1 MASFDNL
8 VNSLSNNPSNST
20 TPTPIQGP
28 LISDLARAQIANAN
42 PSTQQAINAVQQA
55 QDMQRYI
62 GMDNHVQDYA
72 LNGIAAAVDAVG
84 SLGALGGEAGERA
97 ADVTLGNVARGLRSL
112 TSSDSQ
118 HRQELKANTG
128 AWLQAKS
135 QAQYQK
141 DIANGKSQTEASLAK
156 IGRDA
161 VNFFNSNDLGMVTA
175 ESAGSLAGSFVG
187 GGLLGKAASLGAKGV
202 MAANAA
208 KTIAGKAA
216 AYEKTIAGLQQVKA
230 EAQAAAQA
238 GKISMD
244 EAATTI
250 QKIDADLKNLYAQQN
265 EAMLKQ
271 ADLFKQKADIE
282 LAKQDNLVK
291 QNYIENN
298 VNNDAMAVPSKEV
311 LETEARGLNNQYNAL
326 TKADI
331 ENATAWNKL
340 KDETIASEVK
350 KRPQELKY
358 NIAQKQYADAVT
370 KANETEG
377 KLTKTESDFDKF
389 KQNRPEI
396 EAKLNKQVEAKA
408 NKIGEEVG
416 GVGINFAYGA
426 DAGADAVKDMHL
438 ENLSE
443 ADLQNSKEYKAKKQE
458 YLNKGLSPED
468 ASAKAIA
475 DIRGS
480 IERTTRL
487 GVGAWEAAVSKIMGT
502 TKLEGKGIQGLLRTK
517 PAHIAADT
525 FKETAEEIGQGIGET
540 VGGNISEKRI
550 DNDKD
555 LTEGLGESIAENAF
569 GIPAGMAAT
578 KAGAVGIKGV
588 NSARKLATWG
598 AAASVAAGQGIGKVA
613 DAFKSSHSEKAVNKV
628 VNPTGNVEKENKI
641 FNKLDDSI
649 KEVLKRDN
657 VADKDVKDILSGID
671 DKELKEQVLGKDT
684 TNQHQQLYALHE
696 SVKKDAS
703 ILNAED
709 SSEKA
714 KESAYQNMTFKL
726 AALHEIATSLNT
738 KAYQNPNNE
747 NKALQYAFNKK
758 ARELIDSSPEYR
770 KRVINEI
777 KNANLSQEEEQNTLK
792 NLTFTDLVID
802 SQIEENIK
810 NNKDI
815 SNEVEALKKV
825 VSHISDTPSFA
836 NDPRTEEIKAKA
848 KIYETVNEILKNNSE
863 YIEAWVD
870 KNKQYYSDNAKNE
883 EGKSEKDYMFSKLIE
898 DKMTMTGQQLSLNG
912 YVRNTAKIMSSNAD
926 IEAKSRGITSN
937 LANLLRFVENQ
948 DKKVAEMQQAAKA
961 WEEAGQDPENPI
973 PFNDGKNYFNRS
985 TYGMLAR
992 NLAEQELMHT
1002 TYNSLQQV
1010 ASAVLG
1016 ISATKLENKGKGKGN
1031 KPNPTPKPNVTGS
1044 GNKGNKSIKHKP
1056 RKSISKQNK
1065 DSITKNIEAFS
1076 SGGSEGAVLEDND
1089 NNEYSHVHTESVPI
1103 TISYNGTIRQIT
1115 PHKNWT
1121 DSNRQGL
1128 KNSTNAY
1135 GILKSIF
1142 NLLGANLTTSESKKA
1157 LNELGLRLK
1166 LGNSYIY
1173 RLKDLFQLEDTDPLA
1188 NVPLFSANYNYN
1200 GDYYQKNEDKKDEPN
1215 PINVQRGYEALALI
1229 RALTANSIEDTEVSE
1244 QSKQALRQ
1252 ALGIKDNRKISY
1264 AVTGMPRLDFGGRQD
1279 TGGYLAQSFM
1289 TMGKA
1294 LHSVGANLRAP
1305 TQAGAARAFALGH
1318 EYSGVYQYAP
1328 VDNDKN
1334 SIAEAR
1340 QAQGKDLVTKDNQH
1354 PLDLVFLFHNPKDL
1368 DPTAKAAVEQL
1379 TNSDNTGKD
1388 VKVIN
1393 LYNHPDLAHLTGD
1406 EFIQAITDII
1416 KEQTHENV
1424 QNELTPLDT
1433 SKFNFVKKFYEGL
1446 GASDTEDT
1454 GDGNNGNKGDKGTGD
1469 NKGQDKN
1476 SNKGNG
1482 KDKGDNKGNAGLTP
1496 EQKLHDKLLVL
1507 IVDNRDKDLSTLS
1520 NRALNTLINQI
1531 LNLTNKVSDLDDK
1544 SNKELKDITVKALY
1558 HYLSSIKSFTGKSKS
1573 QAEIKKFLDET
1584 LIPQIVGLIANGNLT
1599 VSPEAFELVK
1609 LYKPEA
1615 LKSSEGQA
1623 AEDIVEQDAEDAE
1636 GQFSNPELEKAIQQA
1651 KKEQVEAYTKDGKP
1665 ALFDG
1670 FELAKTLKDAA
1681 NKAANNKDW
1690 NQVNKLNKGRVT
1702 FLQSAKVD
1710 NLADIKGDS
1719 YKTVSKLKDKAK
1731 SLTADILKDTQ
1742 EKFNKFNSSDKT
1754 IEDQSNFLNFIVSPI
1769 STYFIFN
1776 NDGSVEWAKDINGN
1790 SIEESLQQA
1799 YVYAML
1805 KAGTRTYNSVTSLY
1819 LDNTDIESLSFDNI
1833 RQDENGII
1841 HDKQL
1846 LLDSGYDSTHL
1857 ITTNVLGQTIGNA
1870 LKSFLPALY
1879 NGKLPSN
1886 SAFGA
1891 INAMSSSLMSSS
1903 RATEADK
1910 DNDSFALNK
1919 FNLSNRN
1926 DIVAGANGFSITL
1939 HMQDGTTNE
1948 SLAVNLPIRTNK
1960 YKDVINNIEKTLYK
1974 NNSDAFDSLV
1984 LTDEE
1989 AKDIDSLPVS
1999 NHLNH
2004 HNEANLTSLQ
2014 KKAIKA
2020 DRSQK
2025 HVMTSFG
2032 KVIAAIKKEVY
2043 VRCCSIDNN
2052 EYVNQHANESVT
2064 ARREALGREFEYV
2077 VDRNQQLDTD
2087 KKGLYYNHEMT
2098 SVSRMNSRDYLSPRN
2113 SKTVR
2118 ESISPI
2124 SYKVPTDTPIL
2135 NLWKRMVV
2143 QGFGGK
2149 VQNTDDA
2156 QIQEQLKPLKDLY
2169 DKHHNV
2175 YRYAELCSQ
2184 KKLSAAEADEVS
2196 DLFQE
2201 VQDLVEQKLNS
2212 AKEDSRTPLYIHA
2225 YTDYFR
2231 FLYNPNMTS
2240 SLYGEADGI
2249 ANGIFFSK
2257 IMDGSLSFII
2267 NGKEMTQKDI
2277 DKAKA
2282 EIDNLARVGMF
2293 IGISSSSFYRE
2304 AAAKINDALIQNG
2317 KVIDTYTQI
2326 ANEFSNELNSKEGPL
2341 SYTGLQ
2347 KNFGLGDNPN
2357 KIPTYYDRT
2366 KPEKERVVQGEFTND
2381 TIHKNVVDAFN
2392 AVLQAL
2398 GVKYINGIYEALRI
2412 FAKQPTTKANYQAQ
2426 EHSIAVE
2433 LSKQVAILMEQK
2445 LNGYPATVTIDGK
2458 ASTMQISWFTYAIN
2472 PNLDL
2477 DKIPFDYAE
2486 DKDRLKQDIK
2496 LYKAVETL
2504 NCFQQSVD
2512 VPVKNRDDKPKH
2524 YDASYNPNAF
2534 VLPVIGD
2541 KPKDERTLNVYND
2554 LMQQNNGRFVKNLQ
2568 LGLINDFK
2576 KVIDSS
2582 LGQEVQDATGDMAL
2596 ASGYICAVFKSKIAK
2611 QLAKR
2616 FEDLGILD
2624 KLKLNDDPN
2633 KAVVQ
2638 LLQNANRY
2646 LPKAEVIKIVKEV
2659 LISSGAI
2666 TTNKAGTKIFNYKQT
2681 LSSENTTNPYVINT
2695 TKHKNMYSVEKTRDY
2710 QDPGVAVAPTS
2721 TISIGDGETMNRFIV
2736 EVLNPLGI
2744 SYNDVFDGLNM
2755 DPDNHYRVGS
2765 QLNKIAAEQAL
2776 NNSPVELIYHAYKN
2790 IRHNLKAEDLYF
2802 TDPIHLTPNSESHWD
2817 SLGKSRPTDLLGQ
2830 KDGIPDPNSAYAELE
2845 HRLEAR
2851 AERTRKLNQ
2860 ALKSHYVPYS
2870 CCQYAFSPESGYTKK
2885 AWIKFNNEVHQIKD
2899 ITDAQ
2904 ILSEYINLV
2913 ANYLNAPR
2921 DSKQRYKNLIKDFL
2935 IKNDLLEN
2943 FYNYENMAEDTVDAA
2958 LEREIARQ
2966 TNQHAVETYIWD
2978 GISNSNY
2985 LIKNW
2990 LKKMCRTLGVTGRT
3004 VLINDPDLANKLAA
3018 RYGKKYNYAIDLTK
3032 TAVTIPDNINGK
3044 DVMII
3049 LNPFNIEYTAHEVT
3063 HAMADKLIREK
3074 IEKLDPDT
3082 QEKIRTWLLD
3092 LNDSS
3097 FKNEP
3102 NLPKNSFGDLLRV
3115 LKRYIYDFKMDGNGI
3130 TRYDEAPNLYE
3141 VVKEA
3146 FAQTVASTSED
3157 QNKIANYKLQTDKT
3171 KIDKN
3176 GKEYTVPG
3184 RDQSIANKVSRVL
3197 YKLKQAFL
3205 KFFNLSTEEQY
3216 TKIFGSNYT
3225 YRNAAMVFFSQM
3237 SLEKAHTDKKN
3248 QQKNQGKVNT
3258 ITDTAS
3264 FANMPESLTLYRL
3277 NAFIKQKQ
3285 QDPKFANLVHA
3296 YSFSKPN
3303 TGDIATDYATSGIN
3317 AIADIPLITTLDTIV
3332 KGNYLPPKVRLK
3344 INNLYSDFIKSDK
3357 LKDLPANK
3365 AALITGNILDMFE
3378 NHKSTTSGLTNFIYL
3393 GLTDPDV
3400 KSVLKT
3406 IKESKLGKFNSNYA
3420 VDNWISDKIIETYNK
3435 LFLDSNNISE
3445 ALEASLA
3452 KGIASK
3458 AVIETLDKVSDA
3470 ESFVTSK
3477 ANTVLTTLANK
3488 AIDVS
3493 GKVIDKASKAI
3504 NAPKGMQVA
3513 ATIRTLA
3520 DVTAAHDV
3528 DEMAPRAKVLND
3540 INAFLGAGTPHVVQE
3555 LVRDMVGMDFHNFP
3569 VYAMLKKVTAT
3580 LDRESLQRSKGI
3592 PDLLRKKFNNITKE
3606 DEAMLAKHYLKLDL
3620 TTLLDGSNIY
3630 ELANTIKDP
3639 SNEIAQYEQGLTQYQ
3654 IRKAKQLANY
3664 MVTGKSRG
3672 MMLRNAHAIA
3682 ASLHKPLDNTSYK
3695 KAMVPQIDKLVSCYA
3710 IQQLKPEERDKL
3722 AKFIQNNIEGMSA
3735 LADIHDS
3742 IKRSELKKLS
3752 NKFNYYKGYIPTS
3765 FKNQVNYKAVGSLD
3779 AVHEARLQGWEFVT
3793 KLPKV
3798 GLAGETYILRS
3809 ALPDVNFHKGIIQTN
3824 STKIYGTNE
3833 RGNSIATLLKPLSR
3847 NQYIYNPD
3855 NGISDYEPIPT
3866 FKPNGAID
3874 SYDRPTPLSD
3884 DLFDWSGLDAL
3895 GKWSANEFIESASK
3909 SFNLE
3914 AIALT
3919 KKVFDEDVK
3928 MYGKEADKLY
3938 VDINEKAKKDRV
3950 VKDAWDRVD
3959 PAIKTAIANNFD
3971 GKALVRRDMLDLFIG
3986 YRSASIT
3993 DIWTGTSRLPARALN
4008 IAARAANMM
4017 LGKNAYKYLG
4027 HAERA
4032 IQHTTA
4038 SARNFI
4044 VVRSVWI
4051 PFINATTN
4059 IVQLRMRGLTYSEIV
4074 KGISNKT
4081 AELEH
4086 YKVIEKQNIQLKSK
4100 LITAKSRQERQKLEN
4115 RLENN
4120 LQRVKT
4126 MSIYPM
4132 IEAGELSSLADIGD
4146 EYNDSIFTGK
4156 WADKINEEVAKIP
4169 EPIVKAGKWLSV
4181 SKDTGLYKL
4190 MEKATIY
4197 GDFIAKSIYFDK
4209 LLGDGVK
4216 LENAQRMAM
4225 EEFVNY
4231 DMMAGRSREYLE
4243 NMGVIW
4249 FYNYKLRTA
4258 KIFLDI
4264 MLHNPAS
4271 AIFTQLLIPNAI
4283 LDQGTIVQDNIIGKM
4298 ASGSLGGTFL
4308 PMHFFFSAWNRNPFV
4323 ELINKII

>member
-1 MASFDNL
+1 MYYHFYYEDTMASFDNL
-8 VNSLSNNPSNST
+8 VNSLFNNTSNST
-20 TPTPIQGP
+20 TSTPIQGP

-42 PSTQQAINAVQQA
+42 PNTQQAIDTVQQA

-72 LNGIAAAVDAVG
+72 LNGIAAAADAVG
-84 SLGALGGEAGERA
+84 SLGALGGEVGERA
-97 ADVTLGNVARGLRSL
+97 ADATLGNVARGLRSL

-175 ESAGSLAGSFVG
+175 ESAGSLVGSFVG
-187 GGLLGKAASLGAKGV
+187 GGLLGKVASLGAKGI

-216 AYEKTIAGLQQVKA
+216 TYEKTIAELTQVRA

-244 EAATTI
+244 EAAATI
-250 QKIDADLKNLYAQQN
+250 QKIDSDVAKLSAQKEGILADQAALAEQQQAVMQAQ
-265 EAMLKQ
+265 
-271 ADLFKQKADIE
+271 DLNKAR
-282 LAKQDNLVK
+282 QG
-291 QNYIENN
+291 YIENQVDN
-298 VNNDAMAVPSKEV
+298 EALSIPSKEV
-311 LETEARGLNNQYNAL
+311 LDTEIKTLNNNFDRLVNYKNTNNKRLADTNYNI
-326 TKADI
+326 TT
-331 ENATAWNKL
+331 TASQKP
-340 KDETIASEVK
+340 I
-350 KRPQELKY
+350 QEAKY
-358 NIAQKQYADAVT
+358 NTAQKQYAEAIT
-370 KANETEG
+370 KANEAEG

-389 KQNRPEI
+389 KQNIPEI

-408 NKIGEEVG
+408 TKVGEEVG

-426 DAGADAVKDMHL
+426 DAGADAVKSMHL

-502 TKLEGKGIQGLLRTK
+502 AKLEGKGIQGLLRTK
-517 PAHIAADT
+517 PIHMAADT

-578 KAGAVGIKGV
+578 KAGAVGIKGI

-598 AAASVAAGQGIGKVA
+598 AAASVAAGQGIDKVA
-613 DAFKSSHSEKAVNKV
+613 DAFKSSHSEKAVNKI

-649 KEVLKRDN
+649 KEVLKRDDTTDTN
-657 VADKDVKDILSGID
+657 VKDILSDID
-671 DKELKEQVLGKDT
+671 DKELQEQVLGKDT

-696 SVKKDAS
+696 SAKKDAS

-709 SSEKA
+709 SSEEA
-714 KESAYQNMTFKL
+714 KQAAYQRMTTKL
-726 AALHEIATSLNT
+726 AALHEVAIALNNKT
-738 KAYQNPNNE
+738 AKSDLKYNE
-747 NKALQYAFNKK
+747 LNYAFKKK
-758 ARELIDSSPEYR
+758 AREIIDTSPEYR
-770 KRVINEI
+770 KRLINEI
-777 KNANLSQEEEQNTLK
+777 NNADLSEEDKQAVLKENTFAD
-792 NLTFTDLVID
+792 LTID
-802 SQIEENIK
+802 SQIEDNIK

-836 NDPRTEEIKAKA
+836 NDPRAEEIKKKA
-848 KIYETVNEILKNNSE
+848 KVYEAVKDILQNNIE
-863 YIEAWVD
+863 YIEAWVN
-870 KNKQYYSDNAKNE
+870 KNKQYYSDVITGT
-883 EGKSEKDYMFSKLIE
+883 EGKSEKDYLISKLLKDE
-898 DKMTMTGQQLSLNG
+898 LTMTGKQTSLNG
-912 YVRNTAKIMSSNAD
+912 YVLNMAKIMASKDDMTAKVHG
-926 IEAKSRGITSN
+926 IESN
-937 LANLLRFVENQ
+937 LANLLRFVQNQ
-948 DKKVAEMQQAAKA
+948 DNKLEDMQQAAKA
-961 WEEAGQDPENPI
+961 WEESAKDPNKPI
-973 PFNDGKNYFNRS
+973 PFNNNKNYFSDS
-985 TYGMLAR
+985 TYGMLYR
-992 NLAEQELMHT
+992 TQAEQELMHT

-1016 ISATKLENKGKGKGN
+1016 ISASELGDKGGKPTG
-1031 KPNPTPKPNVTGS
+1031 TPKPNVTGS
-1044 GNKGNKSIKHKP
+1044 GNKGGKGKKGTGHKP
-1056 RKSISKQNK
+1056 RTAVYSKNK
-1065 DSITKNIEAFS
+1065 EVIKKNIEAFKDADIKS
-1076 SGGSEGAVLEDND
+1076 NE
-1089 NNEYSHVHTESVPI
+1089 NNIYDHYETDSQPI

-1115 PHKNWT
+1115 PHKVWT
-1121 DSNRQGL
+1121 NTDRQNNIQ
-1128 KNSTNAY
+1128 NSTNAY
-1135 GILKSIF
+1135 NILKNIF
-1142 NLLGANLTTSESKKA
+1142 NLIGTDLSTNKGKEALQTLGVL
-1157 LNELGLRLK
+1157 LK
-1166 LGNSYIY
+1166 QGSGRIY
-1173 RLKDLFQLEDTDPLA
+1173 TLKDLFQLDASDPLA
-1188 NVPLFSANYNYN
+1188 NVQLFSQNSNLNGVEDENTGFNYTS
-1200 GDYYQKNEDKKDEPN
+1200 
-1215 PINVQRGYEALALI
+1215 IQRGYEALALV
-1229 RALTANSIEDTEVSE
+1229 RALITNSIEDTEVST

-1289 TMGKA
+1289 AMGKA
-1294 LHSVGANLRAP
+1294 LHSVGANLRIP

-1318 EYSGVYQYAP
+1318 EYRDKEVYNYEP
-1328 VDNDKN
+1328 VYKDENGNVNKGKA
-1334 SIAEAR
+1334 SR
-1340 QAQGKDLVTKDNQH
+1340 QLQGKNLVTKDDKH
-1354 PLDLVFLFHNPKDL
+1354 KLDLVILFHNPRDF

-1379 TNSDNTGKD
+1379 TNSESTGND
-1388 VKVIN
+1388 VKVVN
-1393 LYNHPDLAHLTGD
+1393 LYNHPELAHLTGD
-1406 EFIQAITDII
+1406 EFIQAIADIVS
-1416 KEQTHENV
+1416 KQTHENV
-1424 QNELTPLDT
+1424 QNELTPSAT
-1433 SKFNFVKKFYEGL
+1433 NFVNEFYKGL
-1446 GASDTEDT
+1446 GASDT
-1454 GDGNNGNKGDKGTGD
+1454 GDDNNDNNGDKGTG
-1469 NKGQDKN
+1469 
-1476 SNKGNG
+1476 GNG
-1482 KDKGDNKGNAGLTP
+1482 DGKGSNKGDNKGGKPKTPKLTAL
-1496 EQKLHDKLLVL
+1496 EELNKLINDYK
-1507 IVDNRDKDLSTLS
+1507 DKDLSAIPTGTL
-1520 NRALNTLINQI
+1520 NRLIKKILKLIENTTGLEGFPD
-1531 LNLTNKVSDLDDK
+1531 TES
-1544 SNKELKDITVKALY
+1544 KALTIKVLY
-1558 HYLSSIKSFTGKSKS
+1558 AYLSKSTNFTGKTAAQSS
-1573 QAEIKKFLDET
+1573 IYDYLHNQ
-1584 LIPQIVGLIANGNLT
+1584 LIPFLITKGAEGALAIA
-1599 VSPEAFELVK
+1599 PEAVDLVK
-1609 LYKPEA
+1609 LIEPNAFNSTK
-1615 LKSSEGQA
+1615 GQQ
-1623 AEDIVEQDAEDAE
+1623 AEEIIQQDAEDAA
-1636 GQFSNPELEKAIQQA
+1636 GQISNPALTDAIQQA
-1651 KKEQVEAYTKDGKP
+1651 KQEQVNAFTNNKGEP
-1665 ALFDG
+1665 IALNP
-1670 FELAKTLKDAA
+1670 FELSDKIKEAVK
-1681 NKAANNKDW
+1681 NKDW
-1690 NQVNKLNKGRVT
+1690 NQVNKYIRGRVT
-1702 FLQSAKVD
+1702 FLQAAKVD
-1710 NLADIKGDS
+1710 KLEDIYNDEDKV
-1719 YKTVSKLKDKAK
+1719 VSKLKDKAK
-1731 SLTADILKDTQ
+1731 ALTADMLRAQQKEI
-1742 EKFNKFNSSDKT
+1742 NKGPM
-1754 IEDQSNFLNFIVSPI
+1754 ELNRFVTSPI
-1769 STYFIFN
+1769 SAYFAFTS
-1776 NDGSVEWAKDINGN
+1776 DGSLEWAKDINGN

-1805 KAGTRTYNSVTSLY
+1805 KAGTRTYNSVTALY
-1819 LDNTDIESLSFDNI
+1819 IDNADIESLSFEHTTD
-1833 RQDENGII
+1833 D
-1841 HDKQL
+1841 DVKL
-1846 LLDSGYDSTHL
+1846 LQGADYGSTHL

-1870 LKSFLPALY
+1870 LKSFLPAIY
-1879 NGKLPSN
+1879 NKNLPDESTN
-1886 SAFGA
+1886 GA
-1891 INAMSSSLMSSS
+1891 IGEMSSSLMSSS
-1903 RATEADK
+1903 RATKKDK

-1919 FNLSNRN
+1919 FNFARGN
-1926 DIVAGANGFSITL
+1926 DIAMGNQGFSITL
-1939 HMQDGTTNE
+1939 KMQDGTTNE
-1948 SLAVNLPIRTNK
+1948 SVAVNLPIKTNK
-1960 YKDVINNIEKTLYK
+1960 YKDVINDVEKALYL

-2014 KKAIKA
+2014 KRAIRA

-2025 HVMTSFG
+2025 HVVTSFG
-2032 KVIAAIKKEVY
+2032 EVIAAVAKEVY
-2043 VRCCSIDNN
+2043 VKCCSIDNN
-2052 EYVNQHANESVT
+2052 VYVNQHANEAVT
-2064 ARREALGREFEYV
+2064 ARRKALGREYEYV
-2077 VDRNQQLDTD
+2077 LDRNQQLKNTD
-2087 KKGLYYNHEMT
+2087 KGLYYNHEMT

-2118 ESISPI
+2118 ESLSPI
-2124 SYKVPTDTPIL
+2124 SYKVPTDDIPRL

-2143 QGFGGK
+2143 QGLGGK
-2149 VQNTDDA
+2149 VQNQEDDQILA
-2156 QIQEQLKPLKDLY
+2156 QLAVLDKAYTKNKDIQAYAKLCNKAALKKGLTPDEEQDLS
-2169 DKHHNV
+2169 
-2175 YRYAELCSQ
+2175 R
-2184 KKLSAAEADEVS
+2184 
-2196 DLFQE
+2196 LFSK
-2201 VQDLVEQKLNS
+2201 VQQLVEQAISKGNFN
-2212 AKEDSRTPLYIHA
+2212 EDLHTPLGIHA

-2231 FLYNPNMTS
+2231 WKANSKDMIS

-2249 ANGIFFSK
+2249 TNGIFFSK

-2267 NGKEMTQKDI
+2267 RNGEITPDI
-2277 DKAKA
+2277 IDEAKT
-2282 EIDNLARVGMF
+2282 EIDNLARVGFF
-2293 IGISSSSFYRE
+2293 IGITSSSFYKT
-2304 AAAKINDALIQNG
+2304 AAEQINSALIQDG

-2341 SYTGLQ
+2341 SYTGLS
-2347 KNFGLGDNPN
+2347 KNFGLGKNPDDV
-2357 KIPTYYDRT
+2357 PTYYDRT
-2366 KPEKERVVQGEFTND
+2366 KPKEERVVQGIYSNK
-2381 TIHKNVVDAFN
+2381 TIHNEVTKAFN

-2398 GVKYINGIYEALRI
+2398 GVEYINNLYKASRI
-2412 FAKQPTTKANYQAQ
+2412 FAKKPTTKSNYQAQ

-2433 LSKQVAILMEQK
+2433 LSKQVANLMEQK
-2445 LNGYPATVTIDGK
+2445 LNGYPCYILGNEDV
-2458 ASTMQISWFTYAIN
+2458 ISWFDFVTN
-2472 PNLDL
+2472 PDLNLNN
-2477 DKIPFDYAE
+2477 IEFENAG
-2486 DKDRLKQDIK
+2486 DREKLEQDIN
-2496 LYKAVETL
+2496 LYKAVQTL
-2504 NCFQQSVD
+2504 NCFQKSVD
-2512 VPVKNRDDKPKH
+2512 IPITEDKKLH
-2524 YDASYNPNAF
+2524 INATYDPNAF
-2534 VLPVIGD
+2534 NPPVLGD
-2541 KPKDERTLNVYND
+2541 GAKNKTTLNVYND
-2554 LMQQNNGRFVKNLQ
+2554 FMQLNNGRFVTNIQ
-2568 LGLINDFK
+2568 VGLINDFK
-2576 KVIDSS
+2576 KVIDAS
-2582 LGQEVQDATGDMAL
+2582 LGQEVQSATGDMAL
-2596 ASGYICAVFKSKIAK
+2596 ASGYICAVYKSM
-2611 QLAKR
+2611 LAKR
-2616 FEDLGILD
+2616 FKD
-2624 KLKLNDDPN
+2624 KLKTLGVVDKLPLSDQPE

-2638 LLQNANRY
+2638 LMHYANKY
-2646 LPKAEVIKIVKEV
+2646 IPKKEVIQIIKEV
-2659 LISSGAI
+2659 LAKSGAI
-2666 TTNKAGTKIFNYKQT
+2666 TTNRAGTKIFNYKQT
-2681 LSSENTTNPYVINT
+2681 LNSQETSDPYVINT
-2695 TKHKNMYSVEKTRDY
+2695 TKGKNMFSTEKTREY

-2736 EVLNPLGI
+2736 EVLKPLGI

-2776 NNSPVELIYHAYKN
+2776 NNSPVELLYHAYKN
-2790 IRHNLKAEDLYF
+2790 LRDNIKAEDLDF

-2817 SLGKSRPTDLLGQ
+2817 SLNKPRPTDLLGQ
-2830 KDGIPDPNSAYAELE
+2830 KDGISDPNSAYTELVK
-2845 HRLEAR
+2845 RLGAR
-2851 AERTRKLNQ
+2851 ANRIHKLNQ

-2885 AWIKFNNEVHQIKD
+2885 AWIKLTEGKETRIHQIKD
-2899 ITDAQ
+2899 ITDPK
-2904 ILSEYINLV
+2904 LLVEYLNLV
-2913 ANYLNAPR
+2913 GNYVTAEKSE
-2921 DSKQRYKNLIKDFL
+2921 DKQSYKAEIESFLKD
-2935 IKNDLLEN
+2935 NNLLED
-2943 FYNYENMAEDTVDAA
+2943 YYKYESTADAELA
-2958 LEREIARQ
+2958 LKKEFVRQ
-2966 TNQHAVETYIWD
+2966 SNQHESETYIWD
-2978 GISNSNY
+2978 GIKNSNY
-2985 LIKNW
+2985 LVKNW
-2990 LKKMCRTLGVTGRT
+2990 LKKMCHKLGVTGKT
-3004 VLINDPDLANKLAA
+3004 VLINDPDLANQLVGFFRNK
-3018 RYGKKYNYAIDLTK
+3018 GINMGGIDFTNN
-3032 TAVTIPDNINGK
+3032 AVTVPYNLDGQDIM
-3044 DVMII
+3044 VI
-3049 LNPFNIEYTAHEVT
+3049 LNPYNINFTAHEVT
-3063 HAMADKLIREK
+3063 HAMADRIIKDRLEKIDDDTREK
-3074 IEKLDPDT
+3074 IKD
-3082 QEKIRTWLLD
+3082 WLLD
-3092 LNDSS
+3092 TDESS
-3097 FKNEP
+3097 FKKEP
-3102 NLPKNSFGDLLRV
+3102 NLPNDSFGDLLRV
-3115 LKRYIYDFKMDGNGI
+3115 LKRFI
-3130 TRYDEAPNLYE
+3130 TDNRRLYQTDSRYGYTSNLYSI
-3141 VVKEA
+3141 VKEA
-3146 FAQTVASTSED
+3146 FAQTVASTTKD
-3157 QNKIANYKLQTDKT
+3157 QMDIAMHSLKINKDNPRDKSLAE
-3171 KIDKN
+3171 KMSNIL
-3176 GKEYTVPG
+3176 
-3184 RDQSIANKVSRVL
+3184 S
-3197 YKLKQAFL
+3197 KLKDAFI
-3205 KFFNLSTEEQY
+3205 KFFGLSSDDQY
-3216 TKIFGSNYT
+3216 SKIFGNENYS
-3225 YRNAAMVFFSQM
+3225 YRKAAMIFFSQM
-3237 SLEKAHTDKKN
+3237 SIENIEAAKN
-3248 QQKNQGKVNT
+3248 NQENQGKVAT
-3258 ITDTAS
+3258 ISDSVS
-3264 FANMPESLTLYRL
+3264 FANMPESLTLHRL

-3303 TGDIATDYATSGIN
+3303 LGDIATDYATSGITVTE
-3317 AIADIPLITTLDTIV
+3317 DIPLITTLDTIV

-3420 VDNWISDKIIETYNK
+3420 VDNWISDRIIETYNK
-3435 LFLDSNNISE
+3435 LFLDSNNISK
-3445 ALEASLA
+3445 ALEAALA

-3493 GKVIDKASKAI
+3493 GKVIDKASKTI

-3520 DVTAAHDV
+3520 DVTATHDV
-3528 DEMAPRAKVLND
+3528 DEFAPRAKVLND
-3540 INAFLGAGTPHVVQE
+3540 INAFLGTGTPHVVQE

-3639 SNEIAQYEQGLTQYQ
+3639 SNEIAQYEQSLTQYQ

-3664 MVTGKSRG
+3664 MVTGKSRE

-3682 ASLHKPLDNTSYK
+3682 ASLHKPLDNTAYK

-3710 IQQLKPEERDKL
+3710 IQQLKPEERNKL

-3779 AVHEARLQGWEFVT
+3779 AVREARLQGWEFVT

-3833 RGNSIATLLKPLSR
+3833 RGNSIATLLKPLSK

-3866 FKPNGAID
+3866 FKSNGAID

-3914 AIALT
+3914 VIALT

-3938 VDINEKAKKDRV
+3938 VDINEEAKKDRV

-4059 IVQLRMRGLTYSEIV
+4059 IVQLRMRGLTYSEII

-4086 YKVIEKQNIQLKSK
+4086 YKIIEKQNIQLKSK

-4132 IEAGELSSLADIGD
+4132 IEAGELSSLADVGD
-4146 EYNDSIFTGK
+4146 EYNASIFTGK

-4323 ELINKII
+4323 ALIDKLI

>member
-1 MASFDNL
+1 MASYDDL
-8 VNSLSNNPSNST
+8 ISTIVNNPNNAQN
-20 TPTPIQGP
+20 TPTQPNTFENQ
-28 LISDLARAQIANAN
+28 LNQLKQTDDFLAGSRAQNNLI
-42 PSTQQAINAVQQA
+42 
-55 QDMQRYI
+55 
-62 GMDNHVQDYA
+62 DYA
-72 LNGIAAAVDAVG
+72 LGAGSTLASAVG
-84 SLGALGGEAGERA
+84 SLGYLGGSAGEAVVTKPLEAIAEGLQSLKSNGAKLRANTVARRA
-97 ADVTLGNVARGLRSL
+97 ANLA
-112 TSSDSQ
+112 
-118 HRQELKANTG
+118 
-128 AWLQAKS
+128 AKN
-135 QAQYQK
+135 QAQYTE
-141 DIANGKSQTEASLAK
+141 DIASGKSTTQANLAK
-156 IGRDA
+156 VGRDFT
-161 VNFFNSNDLGMVTA
+161 NFFTARSSGDLGMVAA

-238 GKISMD
+238 GKISMN
-244 EAATTI
+244 EAAATI
-250 QKIDADLKNLYAQQN
+250 QKIDADVVKLGAQREGILANQAALTEQQQAVMQAQDLNKARQGYMESQVGN
-265 EAMLKQ
+265 EARMTNEALATPSREVLDTESRALNNKLDDLVKNKEANTNQ
-271 ADLFKQKADIE
+271 LADIDYSLTNAADQKALTQAKLSSSQKDFDTAVANAKKYKDDIAKTEKE
-282 LAKQDNLVK
+282 LHDFKVQQPKL
-291 QNYIENN
+291 
-298 VNNDAMAVPSKEV
+298 
-311 LETEARGLNNQYNAL
+311 EARINKQ
-326 TKADI
+326 I
-331 ENATAWNKL
+331 E
-340 KDETIASEVK
+340 
-350 KRPQELKY
+350 
-358 NIAQKQYADAVT
+358 T
-370 KANETEG
+370 KAN
-377 KLTKTESDFDKF
+377 K
-389 KQNRPEI
+389 
-396 EAKLNKQVEAKA
+396 V
-408 NKIGEEVG
+408 GEETG
-416 GVGINFAYGA
+416 GLLTNLAYGMQ
-426 DAGADAVKDMHL
+426 AGSDAVKDL
-438 ENLSE
+438 DLDNLTE
-443 ADLQNSKEYKAKKQE
+443 EDLNNSPKYKKYKKQ
-458 YLNKGLSPED
+458 YLNKGLSEQE
-468 ASAKAIA
+468 ASAKAKEDLKSYITNTVKY
-475 DIRGS
+475 G
-480 IERTTRL
+480 T
-487 GVGAWEAAVSKIMGT
+487 GVWEALVSKVMGT
-502 TKLEGKGIQGLLRTK
+502 AKLEGKGLPGLLRTK
-517 PAHIAADT
+517 PIHMAADT
-525 FKETAEEIGQGIGET
+525 FKETAEEIGQGIGENT
-540 VGGNISEKRI
+540 GAQWGKKQI
-550 DNDKD
+550 DDNVS
-555 LTEGLGESIAENAF
+555 LTDNLGESIAENAF

-588 NSARKLATWG
+588 NSTRKLATWG

-649 KEVLKRDN
+649 KEVLKRDETT
-657 VADKDVKDILSGID
+657 DKDVKDVLSNID
-671 DKELKEQVLGKDT
+671 DKDLQEQVLGKDT

-696 SVKKDAS
+696 SAKKDAS

-709 SSEKA
+709 SSEEA
-714 KESAYQNMTFKL
+714 KQAAYQNMTVKL
-726 AALHEIATSLNT
+726 TALHDIAASLN
-738 KAYQNPNNE
+738 
-747 NKALQYAFNKK
+747 NKANQSPDDKNKLLSYAFSKK
-758 ARELIDSSPEYR
+758 AREIIDSSPEYR

-777 KNANLSQEEEQNTLK
+777 KSANLSKEEEQNALTTL
-792 NLTFTDLVID
+792 TYTDLVID
-802 SQIEENIK
+802 SQIEDNIK

-836 NDPRTEEIKAKA
+836 NDPRAEEIKKKA
-848 KIYETVNEILKNNSE
+848 KVYETVKDILQNNTE
-863 YIEAWVD
+863 YIEAWVN
-870 KNKQYYSDNAKNE
+870 KNKQYYSDVVTGT
-883 EGKSEKDYMFSKLIE
+883 EGKSEKDYLISKLLKDE
-898 DKMTMTGQQLSLNG
+898 LTMTGKQTSLNG
-912 YVRNTAKIMSSNAD
+912 YVLNMAKIMASKDDMTAKVHG
-926 IEAKSRGITSN
+926 IESN
-937 LANLLRFVENQ
+937 LANLLRFVQNQ
-948 DKKVAEMQQAAKA
+948 DNKLEDMQQAAKA
-961 WEEAGQDPENPI
+961 WEESAKDPNKPI
-973 PFNDGKNYFNRS
+973 PFNNNKNYFSDS
-985 TYGMLAR
+985 TYGMLYR
-992 NLAEQELMHT
+992 TQAEQELMHT

-1016 ISATKLENKGKGKGN
+1016 ISASELEDKGGKPTG
-1031 KPNPTPKPNVTGS
+1031 TPKPNVTGS
-1044 GNKGNKSIKHKP
+1044 GNKGGKGKKGTGHKP
-1056 RKSISKQNK
+1056 RTAVYSKNK
-1065 DSITKNIEAFS
+1065 EVIKKNIEAFKDADIKS
-1076 SGGSEGAVLEDND
+1076 NE
-1089 NNEYSHVHTESVPI
+1089 NNIYDHYETDSQPI

-1115 PHKNWT
+1115 PHKVWT
-1121 DSNRQGL
+1121 NTDRQNNIQ
-1128 KNSTNAY
+1128 NSTNAY
-1135 GILKSIF
+1135 NILKNIF
-1142 NLLGANLTTSESKKA
+1142 NLIGTDLSTNKGKEALQTLGVL
-1157 LNELGLRLK
+1157 LK
-1166 LGNSYIY
+1166 QGSGRIY
-1173 RLKDLFQLEDTDPLA
+1173 TLKDLFQLDASDPLA
-1188 NVPLFSANYNYN
+1188 NVQLFSQNSNLNGVEDENTGFNYTS
-1200 GDYYQKNEDKKDEPN
+1200 
-1215 PINVQRGYEALALI
+1215 IQRGYEALALV
-1229 RALTANSIEDTEVSE
+1229 RALITNSIEDTEVST

-1289 TMGKA
+1289 AMGKA
-1294 LHSVGANLRAP
+1294 LHSVGANLRIP

-1318 EYSGVYQYAP
+1318 EYRDKEVYTYEP
-1328 VDNDKN
+1328 VYKDENGNVNKGKT
-1334 SIAEAR
+1334 SR
-1340 QAQGKDLVTKDNQH
+1340 QLQGKNLVTKDDKH
-1354 PLDLVFLFHNPKDL
+1354 KLDLVILFHNPRDF
-1368 DPTAKAAVEQL
+1368 DSTAKAAVEQL
-1379 TNSDNTGKD
+1379 TNSESTGND
-1388 VKVIN
+1388 VKVVN
-1393 LYNHPDLAHLTGD
+1393 LYNHPELAHLTGD
-1406 EFIQAITDII
+1406 EFIQAIADIVS
-1416 KEQTHENV
+1416 KQTHENV
-1424 QNELTPLDT
+1424 QNELTPSAT
-1433 SKFNFVKKFYEGL
+1433 NFVDEFYKGL
-1446 GASDTEDT
+1446 GASDT
-1454 GDGNNGNKGDKGTGD
+1454 GDDNNGNNGDKGTG
-1469 NKGQDKN
+1469 
-1476 SNKGNG
+1476 GNG
-1482 KDKGDNKGNAGLTP
+1482 DGKGGNKGDNKGGKPKTPKLTAL
-1496 EQKLHDKLLVL
+1496 EELNKLINDYK
-1507 IVDNRDKDLSTLS
+1507 DKDLSTVPTGTL
-1520 NRALNTLINQI
+1520 NRLIKKI
-1531 LNLTNKVSDLDDK
+1531 LKLIEDTT
-1544 SNKELKDITVKALY
+1544 ELEGFPDTESKALTIKVLY
-1558 HYLSSIKSFTGKSKS
+1558 AYLSKSTNFTGKTAAQSS
-1573 QAEIKKFLDET
+1573 INEYLRGQ
-1584 LIPQIVGLIANGNLT
+1584 LIPFLIAKGAEGALAIA
-1599 VSPEAFELVK
+1599 PEAVDLVK
-1609 LYKPEA
+1609 LIEPNAFNSTK
-1615 LKSSEGQA
+1615 GQQ
-1623 AEDIVEQDAEDAE
+1623 AEEIIQQDAEDAE
-1636 GQFSNPELEKAIQQA
+1636 GQISNPALTDAIQQA
-1651 KKEQVEAYTKDGKP
+1651 KQEQINAFTNDKGEP
-1665 ALFDG
+1665 IALNP
-1670 FELAKTLKDAA
+1670 FELSDKIKEAVKNKD
-1681 NKAANNKDW
+1681 KDW
-1690 NQVNKLNKGRVT
+1690 NQVNKYIRGRVT
-1702 FLQSAKVD
+1702 FLQAAKVD
-1710 NLADIKGDS
+1710 KLEDIYNDEDKV
-1719 YKTVSKLKDKAK
+1719 VSKLKDKAK
-1731 SLTADILKDTQ
+1731 ALTADMLKTQ
-1742 EKFNKFNSSDKT
+1742 QKEINKGPM
-1754 IEDQSNFLNFIVSPI
+1754 ELNRFVTSPI
-1769 STYFIFN
+1769 SVYFAFTS
-1776 NDGSVEWAKDINGN
+1776 DGFLEWAKDINGN

-1805 KAGTRTYNSVTSLY
+1805 KAGTRTYNSVTALY
-1819 LDNTDIESLSFDNI
+1819 IDNADIESLSFEHTTD
-1833 RQDENGII
+1833 D
-1841 HDKQL
+1841 DVKL
-1846 LLDSGYDSTHL
+1846 LQGADYGSTHL

-1870 LKSFLPALY
+1870 LKSFLPAIY
-1879 NGKLPSN
+1879 NKNLPDESTN
-1886 SAFGA
+1886 GA
-1891 INAMSSSLMSSS
+1891 IGEMSSSLMSSS
-1903 RATEADK
+1903 RATKKDK

-1919 FNLSNRN
+1919 FNFARGN
-1926 DIVAGANGFSITL
+1926 DIAMGNQGFSITL
-1939 HMQDGTTNE
+1939 KMQDGTTNE
-1948 SLAVNLPIRTNK
+1948 SVAVNLPIKTNK
-1960 YKDVINNIEKTLYK
+1960 YKDVINDIEKALYQ

-2014 KKAIKA
+2014 KRAIRA

-2032 KVIAAIKKEVY
+2032 KVVAAVAKEVY
-2043 VRCCSIDNN
+2043 VKCCSIDNN
-2052 EYVNQHANESVT
+2052 VYVNQHANEAVT
-2064 ARREALGREFEYV
+2064 ARREALGREYEYV
-2077 VDRNQQLDTD
+2077 LDRNQQLKNTD
-2087 KKGLYYNHEMT
+2087 KGLYYNHEMT
-2098 SVSRMNSRDYLSPRN
+2098 SVSRMNSKDYLSPRN

-2118 ESISPI
+2118 ESLSPI
-2124 SYKVPTDTPIL
+2124 SYKVPTDTPRL

-2143 QGFGGK
+2143 QGLGGK
-2149 VQNTDDA
+2149 VQNQEDDQILA
-2156 QIQEQLKPLKDLY
+2156 QLVVLDEAYTKNEDIQT
-2169 DKHHNV
+2169 
-2175 YRYAELCSQ
+2175 YAKLCNKAAS
-2184 KKLSAAEADEVS
+2184 KKGLTPDE
-2196 DLFQE
+2196 E
-2201 VQDLVEQKLNS
+2201 QDLSRLFPKVQQLVQQAISNGNFN
-2212 AKEDSRTPLYIHA
+2212 EDLHTPLGIHA

-2231 FLYNPNMTS
+2231 WKANSKDMIS

-2249 ANGIFFSK
+2249 TNGIFFSK

-2267 NGKEMTQKDI
+2267 RNGEITPDI
-2277 DKAKA
+2277 IDEAKT
-2282 EIDNLARVGMF
+2282 EIENLARVGFF
-2293 IGISSSSFYRE
+2293 IGITSSSFYKT
-2304 AAAKINDALIQNG
+2304 AAEQINSALIQDG

-2326 ANEFSNELNSKEGPL
+2326 ANEFSNELNSNEGPL
-2341 SYTGLQ
+2341 SYTGLS
-2347 KNFGLGDNPN
+2347 KNFGLGKNPDD
-2357 KIPTYYDRT
+2357 IPTYYNRT
-2366 KPEKERVVQGEFTND
+2366 KPKEERVVQGIYSNK
-2381 TIHKNVVDAFN
+2381 TIHNEVTKAFN

-2398 GVKYINGIYEALRI
+2398 GVEYINNLYKASRI
-2412 FAKQPTTKANYQAQ
+2412 FAKKPTTKSNYQAQ

-2433 LSKQVAILMEQK
+2433 LSKQVANLMEQK
-2445 LNGYPATVTIDGK
+2445 LNGYPCYILGNEDV
-2458 ASTMQISWFTYAIN
+2458 ISWFDFVTN
-2472 PNLDL
+2472 PDLNLNN
-2477 DKIPFDYAE
+2477 IEFENAG
-2486 DKDRLKQDIK
+2486 DREKLEQDIN
-2496 LYKAVETL
+2496 LYKAVQTL
-2504 NCFQQSVD
+2504 NCFQKSVD
-2512 VPVKNRDDKPKH
+2512 IPITEDKKLH
-2524 YDASYNPNAF
+2524 INATYDPNAF
-2534 VLPVIGD
+2534 NPPVLGD
-2541 KPKDERTLNVYND
+2541 GAKNKTTLNVYND
-2554 LMQQNNGRFVKNLQ
+2554 FMQLNNSRFVTNIQ
-2568 LGLINDFK
+2568 VGLINDFK
-2576 KVIDSS
+2576 KVIDTS
-2582 LGQEVQDATGDMAL
+2582 LGQEVQSATGDMAL
-2596 ASGYICAVFKSKIAK
+2596 ASGYICAVYKSM
-2611 QLAKR
+2611 LAKR
-2616 FEDLGILD
+2616 FKD
-2624 KLKLNDDPN
+2624 KLKTLGVVDKLPLSDQSE

-2638 LLQNANRY
+2638 LMHYANKY
-2646 LPKAEVIKIVKEV
+2646 IPKKEVIQIIKEV
-2659 LISSGAI
+2659 LAKSGAI
-2666 TTNKAGTKIFNYKQT
+2666 TTNRAGTKIFNYKQT
-2681 LSSENTTNPYVINT
+2681 LNSQETSDPYVINT
-2695 TKHKNMYSVEKTRDY
+2695 TKGKNMFSTEKTREY

-2736 EVLNPLGI
+2736 EVLKPLGI

-2776 NNSPVELIYHAYKN
+2776 NNSPVELLYSAYKN
-2790 IRHNLKAEDLYF
+2790 LRDNIKAEDLDF

-2817 SLGKSRPTDLLGQ
+2817 SLNKPRPTDLLGQ
-2830 KDGIPDPNSAYAELE
+2830 KDGISDPNSAYAELGK
-2845 HRLEAR
+2845 RLGAR
-2851 AERTRKLNQ
+2851 ANRIHKLNQ

-2885 AWIKFNNEVHQIKD
+2885 AWIKLTEGKKSRIHQIKD
-2899 ITDAQ
+2899 ITDPKLL
-2904 ILSEYINLV
+2904 IEYLNLV
-2913 ANYLNAPR
+2913 GNYVTAEKAE
-2921 DSKQRYKNLIKDFL
+2921 DKQSYKAEIESFLKD
-2935 IKNDLLEN
+2935 NNLLED
-2943 FYNYENMAEDTVDAA
+2943 YYKYKSTADAELA
-2958 LEREIARQ
+2958 LKKEFVRQ
-2966 TNQHAVETYIWD
+2966 SNQHESETYIWD
-2978 GISNSNY
+2978 GIKNSNY
-2985 LIKNW
+2985 LVKNW
-2990 LKKMCRTLGVTGRT
+2990 LKKMCHKLGVTGKT
-3004 VLINDPDLANKLAA
+3004 VLINDPDLANQLVGFFRNK
-3018 RYGKKYNYAIDLTK
+3018 GINMGGIDFTNN
-3032 TAVTIPDNINGK
+3032 AVTVPYNLDGQDIM
-3044 DVMII
+3044 VI
-3049 LNPFNIEYTAHEVT
+3049 LNPYNINLTAHEVT
-3063 HAMADKLIREK
+3063 HATADRLIKDRLEKIDDDTREK
-3074 IEKLDPDT
+3074 IKD
-3082 QEKIRTWLLD
+3082 WLLD
-3092 LNDSS
+3092 KDESS
-3097 FKNEP
+3097 FKKEP
-3102 NLPKNSFGDLLRV
+3102 NLPNDSFGDLLRV
-3115 LKRYIYDFKMDGNGI
+3115 LKRFITDNRRLYGIYS
-3130 TRYDEAPNLYE
+3130 RYGYTSNLYSI
-3141 VVKEA
+3141 VKEA
-3146 FAQTVASTSED
+3146 FAQTVAPTTED
-3157 QNKIANYKLQTDKT
+3157 QMDIAMHPLKINKDNPRDKSLAE
-3171 KIDKN
+3171 KISN
-3176 GKEYTVPG
+3176 
-3184 RDQSIANKVSRVL
+3184 VL
-3197 YKLKQAFL
+3197 SKLKDAFI
-3205 KFFNLSTEEQY
+3205 KFFGLSSDDQY
-3216 TKIFGSNYT
+3216 SKIFGTENYS
-3225 YRNAAMVFFSQM
+3225 YRKAAMIFFSQM
-3237 SLEKAHTDKKN
+3237 SIENAEAAKN
-3248 QQKNQGKVNT
+3248 NQENQGKVTT
-3258 ITDTAS
+3258 ISDSVS
-3264 FANMPESLTLYRL
+3264 FANMPESLTLHRL

-3303 TGDIATDYATSGIN
+3303 MGDIATDYATSGITVTE
-3317 AIADIPLITTLDTIV
+3317 DIPLITTLDTIV

-3420 VDNWISDKIIETYNK
+3420 VDNWISDRIIETYNK

-3540 INAFLGAGTPHVVQE
+3540 INAFLGTGTPHVVQE

-3639 SNEIAQYEQGLTQYQ
+3639 SNEIAQYKQGLTQYQ
-3654 IRKAKQLANY
+3654 IRKAEQLANY
-3664 MVTGKSRG
+3664 MVTGKSRE

-3779 AVHEARLQGWEFVT
+3779 AVREARLQGWEFVT

-3938 VDINEKAKKDRV
+3938 VDINEEAKKDRV

-4132 IEAGELSSLADIGD
+4132 IEAGELSSLADVGD

-4216 LENAQRMAM
+4216 LENAQRIAM

>member
-1 MASFDNL
+1 MSDNFNNDLDTQFVNDFSARQQLENMSDLDKAAYFD
-8 VNSLSNNPSNST
+8 SLALQNRGLNASNSA
-20 TPTPIQGP
+20 
-28 LISDLARAQIANAN
+28 L
-42 PSTQQAINAVQQA
+42 
-55 QDMQRYI
+55 
-62 GMDNHVQDYA
+62 DYA
-72 LNGIAAAVDAVG
+72 LGAGSGFASAVG
-84 SLGALGGEAGERA
+84 SIGELGGSTGERLI
-97 ADVTLGNVARGLRSL
+97 TKPLNYVAEGLQNLKSGEA
-112 TSSDSQ
+112 Q
-118 HRQELKANTG
+118 ARQRIIASRANERE
-128 AWLQAKS
+128 QFN
-135 QAQYQK
+135 QAQYKQ
-141 DIANGKSQTEASLAK
+141 DLANGKSSTQANLAK
-156 IGRDA
+156 IGRSFT
-161 VNFFNSNDLGMVTA
+161 NFFSVRTADDLGMA
-175 ESAGSLAGSFVG
+175 AYESGGSLAGSFVG
-187 GGLLGKAASLGAKGV
+187 GGLLGKAVSLGAKGI
-202 MAANAA
+202 MAARATKALAPKVKAYEVSIQQLSNEKAVLEKSIQESPLLDSVSREKLLQQISEKDKLIQTA
-208 KTIAGKAA
+208 QVEAQQAQKALLEEDTFYNGLKAQQAENNMALAQAERTQLINKLQQSKAA
-216 AYEKTIAGLQQVKA
+216 ESYDAAVAKA
-230 EAQAAAQA
+230 
-238 GKISMD
+238 
-244 EAATTI
+244 
-250 QKIDADLKNLYAQQN
+250 
-265 EAMLKQ
+265 KQ
-271 ADLFKQKADIE
+271 ADAALKEEDTFYNGLKAQKADNE
-282 LAKQDNLVK
+282 LNDIINHLPEKKLEQVKTDLANTQAKKDKLIK
-291 QNYIENN
+291 DSTDK
-298 VNNDAMAVPSKEV
+298 VN
-311 LETEARGLNNQYNAL
+311 
-326 TKADI
+326 KA
-331 ENATAWNKL
+331 
-340 KDETIASEVK
+340 
-350 KRPQELKY
+350 
-358 NIAQKQYADAVT
+358 
-370 KANETEG
+370 
-377 KLTKTESDFDKF
+377 
-389 KQNRPEI
+389 
-396 EAKLNKQVEAKA
+396 A
-408 NKIGEEVG
+408 NKIGEETG
-416 GVGINFAYGA
+416 GLLTNLAFGMQ
-426 DAGADAVKDMHL
+426 AGSDAVKDL
-438 ENLSE
+438 DLDNLTE
-443 ADLQNSKEYKAKKQE
+443 EDLNNSSKYKEFKKQ
-458 YLNKGLSPED
+458 YLNKGLSEQEASDKAKED
-468 ASAKAIA
+468 LKSYI
-475 DIRGS
+475 S
-480 IERTTRL
+480 TTVKY
-487 GVGAWEAAVSKIMGT
+487 GTGIWEALVSKVMGT
-502 TKLEGKGIQGLLRTK
+502 AKLEGKGLPGLLRTK
-517 PAHIAADT
+517 PIHMAADT
-525 FKETAEEIGQGIGET
+525 FKETAEEIGQGIGENT
-540 VGGNISEKRI
+540 GAQWGKKQI
-550 DNDKD
+550 DNNVS
-555 LTEGLGESIAENAF
+555 LTDNLGESIAENAF

-578 KAGAVGIKGV
+578 KTGAVGIKGV
-588 NSARKLATWG
+588 TSASKLATWG
-598 AAASVAAGQGIGKVA
+598 AAAGVSAGSLAKQGIGKAV
-613 DAFKSSHSEKAVNKV
+613 DALKSSHSEKAVNKV

-649 KEVLKRDN
+649 KEVLKRDEN
-657 VADKDVKDILSGID
+657 TDKDIKDTLSDIN
-671 DKELKEQVLGKDT
+671 DKELQEQVLGKDT

-696 SVKKDAS
+696 SVKKDTS
-703 ILNAED
+703 ILNAQD
-709 SSEKA
+709 SSEEA
-714 KESAYQNMTFKL
+714 KEAAYQRMTTKL
-726 AALHEIATSLNT
+726 AALHHVAASLNN
-738 KAYQNPNNE
+738 KVNQNPDDK
-747 NKALQYAFNKK
+747 NKLLKYAFNQK
-758 ARELIDSSPEYR
+758 ARELIDASPEYR

-777 KNANLSQEEEQNTLK
+777 NNAHLSKEEEQIAK
-792 NLTFTDLVID
+792 DNLTFTDLVID

-836 NDPRTEEIKAKA
+836 NDPRAEEIKAKA

-961 WEEAGQDPENPI
+961 WEEAGQDPENLI

-1016 ISATKLENKGKGKGN
+1016 ISATKLENKGKGKGS

-1135 GILKSIF
+1135 GIFKSIF

-1229 RALTANSIEDTEVSE
+1229 RALMANSIEDTEVSE

-1328 VDNDKN
+1328 VDSDKN
-1334 SIAEAR
+1334 SITEAR
-1340 QAQGKDLVTKDNQH
+1340 QAQGKDLVTKDDQH
-1354 PLDLVFLFHNPKDL
+1354 PLDLVILFHNPKDS

-1388 VKVIN
+1388 VKVVN
-1393 LYNHPDLAHLTGD
+1393 LYNHPELAHLTGD
-1406 EFIQAITDII
+1406 EFIQAVTDII

-1433 SKFNFVKKFYEGL
+1433 SKFNFVKEFYEGL
-1446 GASDTEDT
+1446 GASDTENT
-1454 GDGNNGNKGDKGTGD
+1454 GDNNNNKGDKGTGD
-1469 NKGQDKN
+1469 NKGENKGSNNGDDKN
-1476 SNKGNG
+1476 
-1482 KDKGDNKGNAGLTP
+1482 KDDNKGNKGLTP
-1496 EQKLHDKLLVL
+1496 EQKAHDNLLLL
-1507 IVDNRDKDLSTLS
+1507 IVNNRDKDLSTLS
-1520 NRALNTLINQI
+1520 NQALNKLINQI
-1531 LNLTNKVSDLDDK
+1531 LDLTGKVSDLDDT

-1731 SLTADILKDTQ
+1731 SLTTDILKDTQ

-1833 RQDENGII
+1833 RQDEDGII

-2025 HVMTSFG
+2025 HTMTPFG

-2043 VRCCSIDNN
+2043 VRCCSVDNN

-2077 VDRNQQLDTD
+2077 VNRNQQLDTD

-2175 YRYAELCSQ
+2175 YRYAELCS
-2184 KKLSAAEADEVS
+2184 KEKLSAAEADEVS

-2212 AKEDSRTPLYIHA
+2212 AKEDSHTPLYIHA

-2326 ANEFSNELNSKEGPL
+2326 ANEFSNELNSDKGLL
-2341 SYTGLQ
+2341 SYEGLQ
-2347 KNFGLGDNPN
+2347 KNFGLGDDPN

-2398 GVKYINGIYEALRI
+2398 GVKYINGVYEALRI
-2412 FAKQPTTKANYQAQ
+2412 FAKKPTTKANYQAQ

-2433 LSKQVAILMEQK
+2433 LSKQVANLMEQK
-2445 LNGYPATVTIDGK
+2445 LNGYPATVTINGK
-2458 ASTMQISWFTYAIN
+2458 ASTRQLNWFTYAIN

-2736 EVLNPLGI
+2736 EVLKPLGI

-2755 DPDNHYRVGS
+2755 DPDNHHRVGS

-2790 IRHNLKAEDLYF
+2790 IRDNLKAEDLYF

-2921 DSKQRYKNLIKDFL
+2921 DSKQRYKDLIKDFL

-2943 FYNYENMAEDTVDAA
+2943 FYNYENMAEDTVDTA

-2978 GISNSNY
+2978 GIKNSNY

-2990 LKKMCRTLGVTGRT
+2990 LRKMCHTLGITGRT

-3032 TAVTIPDNINGK
+3032 TAVTIPDTINGK

-3063 HAMADKLIREK
+3063 HAMADKFIREK

-3082 QEKIRTWLLD
+3082 QEKIRIWLLD

-3115 LKRYIYDFKMDGNGI
+3115 LKRYIHDFKMDGNGI
-3130 TRYDEAPNLYE
+3130 TRYDTAPNLYE

-3237 SLEKAHTDKKN
+3237 SLEKAHADKKN

-3420 VDNWISDKIIETYNK
+3420 VDNWISDRIIETYNK

-3520 DVTAAHDV
+3520 DVTATHDV

-3722 AKFIQNNIEGMSA
+3722 AKFIQNNVEGMSA

-3779 AVHEARLQGWEFVT
+3779 AVREARLQGWEFVT

-3866 FKPNGAID
+3866 FKANGAID

-3938 VDINEKAKKDRV
+3938 VDINEEAKKDRV

-4132 IEAGELSSLADIGD
+4132 IEAGELSSLADVGD

-4156 WADKINEEVAKIP
+4156 WADKISEEVAKIP

-4197 GDFIAKSIYFDK
+4197 GDFIAKSIYFDR

>member
-1 MASFDNL
+1 MASYDDL
-8 VNSLSNNPSNST
+8 ISTIVNNPNNAQN
-20 TPTPIQGP
+20 TPTQPNTFENQ
-28 LISDLARAQIANAN
+28 LNQLKQTDDFLAGSRAQNN
-42 PSTQQAINAVQQA
+42 LS
-55 QDMQRYI
+55 
-62 GMDNHVQDYA
+62 DYA
-72 LNGIAAAVDAVG
+72 LGAGSTLASAVG
-84 SLGALGGEAGERA
+84 SLGYLGGPAGEAIVTKPLEAIAEGLQSLKSDGAKLRANTVARRA
-97 ADVTLGNVARGLRSL
+97 ANLA
-112 TSSDSQ
+112 
-118 HRQELKANTG
+118 
-128 AWLQAKS
+128 AKN
-135 QAQYQK
+135 QTQYTE
-141 DIANGKSQTEASLAK
+141 DIASGKSTTQANLAK
-156 IGRDA
+156 VGRDFT
-161 VNFFNSNDLGMVTA
+161 NFFTARSSGDLGMVAA
-175 ESAGSLAGSFVG
+175 ESAGSLVGSFVG
-187 GGLLGKAASLGAKGV
+187 GGLLGKAASLGAKGI

-216 AYEKTIAGLQQVKA
+216 AYEKTIASLQQVKA

-238 GKISMD
+238 GKISMN
-244 EAATTI
+244 EAAATI
-250 QKIDADLKNLYAQQN
+250 QKIDADVVKLGAQREGILANQAALTEQQQAVMQAQDLNKARQGYMESQVGN
-265 EAMLKQ
+265 EARMTNEALATPSREVLDTESRALNNKLDDLIKNKEANTNQ
-271 ADLFKQKADIE
+271 LADIDYSLTNAADQKALTQAKLSSSQKDFDTAVANAKKYKDDIAKTEKE
-282 LAKQDNLVK
+282 LHDFKIQQPKL
-291 QNYIENN
+291 
-298 VNNDAMAVPSKEV
+298 
-311 LETEARGLNNQYNAL
+311 EAR
-326 TKADI
+326 I
-331 ENATAWNKL
+331 
-340 KDETIASEVK
+340 
-350 KRPQELKY
+350 
-358 NIAQKQYADAVT
+358 
-370 KANETEG
+370 
-377 KLTKTESDFDKF
+377 
-389 KQNRPEI
+389 
-396 EAKLNKQVEAKA
+396 NKQIEAKA
-408 NKIGEEVG
+408 NKIGEETG
-416 GVGINFAYGA
+416 GLLTNLAYGMQ
-426 DAGADAVKDMHL
+426 AGSDAVKDL
-438 ENLSE
+438 DLDNLTE
-443 ADLQNSKEYKAKKQE
+443 KDLNNSPKYKEYKKQ
-458 YLNKGLSPED
+458 YLNKGLSEQE
-468 ASAKAIA
+468 ASAKAKEDLKSYITNTVKYGTG
-475 DIRGS
+475 I
-480 IERTTRL
+480 
-487 GVGAWEAAVSKIMGT
+487 WEAIVSKVMGT
-502 TKLEGKGIQGLLRTK
+502 AKLEGKGLPGLFRTK
-517 PAHIAADT
+517 PIHMAADT
-525 FKETAEEIGQGIGET
+525 FKETAEEIGQGIGENT
-540 VGGNISEKRI
+540 GAQWGKKQI
-550 DNDKD
+550 DDNVS
-555 LTEGLGESIAENAF
+555 LTDNLGESIAENAF

-613 DAFKSSHSEKAVNKV
+613 DALKNSHSEKAVNKV

-649 KEVLKRDN
+649 KEVLKRDDTTDTN
-657 VADKDVKDILSGID
+657 VKDILSNID
-671 DKELKEQVLGKDT
+671 DKKLQEQVLGKDT

-696 SVKKDAS
+696 SAKKDAS

-709 SSEKA
+709 SSEEA
-714 KESAYQNMTFKL
+714 KQAAYQRMSVKL
-726 AALHEIATSLNT
+726 FALHDIATSLS
-738 KAYQNPNNE
+738 
-747 NKALQYAFNKK
+747 NKTLNSTEHNQQLLNYAFKQK
-758 ARELIDSSPEYR
+758 AREIIDSSPEYR
-770 KRVINEI
+770 KRVIDEI
-777 KNANLSQEEEQNTLK
+777 NKTNLSDKDKQDYLK
-792 NLTFTDLVID
+792 TATFADLAID

-810 NNKDI
+810 NNQNI
-815 SNEVEALKKV
+815 ANEVEALKKV
-825 VSHISDTPSFA
+825 VTKISDTPSFA
-836 NDPRTEEIKAKA
+836 NDPRAEEIKAKA
-848 KIYETVNEILKNNSE
+848 KIYETVNDILQGNTE
-863 YIEAWVD
+863 YIEAWVN
-870 KNKQYYSDNAKNE
+870 KNKQYYSDVVTGT
-883 EGKSEKDYMFSKLIE
+883 EGKSEKDYLISKLLKDE
-898 DKMTMTGQQLSLNG
+898 LTMTGKQTSLNG
-912 YVRNTAKIMSSNAD
+912 YVLNMAKIMASKDDMTAKVHG
-926 IEAKSRGITSN
+926 IESN
-937 LANLLRFVENQ
+937 LANLLRFVQNQ
-948 DKKVAEMQQAAKA
+948 DNKLEDMQQAAKA
-961 WEEAGQDPENPI
+961 WEESAKDPNKPI
-973 PFNDGKNYFNRS
+973 PFNNNKNYFSDS
-985 TYGMLAR
+985 TYGMLYR
-992 NLAEQELMHT
+992 TQAEQELMHT

-1016 ISATKLENKGKGKGN
+1016 ISASELGDKGGKPTG
-1031 KPNPTPKPNVTGS
+1031 TPKPNVTGS
-1044 GNKGNKSIKHKP
+1044 GNKGGKGKKGTGHKP
-1056 RKSISKQNK
+1056 RTVVYSKNK
-1065 DSITKNIEAFS
+1065 EVIKKNIEAFKDADIKS
-1076 SGGSEGAVLEDND
+1076 NE
-1089 NNEYSHVHTESVPI
+1089 NNIYDHYETDSQPI

-1115 PHKNWT
+1115 PHKVWT
-1121 DSNRQGL
+1121 NTDRQNNIQ
-1128 KNSTNAY
+1128 NSTNAY
-1135 GILKSIF
+1135 NILKSIF
-1142 NLLGANLTTSESKKA
+1142 NLIGTDLSTNKGKEALQTLGVL
-1157 LNELGLRLK
+1157 LK
-1166 LGNSYIY
+1166 QGSGRIY
-1173 RLKDLFQLEDTDPLA
+1173 TLKDLFQLDASDPLA
-1188 NVPLFSANYNYN
+1188 NVQLFSQNSNLNGVEDENTGFNYTS
-1200 GDYYQKNEDKKDEPN
+1200 
-1215 PINVQRGYEALALI
+1215 IQRGYEALALV
-1229 RALTANSIEDTEVSE
+1229 RALITNSIEDTEVST

-1252 ALGIKDNRKISY
+1252 ALSIKYNRKISY

-1294 LHSVGANLRAP
+1294 LHSVGANLRIP

-1318 EYSGVYQYAP
+1318 EYRDKEVYTYEP
-1328 VDNDKN
+1328 VYKDENGNVNKGKT
-1334 SIAEAR
+1334 SR
-1340 QAQGKDLVTKDNQH
+1340 QLQGKNLVTKDDKH
-1354 PLDLVFLFHNPKDL
+1354 KLDLVILFHNPRDF
-1368 DPTAKAAVEQL
+1368 DSTAKAAVEQL
-1379 TNSDNTGKD
+1379 TNSESTGND
-1388 VKVIN
+1388 IKVVN
-1393 LYNHPDLAHLTGD
+1393 LYNHPELAHLTGD
-1406 EFIQAITDII
+1406 EFIQAIADIVS
-1416 KEQTHENV
+1416 KQTHENV
-1424 QNELTPLDT
+1424 QNELTPSAT
-1433 SKFNFVKKFYEGL
+1433 NFVDEFYKGL
-1446 GASDTEDT
+1446 VASDT
-1454 GDGNNGNKGDKGTGD
+1454 GDDNNGNNGDKGTG
-1469 NKGQDKN
+1469 
-1476 SNKGNG
+1476 GNG
-1482 KDKGDNKGNAGLTP
+1482 DGKGGKGDNKGGKSKTP
-1496 EQKLHDKLLVL
+1496 KLATLEELNKL
-1507 IVDNRDKDLSTLS
+1507 INDYKDKDLSAVPTGTL
-1520 NRALNTLINQI
+1520 NRLIKKI
-1531 LNLTNKVSDLDDK
+1531 LKLIEDTTGLEGFPDTES
-1544 SNKELKDITVKALY
+1544 KALTIKVLY
-1558 HYLSSIKSFTGKSKS
+1558 AYLSKSINFTGKTAAQSS
-1573 QAEIKKFLDET
+1573 INEYLRGQ
-1584 LIPQIVGLIANGNLT
+1584 LIPFLIAKGAEGALAIA
-1599 VSPEAFELVK
+1599 PEAVDLVK
-1609 LYKPEA
+1609 LIEPNAFNSTK
-1615 LKSSEGQA
+1615 GQQ
-1623 AEDIVEQDAEDAE
+1623 AEEIIQQDAEDAE
-1636 GQFSNPELEKAIQQA
+1636 GQISNPALTDAIQQA
-1651 KKEQVEAYTKDGKP
+1651 KQEQVNAFTNDKGEP
-1665 ALFDG
+1665 IALNP
-1670 FELAKTLKDAA
+1670 FELSDKIKEAVK
-1681 NKAANNKDW
+1681 NKDW
-1690 NQVNKLNKGRVT
+1690 NQVNKYIRGRVT
-1702 FLQSAKVD
+1702 FLQAAKVD
-1710 NLADIKGDS
+1710 KLEDIYNDEDKV
-1719 YKTVSKLKDKAK
+1719 VSKLKDKAK
-1731 SLTADILKDTQ
+1731 ALTADMLKTQ
-1742 EKFNKFNSSDKT
+1742 QKEINKGPMELNKFVT
-1754 IEDQSNFLNFIVSPI
+1754 SPI
-1769 STYFIFN
+1769 SAYFAFTS
-1776 NDGSVEWAKDINGN
+1776 DGSLEWAKDINGN

-1805 KAGTRTYNSVTSLY
+1805 KAGTRTYNSVTALY
-1819 LDNTDIESLSFDNI
+1819 IDNADIESLSFEHTTD
-1833 RQDENGII
+1833 D
-1841 HDKQL
+1841 DVKL
-1846 LLDSGYDSTHL
+1846 LQGADYGSTHL

-1870 LKSFLPALY
+1870 LKSFLPAIY
-1879 NGKLPSN
+1879 NKNLPEESTN
-1886 SAFGA
+1886 GA
-1891 INAMSSSLMSSS
+1891 IGEMSSSLMSSS
-1903 RATEADK
+1903 RATKKDK

-1919 FNLSNRN
+1919 FNFARGN
-1926 DIVAGANGFSITL
+1926 DIAMGNQGFSITL
-1939 HMQDGTTNE
+1939 KMQDGTTNE
-1948 SLAVNLPIRTNK
+1948 SVAVNLPVKTNK
-1960 YKDVINNIEKTLYK
+1960 YKDVINDIEKTLYQ

-2014 KKAIKA
+2014 KRAIRA

-2032 KVIAAIKKEVY
+2032 KVIAAVAKEVY
-2043 VRCCSIDNN
+2043 VKCCSIDNN
-2052 EYVNQHANESVT
+2052 VYVNQHANEAVT
-2064 ARREALGREFEYV
+2064 ARREALGREYEYV
-2077 VDRNQQLDTD
+2077 LDRNQQLKNTD
-2087 KKGLYYNHEMT
+2087 KGLYYNHEMT

-2118 ESISPI
+2118 ESLSPI
-2124 SYKVPTDTPIL
+2124 SYKVPTDAPRL

-2143 QGFGGK
+2143 QGLGGK
-2149 VQNTDDA
+2149 VQNQEDDQILA
-2156 QIQEQLKPLKDLY
+2156 QLAVLDEAYTKNKDIQT
-2169 DKHHNV
+2169 
-2175 YRYAELCSQ
+2175 YAKLCNKAAS
-2184 KKLSAAEADEVS
+2184 KKGLTPDE
-2196 DLFQE
+2196 E
-2201 VQDLVEQKLNS
+2201 QDLSRLFPKVQQLVQQAISNGNFN
-2212 AKEDSRTPLYIHA
+2212 EDLHTPLGIHA

-2231 FLYNPNMTS
+2231 WKANSKDMIS

-2249 ANGIFFSK
+2249 TNGIFFSK

-2267 NGKEMTQKDI
+2267 RNGEITPDI
-2277 DKAKA
+2277 IDEAKT
-2282 EIDNLARVGMF
+2282 EIENLARVGFF
-2293 IGISSSSFYRE
+2293 IGITSSSFYKT
-2304 AAAKINDALIQNG
+2304 AAEQINSALIQDG

-2326 ANEFSNELNSKEGPL
+2326 ANEFSTELNSNEGPL
-2341 SYTGLQ
+2341 SYTGLI
-2347 KNFGLGDNPN
+2347 KNFGLGKNPDDV
-2357 KIPTYYDRT
+2357 PTYYDRT
-2366 KPEKERVVQGEFTND
+2366 KPEKERVIQGNYSNK
-2381 TIHKNVVDAFN
+2381 TIHNEVTKAFN

-2398 GVKYINGIYEALRI
+2398 GVEYINNLYKASRI
-2412 FAKQPTTKANYQAQ
+2412 FAKKPTTKSNYQAQ

-2433 LSKQVAILMEQK
+2433 LSKQVANLMEQK
-2445 LNGYPATVTIDGK
+2445 LNGYPCYILGNKDI
-2458 ASTMQISWFTYAIN
+2458 ISWFDFVTN
-2472 PNLDL
+2472 PDLNLNN
-2477 DKIPFDYAE
+2477 IEFENAG
-2486 DKDRLKQDIK
+2486 DREKLEQDIN
-2496 LYKAVETL
+2496 LYKAVQTL
-2504 NCFQQSVD
+2504 NCFQKSVD
-2512 VPVKNRDDKPKH
+2512 IPVTEDKKLH
-2524 YDASYNPNAF
+2524 INATYDPNAF
-2534 VLPVIGD
+2534 NPPVLG
-2541 KPKDERTLNVYND
+2541 KGAKNKTTLNVYND
-2554 LMQQNNGRFVKNLQ
+2554 FMQLNNGRFVTNIQ
-2568 LGLINDFK
+2568 VGLINDFK
-2576 KVIDSS
+2576 KVIDTS
-2582 LGQEVQDATGDMAL
+2582 LGQEVQSATGDMAL
-2596 ASGYICAVFKSKIAK
+2596 ASGYICAVYKSM
-2611 QLAKR
+2611 LAKR
-2616 FEDLGILD
+2616 FKD
-2624 KLKLNDDPN
+2624 KLKTLGVVDKLPLSDQPE

-2638 LLQNANRY
+2638 LMHYANKY
-2646 LPKAEVIKIVKEV
+2646 IPKKEVIQIIKEV
-2659 LISSGAI
+2659 LAKSGAI
-2666 TTNKAGTKIFNYKQT
+2666 TTNRAGTKIFNYKQT
-2681 LSSENTTNPYVINT
+2681 LNSQETSDPYVINT
-2695 TKHKNMYSVEKTRDY
+2695 TKGKNMFSTEKTREY

-2736 EVLNPLGI
+2736 EVLKPLGI

-2776 NNSPVELIYHAYKN
+2776 NNSPVELLYSTYKN
-2790 IRHNLKAEDLYF
+2790 LRENIKAEDLDF
-2802 TDPIHLTPNSESHWD
+2802 IDPIHLTLNSESHWD
-2817 SLGKSRPTDLLGQ
+2817 NLGKSRPTDLLGQ

-2845 HRLEAR
+2845 QRLGAR
-2851 AERTRKLNQ
+2851 ASRIHKLNQ

-2885 AWIKFNNEVHQIKD
+2885 AWIKLTEGKKSRIHQIKN
-2899 ITDAQ
+2899 ITDPKLL
-2904 ILSEYINLV
+2904 IEYLNLV
-2913 ANYLNAPR
+2913 GNYVTAEKVE
-2921 DSKQRYKNLIKDFL
+2921 DKQSYKAEIESFLKDNNLLKDYY
-2935 IKNDLLEN
+2935 K
-2943 FYNYENMAEDTVDAA
+2943 YESTADVELA
-2958 LEREIARQ
+2958 LKKEFVRQ
-2966 TNQHAVETYIWD
+2966 SNQHESETYIWD
-2978 GISNSNY
+2978 GIKNSNY
-2985 LIKNW
+2985 LVKNW
-2990 LKKMCRTLGVTGRT
+2990 LKKMCHKLGVTGKT
-3004 VLINDPDLANKLAA
+3004 VLINDPDLANQLVGFFRNK
-3018 RYGKKYNYAIDLTK
+3018 GINMGGIDFTNN
-3032 TAVTIPDNINGK
+3032 AVTVPYQLDGQDIM
-3044 DVMII
+3044 VI
-3049 LNPFNIEYTAHEVT
+3049 LNPYNINFTAHEVT
-3063 HAMADKLIREK
+3063 HAMADRLIKDRLEKIDDDTREK
-3074 IEKLDPDT
+3074 IKD
-3082 QEKIRTWLLD
+3082 WLLD
-3092 LNDSS
+3092 TDESS
-3097 FKNEP
+3097 FKKEP
-3102 NLPKNSFGDLLRV
+3102 NLPNDSFGDLLRV
-3115 LKRYIYDFKMDGNGI
+3115 LKRFITDNRRLYGI
-3130 TRYDEAPNLYE
+3130 DSRYGDNSNLYSI
-3141 VVKEA
+3141 VKEA
-3146 FAQTVASTSED
+3146 FAQTVAPTTKD
-3157 QNKIANYKLQTDKT
+3157 QMAIAMHSLKIKKDNPRDKSLAE
-3171 KIDKN
+3171 KMSN
-3176 GKEYTVPG
+3176 
-3184 RDQSIANKVSRVL
+3184 VL
-3197 YKLKQAFL
+3197 SKLKDAFI
-3205 KFFNLSTEEQY
+3205 KFFGLSSDDQY
-3216 TKIFGSNYT
+3216 SKIFGTENYS
-3225 YRNAAMVFFSQM
+3225 YRKAAMIFFSQM
-3237 SLEKAHTDKKN
+3237 SVENAEAAKN
-3248 QQKNQGKVNT
+3248 NQKNQGKVTT
-3258 ITDTAS
+3258 ISDSVS
-3264 FANMPESLTLYRL
+3264 FANMPESLTLHRL
-3277 NAFIKQKQ
+3277 NAYIKQKQ

-3303 TGDIATDYATSGIN
+3303 IGDIATDYETSGITVTE
-3317 AIADIPLITTLDTIV
+3317 DIPLITTLDTIV

-3378 NHKSTTSGLTNFIYL
+3378 NHKSTASGLTNFIYL

-3420 VDNWISDKIIETYNK
+3420 VDNWISDRIIETYNK

-3504 NAPKGMQVA
+3504 NTPKGMQVA

-3528 DEMAPRAKVLND
+3528 DEYAPRAKVLND
-3540 INAFLGAGTPHVVQE
+3540 INAFLSTGTPHVVQE

-3639 SNEIAQYEQGLTQYQ
+3639 SNEIAQYKQGLTQYQ
-3654 IRKAKQLANY
+3654 IRKAEQLANY
-3664 MVTGKSRG
+3664 MVTGKSRE

-3710 IQQLKPEERDKL
+3710 IQQLKPEERDRL

-3779 AVHEARLQGWEFVT
+3779 AVREARLQGWEFVT

-3824 STKIYGTNE
+3824 STKIYGINE
-3833 RGNSIATLLKPLSR
+3833 RGNSITTLLKPLSK

-3938 VDINEKAKKDRV
+3938 VDINEEAKKDRV

-4086 YKVIEKQNIQLKSK
+4086 YKIIEKQNIQLKSK

-4132 IEAGELSSLADIGD
+4132 IEAGELSSLADVGD

-4156 WADKINEEVAKIP
+4156 WADRINEEVAKIP

-4209 LLGDGVK
+4209 LIGDGVK

-4283 LDQGTIVQDNIIGKM
+4283 LDQGTIIQDNIIGKM

>member
-1 MASFDNL
+1 MSDNFNNDL
-8 VNSLSNNPSNST
+8 DTQFVNDFKANQQLANMSDLDKAAYFNEVAMQNRGLNASNSA
-20 TPTPIQGP
+20 
-28 LISDLARAQIANAN
+28 L
-42 PSTQQAINAVQQA
+42 
-55 QDMQRYI
+55 
-62 GMDNHVQDYA
+62 DYA
-72 LNGIAAAVDAVG
+72 LGAGSGFASAVG
-84 SLGALGGEAGERA
+84 SIGELGGSFGRNLITKPLDAVAEGLQNLKSDEAKARQRIIASRANEREQF
-97 ADVTLGNVARGLRSL
+97 N
-112 TSSDSQ
+112 
-118 HRQELKANTG
+118 
-128 AWLQAKS
+128 
-135 QAQYQK
+135 QAQYKQ
-141 DIANGKSQTEASLAK
+141 DLANGKSSTQANLAK
-156 IGRDA
+156 IGRSFT
-161 VNFFNSNDLGMVTA
+161 NFFSVRTADDLGMATA

-187 GGLLGKAASLGAKGV
+187 GGLLGKAVSLGAKGV

-216 AYEKTIAGLQQVKA
+216 TYEKTIAELSQVKA
-230 EAQAAAQA
+230 EAQAAVQA
-238 GKISMD
+238 GKISMN
-244 EAATTI
+244 EAAATI
-250 QKIDADLKNLYAQQN
+250 QKIDAD
-265 EAMLKQ
+265 
-271 ADLFKQKADIE
+271 
-282 LAKQDNLVK
+282 V
-291 QNYIENN
+291 
-298 VNNDAMAVPSKEV
+298 
-311 LETEARGLNNQYNAL
+311 
-326 TKADI
+326 
-331 ENATAWNKL
+331 
-340 KDETIASEVK
+340 
-350 KRPQELKY
+350 
-358 NIAQKQYADAVT
+358 
-370 KANETEG
+370 
-377 KLTKTESDFDKF
+377 
-389 KQNRPEI
+389 
-396 EAKLNKQVEAKA
+396 AKLNAQKESILAEQAAFTEQATTKLQENQAWKESLNDNSLNPSGVGLTDAILKDKAERIAESKNLLDTQLNYTNRNITTTASQKPIQEAKFNSAKNRFDEAVSKAKEAKEGITTAEKNLHDFKLQQPKLENRLNKRIETKA
-408 NKIGEEVG
+408 NKIGEETG
-416 GVGINFAYGA
+416 GLLTNLAYGMQ
-426 DAGADAVKDMHL
+426 AGSDAVKDL
-438 ENLSE
+438 DLDNLTE
-443 ADLQNSKEYKAKKQE
+443 EDLNNSLKYKTYKKQ
-458 YLNKGLSPED
+458 YLNKGLSEQEASDRAKED
-468 ASAKAIA
+468 LKSYITNTVKYGTGI
-475 DIRGS
+475 
-480 IERTTRL
+480 
-487 GVGAWEAAVSKIMGT
+487 WEALVSRAMGIA
-502 TKLEGKGIQGLLRTK
+502 KLEGKGLPGLLRTK
-517 PAHIAADT
+517 PIHMAADT
-525 FKETAEEIGQGIGET
+525 FKETAEEIGQGIGENT
-540 VGGNISEKRI
+540 GAQWGKKQI
-550 DNDKD
+550 DNNVS
-555 LTEGLGESIAENAF
+555 LTDNLGESIAENAF

-649 KEVLKRDN
+649 KEVLKRDD

-777 KNANLSQEEEQNTLK
+777 KNANLSQEEEQNALK

-836 NDPRTEEIKAKA
+836 NDPRAEEIKKKA
-848 KIYETVNEILKNNSE
+848 KVYETVKDILQNNTE
-863 YIEAWVD
+863 YIEAWVN
-870 KNKQYYSDNAKNE
+870 KNKQYYSDVVTGT
-883 EGKSEKDYMFSKLIE
+883 EGKSEKDYLISKLLKDE
-898 DKMTMTGQQLSLNG
+898 LTMTGKQTSLNG
-912 YVRNTAKIMSSNAD
+912 YVLNMAKIMASKDDMTAKVHG
-926 IEAKSRGITSN
+926 IESN
-937 LANLLRFVENQ
+937 LANLLRFVQNQ
-948 DKKVAEMQQAAKA
+948 DNKLEDMQQAAKA
-961 WEEAGQDPENPI
+961 WEESAKDPNKPI
-973 PFNDGKNYFNRS
+973 PFNNNKNYFSDS
-985 TYGMLAR
+985 TYGMLYR
-992 NLAEQELMHT
+992 TQAEQELMHT

-1016 ISATKLENKGKGKGN
+1016 ISASELGDKSGKPTG
-1031 KPNPTPKPNVTGS
+1031 TPKPNVTGS
-1044 GNKGNKSIKHKP
+1044 GNKGGKGKKGTEHKHRTAVYSKNKEVIK
-1056 RKSISKQNK
+1056 
-1065 DSITKNIEAFS
+1065 KNIEAFKDADIKS
-1076 SGGSEGAVLEDND
+1076 NE
-1089 NNEYSHVHTESVPI
+1089 NNIYDHYETDSQPI

-1115 PHKNWT
+1115 PHKVWT
-1121 DSNRQGL
+1121 NTDRQNNIQ
-1128 KNSTNAY
+1128 NSTNAY
-1135 GILKSIF
+1135 NILKNIF
-1142 NLLGANLTTSESKKA
+1142 NLIGTDLSTNKGKEALQTLGVL
-1157 LNELGLRLK
+1157 LK
-1166 LGNSYIY
+1166 QGSGRIY
-1173 RLKDLFQLEDTDPLA
+1173 TLKDLFQLDASDPLA
-1188 NVPLFSANYNYN
+1188 NVQLFSQNSNLNGIEDENTGFNYTS
-1200 GDYYQKNEDKKDEPN
+1200 
-1215 PINVQRGYEALALI
+1215 IQRGYEALALV
-1229 RALTANSIEDTEVSE
+1229 RALITNSIEDTEVST

-1289 TMGKA
+1289 AMGKA
-1294 LHSVGANLRAP
+1294 LHSVGANLRIP

-1318 EYSGVYQYAP
+1318 EYRDKEVYTYEP
-1328 VDNDKN
+1328 VYKDENGNVNKGKT
-1334 SIAEAR
+1334 SR
-1340 QAQGKDLVTKDNQH
+1340 QLQGKNLVTKDDKH
-1354 PLDLVFLFHNPKDL
+1354 KLDLVILFHNPRDF
-1368 DPTAKAAVEQL
+1368 DSTAKAAVEQL
-1379 TNSDNTGKD
+1379 TNSESTGKD
-1388 VKVIN
+1388 VKVVN
-1393 LYNHPDLAHLTGD
+1393 LYNHPELAHLTGD
-1406 EFIQAITDII
+1406 EFIQAIADIVS
-1416 KEQTHENV
+1416 KQTHENV
-1424 QNELTPLDT
+1424 QNELTPST
-1433 SKFNFVKKFYEGL
+1433 TNFVDEFYKGL
-1446 GASDTEDT
+1446 GASDT
-1454 GDGNNGNKGDKGTGD
+1454 GDDNNGNNGDKGTGGNGD
-1469 NKGQDKN
+1469 GKGGNKGGKPKTPKLTALEEL
-1476 SNKGNG
+1476 NK
-1482 KDKGDNKGNAGLTP
+1482 
-1496 EQKLHDKLLVL
+1496 L
-1507 IVDNRDKDLSTLS
+1507 INDYKDKDLSAVPTGTL
-1520 NRALNTLINQI
+1520 NRLIKKI
-1531 LNLTNKVSDLDDK
+1531 LKLIEDTT
-1544 SNKELKDITVKALY
+1544 ELEGFPDTESKALTIKVLY
-1558 HYLSSIKSFTGKSKS
+1558 AYLSKSTNFTGKTAAQSS
-1573 QAEIKKFLDET
+1573 INEYLRGQ
-1584 LIPQIVGLIANGNLT
+1584 LIPFLIAKGAEGALAIA
-1599 VSPEAFELVK
+1599 PEAVDLVK
-1609 LYKPEA
+1609 LIEPNAFNSTK
-1615 LKSSEGQA
+1615 GQQ
-1623 AEDIVEQDAEDAE
+1623 AEEIIQQDAEDAE
-1636 GQFSNPELEKAIQQA
+1636 GQISNSALTDAIQQA
-1651 KKEQVEAYTKDGKP
+1651 KQEQINAFTNDKGEP
-1665 ALFDG
+1665 IALNP
-1670 FELAKTLKDAA
+1670 FELSDKIKEAVK
-1681 NKAANNKDW
+1681 NKDW
-1690 NQVNKLNKGRVT
+1690 NQVNKYIRGRVT
-1702 FLQSAKVD
+1702 FLQAAKVD
-1710 NLADIKGDS
+1710 KLEDIYNDEDKV
-1719 YKTVSKLKDKAK
+1719 VSKLKNKAK
-1731 SLTADILKDTQ
+1731 ALTTDMLRAQQEIIKDPM
-1742 EKFNKFNSSDKT
+1742 E
-1754 IEDQSNFLNFIVSPI
+1754 LNRFVTSPI
-1769 STYFIFN
+1769 SAYFAFTS
-1776 NDGSVEWAKDINGN
+1776 DGSLEWAKDINGN

-1805 KAGTRTYNSVTSLY
+1805 KAGTRTYNSVTALY
-1819 LDNTDIESLSFDNI
+1819 IDNADIESLSFEHTTD
-1833 RQDENGII
+1833 D
-1841 HDKQL
+1841 DVKL
-1846 LLDSGYDSTHL
+1846 LQGADYGSTHL

-1870 LKSFLPALY
+1870 LKSFLPAIY
-1879 NGKLPSN
+1879 NKNLPDESTN
-1886 SAFGA
+1886 GA
-1891 INAMSSSLMSSS
+1891 IGEMSSSLMSSS
-1903 RATEADK
+1903 RATKKDK

-1919 FNLSNRN
+1919 FNFARGN
-1926 DIVAGANGFSITL
+1926 DIAMGNQGFSITL
-1939 HMQDGTTNE
+1939 KMQDGTTNE
-1948 SLAVNLPIRTNK
+1948 SVAVNLPIKTNK
-1960 YKDVINNIEKTLYK
+1960 YKDVINDIEKALYQ

-1984 LTDEE
+1984 LTDDE

-2014 KKAIKA
+2014 KRAIRA

-2032 KVIAAIKKEVY
+2032 KVVAAVAKEVY
-2043 VRCCSIDNN
+2043 VKCCSIDNN
-2052 EYVNQHANESVT
+2052 VYVNQHANEAVT
-2064 ARREALGREFEYV
+2064 ARREALGREYEYV
-2077 VDRNQQLDTD
+2077 LDRNQQLKNTD
-2087 KKGLYYNHEMT
+2087 KGLYYNHEMT

-2118 ESISPI
+2118 ESLSSI
-2124 SYKVPTDTPIL
+2124 SYKVPTDTPRL

-2143 QGFGGK
+2143 QGLGGK
-2149 VQNTDDA
+2149 VQNQEDDQILA
-2156 QIQEQLKPLKDLY
+2156 QLVVLDEAYTKNEDI
-2169 DKHHNV
+2169 
-2175 YRYAELCSQ
+2175 RTYAKLCNKAAS
-2184 KKLSAAEADEVS
+2184 KKGLTPDE
-2196 DLFQE
+2196 E
-2201 VQDLVEQKLNS
+2201 QDLSKLFPKVQQLVQQAISNGNFN
-2212 AKEDSRTPLYIHA
+2212 EDLHTSLGIHA

-2231 FLYNPNMTS
+2231 WKANSKDMIS

-2249 ANGIFFSK
+2249 TNGIFFSK

-2267 NGKEMTQKDI
+2267 RNGEITPDI
-2277 DKAKA
+2277 IDEAKT
-2282 EIDNLARVGMF
+2282 EIENLARVGFF
-2293 IGISSSSFYRE
+2293 IGITSSSFYKT
-2304 AAAKINDALIQNG
+2304 AAEQINSALIQDG

-2326 ANEFSNELNSKEGPL
+2326 ANEFSNELNSNEGPL
-2341 SYTGLQ
+2341 SYTGLS
-2347 KNFGLGDNPN
+2347 KNFGFSKNPDD
-2357 KIPTYYDRT
+2357 IPTYYDRT
-2366 KPEKERVVQGEFTND
+2366 KPEKERVIQGIYSNK
-2381 TIHKNVVDAFN
+2381 TIHNEVTKAFN

-2398 GVKYINGIYEALRI
+2398 DVEYINNLYKASRI
-2412 FAKQPTTKANYQAQ
+2412 FAKKPTTKSNYQAQ

-2433 LSKQVAILMEQK
+2433 LSKQVANLMEQK
-2445 LNGYPATVTIDGK
+2445 LNGYPCYILGNEDV
-2458 ASTMQISWFTYAIN
+2458 ISWFDFVTN
-2472 PNLDL
+2472 PDLNLNN
-2477 DKIPFDYAE
+2477 IEFENAG
-2486 DKDRLKQDIK
+2486 DREKLEQDIN
-2496 LYKAVETL
+2496 LYKAVQTL
-2504 NCFQQSVD
+2504 NCFQKSVD
-2512 VPVKNRDDKPKH
+2512 IPITEDKKLH
-2524 YDASYNPNAF
+2524 INATYDPNAF
-2534 VLPVIGD
+2534 NPPVLG
-2541 KPKDERTLNVYND
+2541 KGAKNKTTLNVYND
-2554 LMQQNNGRFVKNLQ
+2554 FMQLNNGRFVTNIQ
-2568 LGLINDFK
+2568 VGLINDFK
-2576 KVIDSS
+2576 KVIDTS
-2582 LGQEVQDATGDMAL
+2582 LGQEVQSATGDMAL
-2596 ASGYICAVFKSKIAK
+2596 ASGYICAVYKSM
-2611 QLAKR
+2611 LAKR
-2616 FEDLGILD
+2616 FKD
-2624 KLKLNDDPN
+2624 KLKTLGVVDKLPLSDQPE

-2638 LLQNANRY
+2638 LMHYANKY
-2646 LPKAEVIKIVKEV
+2646 IPKKEVIQIIKEV
-2659 LISSGAI
+2659 LAKSGAI
-2666 TTNKAGTKIFNYKQT
+2666 TTNRAGTKIFNYKQT
-2681 LSSENTTNPYVINT
+2681 LNSQETSDPYVINT
-2695 TKHKNMYSVEKTRDY
+2695 TKGKNMFSTEKTREY

-2736 EVLNPLGI
+2736 EVLKPLGI

-2776 NNSPVELIYHAYKN
+2776 NNSPVELLYSAYKN
-2790 IRHNLKAEDLYF
+2790 LRDNIKAEDLDF

-2817 SLGKSRPTDLLGQ
+2817 SLNKPRPTDLLGQ
-2830 KDGIPDPNSAYAELE
+2830 KDGISDPNSAYAELGK
-2845 HRLEAR
+2845 RLGAR
-2851 AERTRKLNQ
+2851 ANRIHKLNQ

-2885 AWIKFNNEVHQIKD
+2885 AWIKLTEGKKARIHQIKN
-2899 ITDAQ
+2899 ITDPKLL
-2904 ILSEYINLV
+2904 IEYLNLV
-2913 ANYLNAPR
+2913 GNYVTAEKAE
-2921 DSKQRYKNLIKDFL
+2921 DKQSYKAEIKSFL
-2935 IKNDLLEN
+2935 KDNNLLED
-2943 FYNYENMAEDTVDAA
+2943 YYKYESTADAELA
-2958 LEREIARQ
+2958 LKKEFVRQ
-2966 TNQHAVETYIWD
+2966 SNQHESETYIWD
-2978 GISNSNY
+2978 GIKNSNY
-2985 LIKNW
+2985 LVKNW
-2990 LKKMCRTLGVTGRT
+2990 LKKMCHKLGVTGKT
-3004 VLINDPDLANKLAA
+3004 VLINDPDLANQLVGFFRNK
-3018 RYGKKYNYAIDLTK
+3018 GIMGGIDFTNN
-3032 TAVTIPDNINGK
+3032 AVTVPYQLDGQDII
-3044 DVMII
+3044 VI
-3049 LNPFNIEYTAHEVT
+3049 LNPYNINFTAHEVT
-3063 HAMADKLIREK
+3063 HAMADRLIKDRLEKIDDDTREK
-3074 IEKLDPDT
+3074 IKD
-3082 QEKIRTWLLD
+3082 WLLD
-3092 LNDSS
+3092 TDESS
-3097 FKNEP
+3097 FKKEP
-3102 NLPKNSFGDLLRV
+3102 NLPNDSFGDLLRV
-3115 LKRYIYDFKMDGNGI
+3115 LKRFITDNRRLYGI
-3130 TRYDEAPNLYE
+3130 HSRYGYTSNLYSI
-3141 VVKEA
+3141 VKEA
-3146 FAQTVASTSED
+3146 FAQTVAPTTKD
-3157 QNKIANYKLQTDKT
+3157 QMAIAMHQLKINKDNPRDKSLAE
-3171 KIDKN
+3171 KMSNIL
-3176 GKEYTVPG
+3176 
-3184 RDQSIANKVSRVL
+3184 S
-3197 YKLKQAFL
+3197 KLKDAFI
-3205 KFFNLSTEEQY
+3205 KFFGLSSDDQY
-3216 TKIFGSNYT
+3216 SKIFGTENYS
-3225 YRNAAMVFFSQM
+3225 YRKAAMIFFSQM
-3237 SLEKAHTDKKN
+3237 SIEDAEAAKN
-3248 QQKNQGKVNT
+3248 NQKNQGKVTT
-3258 ITDTAS
+3258 ISDSVS
-3264 FANMPESLTLYRL
+3264 FANMPESLTLHRL

-3285 QDPKFANLVHA
+3285 QDPKFANLIHA

-3303 TGDIATDYATSGIN
+3303 MGDIATDYATSGITVTE
-3317 AIADIPLITTLDTIV
+3317 DIPLITTLDTIV

-3420 VDNWISDKIIETYNK
+3420 VDNWISDRIIETYNK

-3513 ATIRTLA
+3513 TTIRTLA
-3520 DVTAAHDV
+3520 DVTATHDV

-3630 ELANTIKDP
+3630 ELANTIKNP

-3664 MVTGKSRG
+3664 MVTGKSRE

-3695 KAMVPQIDKLVSCYA
+3695 KAMVSQIDKLVSCYA
-3710 IQQLKPEERDKL
+3710 IQQLKPEERNKL

-3779 AVHEARLQGWEFVT
+3779 AVREARLQGWEFVT

-3866 FKPNGAID
+3866 FKANGAID

-3938 VDINEKAKKDRV
+3938 VDINEEAKKDRV

-3959 PAIKTAIANNFD
+3959 PAIKTAIANNFE

-4100 LITAKSRQERQKLEN
+4100 LITAKSRQERQKLKN

-4132 IEAGELSSLADIGD
+4132 IEAGELSSLADVGD

>member
-1 MASFDNL
+1 MSDNFNNDL
-8 VNSLSNNPSNST
+8 DTQFVNDFKANQQLANMSDLDKAAYFNEVAMQNRGLNASNSA
-20 TPTPIQGP
+20 
-28 LISDLARAQIANAN
+28 L
-42 PSTQQAINAVQQA
+42 
-55 QDMQRYI
+55 
-62 GMDNHVQDYA
+62 DYA
-72 LNGIAAAVDAVG
+72 LGAGSGFASAVG
-84 SLGALGGEAGERA
+84 SIGELGGSFGRNLITKPLDAVAEGLQNLKSDEAKARQRIIASRANEREQF
-97 ADVTLGNVARGLRSL
+97 N
-112 TSSDSQ
+112 
-118 HRQELKANTG
+118 
-128 AWLQAKS
+128 
-135 QAQYQK
+135 QAQYKQ
-141 DIANGKSQTEASLAK
+141 DLANGKSSTQANLAK
-156 IGRDA
+156 IGRSFT
-161 VNFFNSNDLGMVTA
+161 NFFSVRTADDLGMATA

-187 GGLLGKAASLGAKGV
+187 GGLLGKAVSLGAKGV

-216 AYEKTIAGLQQVKA
+216 TYEKTIAELSQVKA
-230 EAQAAAQA
+230 EAQAAVQA
-238 GKISMD
+238 GKISMN
-244 EAATTI
+244 EAAATI
-250 QKIDADLKNLYAQQN
+250 QKIDAD
-265 EAMLKQ
+265 
-271 ADLFKQKADIE
+271 
-282 LAKQDNLVK
+282 V
-291 QNYIENN
+291 
-298 VNNDAMAVPSKEV
+298 
-311 LETEARGLNNQYNAL
+311 
-326 TKADI
+326 
-331 ENATAWNKL
+331 
-340 KDETIASEVK
+340 
-350 KRPQELKY
+350 
-358 NIAQKQYADAVT
+358 
-370 KANETEG
+370 
-377 KLTKTESDFDKF
+377 
-389 KQNRPEI
+389 
-396 EAKLNKQVEAKA
+396 AKLNAQKESILAEQAGLPERLQTRLQENQAWKESLNDNSLNPSGVGIIEDSLKDSLKNDIKDEIERIAESKNILDTRLNYTNRNITTTASQKPIQEAKFNSAKNRFDEAVSKAKKAKEGITTAEKDLHDFKLQQPKLEDRLNKRIETKA
-408 NKIGEEVG
+408 NKIGEETG
-416 GVGINFAYGA
+416 GLLTNLAYGMQ
-426 DAGADAVKDMHL
+426 AGSDAVKDL
-438 ENLSE
+438 DLDNLTE
-443 ADLQNSKEYKAKKQE
+443 EDLNNSPKYKEYKKQ
-458 YLNKGLSPED
+458 YLNKGLSEQE
-468 ASAKAIA
+468 ASAKAKQDLKSYITNTVKYGTG
-475 DIRGS
+475 I
-480 IERTTRL
+480 
-487 GVGAWEAAVSKIMGT
+487 WEALVSKVMGT
-502 TKLEGKGIQGLLRTK
+502 AKLEGKGLPGLLRTK
-517 PAHIAADT
+517 PIHMVADT
-525 FKETAEEIGQGIGET
+525 FKETAEEIGQGIGENT
-540 VGGNISEKRI
+540 GAQLGKKLINDDVSLT
-550 DNDKD
+550 DN
-555 LTEGLGESIAENAF
+555 LGESIAENAF

-588 NSARKLATWG
+588 NSTRKLATWG

-649 KEVLKRDN
+649 KEVLKRDEN
-657 VADKDVKDILSGID
+657 TDKDIKDTLSDID
-671 DKELKEQVLGKDT
+671 DKELQEQVLGKDT

-696 SVKKDAS
+696 SAKKDAS

-709 SSEKA
+709 SSEEA
-714 KESAYQNMTFKL
+714 KEAAYQRMTTKL
-726 AALHEIATSLNT
+726 AALHHVAASLNN
-738 KAYQNPNNE
+738 KVNQNPDDK
-747 NKALQYAFNKK
+747 NKLLKYAFNQK
-758 ARELIDSSPEYR
+758 ARELIDASPEYR

-777 KNANLSQEEEQNTLK
+777 NNAHLSKEEEQIAK
-792 NLTFTDLVID
+792 DNLTFTDLVID
-802 SQIEENIK
+802 SQIEDNIK

-836 NDPRTEEIKAKA
+836 NDPRAEEIKAKA

-870 KNKQYYSDNAKNE
+870 KNKQYYSDNVKNE

-992 NLAEQELMHT
+992 NLAEQKLMHT

-1016 ISATKLENKGKGKGN
+1016 ISATKLEDKGKGKDN

-1135 GILKSIF
+1135 TILKSIF
-1142 NLLGANLTTSESKKA
+1142 NLLGANLTTPESKKA

-1166 LGNSYIY
+1166 LGNNYIY

-1200 GDYYQKNEDKKDEPN
+1200 GSYYQKNEDKKDEPN

-1318 EYSGVYQYAP
+1318 EYSGVYPYAP

-1340 QAQGKDLVTKDNQH
+1340 QAQGKNLVTKDNQH
-1354 PLDLVFLFHNPKDL
+1354 PLDLVFLFHNPKDS

-1393 LYNHPDLAHLTGD
+1393 LYNHPDLAYLTGD

-1433 SKFNFVKKFYEGL
+1433 SKFNFVKEFYEGL

-1454 GDGNNGNKGDKGTGD
+1454 GDGNNGNKDDKGTGD
-1469 NKGQDKN
+1469 NKGQDKD

-1531 LNLTNKVSDLDDK
+1531 LNLTSKVSDLDDK

-1623 AEDIVEQDAEDAE
+1623 AEDIIEQDAEDAE

-2043 VRCCSIDNN
+2043 VRCCSVDNN
-2052 EYVNQHANESVT
+2052 EYVNQHANEPVT

-2212 AKEDSRTPLYIHA
+2212 AKEDSHTPLYIHA

-2398 GVKYINGIYEALRI
+2398 GVKYINGVYEALRI
-2412 FAKQPTTKANYQAQ
+2412 FAKKPTTKANYQAQ

-2433 LSKQVAILMEQK
+2433 LSKQVANLMEQK

-2512 VPVKNRDDKPKH
+2512 VPVQNRDDKPKH

-2554 LMQQNNGRFVKNLQ
+2554 LIQQNNGRFVKNLQ

-2736 EVLNPLGI
+2736 EVLKPLGI

-3074 IEKLDPDT
+3074 IEKLDSDI
-3082 QEKIRTWLLD
+3082 QDEIKAWLLNLD
-3092 LNDSS
+3092 DSS

-3115 LKRYIYDFKMDGNGI
+3115 LKRYIHDFKMDGNGI
-3130 TRYDEAPNLYE
+3130 TRYDTAPNLYE

-3171 KIDKN
+3171 KTDKN

-3237 SLEKAHTDKKN
+3237 SLEKAHADKKN

-3296 YSFSKPN
+3296 YSFSKSN

-3420 VDNWISDKIIETYNK
+3420 VDNWISDRIIETYNK
-3435 LFLDSNNISE
+3435 IFLDSNNISE

-3458 AVIETLDKVSDA
+3458 AVIETLDKVSNA

-3520 DVTAAHDV
+3520 DVTATHDV

-3540 INAFLGAGTPHVVQE
+3540 INAFLGTGTPHVVQE

-3639 SNEIAQYEQGLTQYQ
+3639 SNEIAQYKQGLTQYQ
-3654 IRKAKQLANY
+3654 IRKAEQLANY
-3664 MVTGKSRG
+3664 MVTGKSRE

-3779 AVHEARLQGWEFVT
+3779 AVREARLQGWEFVT

-3938 VDINEKAKKDRV
+3938 VDINEEAKKDRV

-3993 DIWTGTSRLPARALN
+3993 DIWTGTSRLPAKALN

-4032 IQHTTA
+4032 IQYTTA

-4132 IEAGELSSLADIGD
+4132 IEAGELSSLADVGD

>member
-1 MASFDNL
+1 MVVYTSVLLPFFYLRCSMASYDDL
-8 VNSLSNNPSNST
+8 ISTIVNNPNNAQN
-20 TPTPIQGP
+20 TPTQPNTFENQ
-28 LISDLARAQIANAN
+28 LNQLKQTDDFLAGSRAQNN
-42 PSTQQAINAVQQA
+42 LS
-55 QDMQRYI
+55 
-62 GMDNHVQDYA
+62 DYA
-72 LNGIAAAVDAVG
+72 LGAGSTLASAVG
-84 SLGALGGEAGERA
+84 SLGYLGGPLGETVVTKPLEAIAEGLQSLKSNGAKLRANTVARRA
-97 ADVTLGNVARGLRSL
+97 ANLA
-112 TSSDSQ
+112 
-118 HRQELKANTG
+118 
-128 AWLQAKS
+128 AKN
-135 QAQYQK
+135 QAQYTE
-141 DIANGKSQTEASLAK
+141 DIASSKSTTQANLAK
-156 IGRDA
+156 VGRDFT
-161 VNFFNSNDLGMVTA
+161 NFFTARSSGDLGMVAA

-187 GGLLGKAASLGAKGV
+187 GGLLGKAVSLGAKGV
-202 MAANAA
+202 MAARATKALAPKVRAYEASIQQLSNEKAVLEKSIQESPLLDSVSREKLLQQISEKDKLIQTA
-208 KTIAGKAA
+208 QVEAQQAQKALLEEDTFYNGLKAQQAENNMALAQAERTQLVNKLQQSKAA
-216 AYEKTIAGLQQVKA
+216 ESYDAAVAKA
-230 EAQAAAQA
+230 
-238 GKISMD
+238 
-244 EAATTI
+244 
-250 QKIDADLKNLYAQQN
+250 
-265 EAMLKQ
+265 KQ
-271 ADLFKQKADIE
+271 ADAALKEEDTFYNGLKAQKADNE
-282 LAKQDNLVK
+282 LNDIIHHLPEKKLEQVKTDLANTQAKKDKLIK
-291 QNYIENN
+291 DSTDK
-298 VNNDAMAVPSKEV
+298 VN
-311 LETEARGLNNQYNAL
+311 
-326 TKADI
+326 KA
-331 ENATAWNKL
+331 
-340 KDETIASEVK
+340 
-350 KRPQELKY
+350 
-358 NIAQKQYADAVT
+358 
-370 KANETEG
+370 
-377 KLTKTESDFDKF
+377 
-389 KQNRPEI
+389 
-396 EAKLNKQVEAKA
+396 A
-408 NKIGEEVG
+408 NKIGEETG
-416 GVGINFAYGA
+416 GLLTNLAYGMQ
-426 DAGADAVKDMHL
+426 AGSDAVKDL
-438 ENLSE
+438 DLDNLTE
-443 ADLQNSKEYKAKKQE
+443 EDLNNSPKYKEYKKQ
-458 YLNKGLSPED
+458 YLNKGLSEQE
-468 ASAKAIA
+468 ASAKAKEDLKSYITNTVKY
-475 DIRGS
+475 G
-480 IERTTRL
+480 T
-487 GVGAWEAAVSKIMGT
+487 GVWEALVSKVMGT
-502 TKLEGKGIQGLLRTK
+502 AKLEGKGLPGLLRTK
-517 PAHIAADT
+517 PIHMAADT
-525 FKETAEEIGQGIGET
+525 FKETAEEIGQGIGENT
-540 VGGNISEKRI
+540 GAQWGKKQI
-550 DNDKD
+550 DDNVS
-555 LTEGLGESIAENAF
+555 LTDNLGESIAENAF
-569 GIPAGMAAT
+569 GIPAGMTAT

-649 KEVLKRDN
+649 KEVLKRDETTDIN
-657 VADKDVKDILSGID
+657 VKDVLSNIN
-671 DKELKEQVLGKDT
+671 DKNLQEQVLGKDT

-696 SVKKDAS
+696 SAKKDAS

-709 SSEKA
+709 SSEEA
-714 KESAYQNMTFKL
+714 KQAAYQNMTVKL
-726 AALHEIATSLNT
+726 TALHDIAASLN
-738 KAYQNPNNE
+738 
-747 NKALQYAFNKK
+747 NKANQSPDDKNKLLSYAFSKK
-758 ARELIDSSPEYR
+758 AREIIDSSPEYR

-777 KNANLSQEEEQNTLK
+777 KSANLSKEEEQNALTTL
-792 NLTFTDLVID
+792 TYTDLVID
-802 SQIEENIK
+802 SQIEDNIK

-836 NDPRTEEIKAKA
+836 NDPRAEEIKKKA
-848 KIYETVNEILKNNSE
+848 KVYEAVNDVLNNNAE
-863 YIEAWVD
+863 YIDAWVN
-870 KNKQYYSDNAKNE
+870 KNKQYYSEDILGQ
-883 EGKSEKDYMFSKLIE
+883 EGKSEQDYLASKMVL
-898 DKMTMTGQQLSLNG
+898 DTSDMTGKRLSLKG
-912 YVRNTAKIMSSNAD
+912 YVLNMAKIMASNA
-926 IEAKSRGITSN
+926 ETKSKINGITNN
-937 LANLLRFVENQ
+937 LANLLRFVQ
-948 DKKVAEMQQAAKA
+948 DQDTKLEKFQQAATK
-961 WEEAGQDPENPI
+961 WEQSAQDPNDPI
-973 PFNDGKNYFNRS
+973 IFNNGKNYFNND
-985 TYGMLAR
+985 TYKVMNRLK
-992 NLAEQELMHT
+992 AEQEVMRT

-1010 ASAVLG
+1010 AKAVLG
-1016 ISATKLENKGKGKGN
+1016 ISATELGDKGD
-1031 KPNPTPKPNVTGS
+1031 KPTGTPKPNVTGS
-1044 GNKGNKSIKHKP
+1044 GNKGGKGKKSTGHKP
-1056 RKSISKQNK
+1056 RTAVYSKNK
-1065 DSITKNIEAFS
+1065 EVIKKNIEAFKDADIKS
-1076 SGGSEGAVLEDND
+1076 NE
-1089 NNEYSHVHTESVPI
+1089 NNIYDHYETDSQPI

-1115 PHKNWT
+1115 PHKVWT
-1121 DSNRQGL
+1121 NTDRQNNIQ
-1128 KNSTNAY
+1128 NSTNAY
-1135 GILKSIF
+1135 NILKNIF
-1142 NLLGANLTTSESKKA
+1142 NLIGTDLSTNKGKEALQTLGVL
-1157 LNELGLRLK
+1157 LK
-1166 LGNSYIY
+1166 QGSGRIY
-1173 RLKDLFQLEDTDPLA
+1173 TLKDLFQLDASDPLA
-1188 NVPLFSANYNYN
+1188 NVQLFSQNSNLNGVEDENTGFNYTS
-1200 GDYYQKNEDKKDEPN
+1200 
-1215 PINVQRGYEALALI
+1215 IQRGYEALALV
-1229 RALTANSIEDTEVSE
+1229 RALITNSIEDTEVST

-1289 TMGKA
+1289 AMGKA
-1294 LHSVGANLRAP
+1294 LHSVGANLRIP

-1318 EYSGVYQYAP
+1318 EYRDKEVYTYEP
-1328 VDNDKN
+1328 VYKDENGNVNKGKI
-1334 SIAEAR
+1334 SR
-1340 QAQGKDLVTKDNQH
+1340 QLQGKNLVTKDDKH
-1354 PLDLVFLFHNPKDL
+1354 KLDLVILFHNPRDF
-1368 DPTAKAAVEQL
+1368 DSTAKAAVEQL
-1379 TNSDNTGKD
+1379 TNSESTGND
-1388 VKVIN
+1388 VKVVN
-1393 LYNHPDLAHLTGD
+1393 LYNHPELAHLTGD
-1406 EFIQAITDII
+1406 EFIQAIADIVS
-1416 KEQTHENV
+1416 KQTHENV
-1424 QNELTPLDT
+1424 QNELTPSAT
-1433 SKFNFVKKFYEGL
+1433 NFVDEFYKGL
-1446 GASDTEDT
+1446 GASDT
-1454 GDGNNGNKGDKGTGD
+1454 GDDNNGNNGDKGTG
-1469 NKGQDKN
+1469 
-1476 SNKGNG
+1476 GNG
-1482 KDKGDNKGNAGLTP
+1482 DDKGGNKGDNKGGKPKTPKLTAL
-1496 EQKLHDKLLVL
+1496 EELNKLINDYK
-1507 IVDNRDKDLSTLS
+1507 DKDLSAVPTGTL
-1520 NRALNTLINQI
+1520 NRLIKKI
-1531 LNLTNKVSDLDDK
+1531 LKLIEDTTGLEGFPDTES
-1544 SNKELKDITVKALY
+1544 KALTIKVLY
-1558 HYLSSIKSFTGKSKS
+1558 AYLSKSTNFTGKTAAQSS
-1573 QAEIKKFLDET
+1573 INEYLRGQ
-1584 LIPQIVGLIANGNLT
+1584 LIPFLIAKGAEGALAIA
-1599 VSPEAFELVK
+1599 PEAVDLVK
-1609 LYKPEA
+1609 LIEPNAFNSTK
-1615 LKSSEGQA
+1615 GQQ
-1623 AEDIVEQDAEDAE
+1623 AEEIIQQDAEDAE
-1636 GQFSNPELEKAIQQA
+1636 GQISNPALTDAIQQA
-1651 KKEQVEAYTKDGKP
+1651 KQEQINAFTNDKGEP
-1665 ALFDG
+1665 IALNP
-1670 FELAKTLKDAA
+1670 FELSDKIKEAVK
-1681 NKAANNKDW
+1681 NKDW
-1690 NQVNKLNKGRVT
+1690 NQVNKYIRGRVT
-1702 FLQSAKVD
+1702 FLQAAKVD
-1710 NLADIKGDS
+1710 KLEDIYNDEDKV
-1719 YKTVSKLKDKAK
+1719 VSKLKDKAK
-1731 SLTADILKDTQ
+1731 ALTADMLKTQ
-1742 EKFNKFNSSDKT
+1742 QKEINKGPM
-1754 IEDQSNFLNFIVSPI
+1754 ELNRFVTSPI
-1769 STYFIFN
+1769 SAYFAFTSE
-1776 NDGSVEWAKDINGN
+1776 GSLEWAKDINGN

-1805 KAGTRTYNSVTSLY
+1805 KAGTRTYNSVTALY
-1819 LDNTDIESLSFDNI
+1819 IDNADIESLSFEHTTD
-1833 RQDENGII
+1833 D
-1841 HDKQL
+1841 DVKL
-1846 LLDSGYDSTHL
+1846 LQGADYGSTHL

-1870 LKSFLPALY
+1870 LKSFLPAIY
-1879 NGKLPSN
+1879 NKNLPDESTN
-1886 SAFGA
+1886 GA
-1891 INAMSSSLMSSS
+1891 IGEMSSSLMSSS
-1903 RATEADK
+1903 RATKKDK

-1919 FNLSNRN
+1919 FNFARGN
-1926 DIVAGANGFSITL
+1926 DIAMGNQGFSITL
-1939 HMQDGTTNE
+1939 KMQDGTTNE
-1948 SLAVNLPIRTNK
+1948 SVAVNLPIKTNK
-1960 YKDVINNIEKTLYK
+1960 YKDVINDIEKALYQ

-1989 AKDIDSLPVS
+1989 AKDIDSLPIS

-2014 KKAIKA
+2014 KRAIRA

-2032 KVIAAIKKEVY
+2032 KVVAAVAKEVY
-2043 VRCCSIDNN
+2043 VKCCSIDNN
-2052 EYVNQHANESVT
+2052 VYVNQHANEAVT
-2064 ARREALGREFEYV
+2064 ARREALGREYEYV
-2077 VDRNQQLDTD
+2077 LDRNQQLKNTD
-2087 KKGLYYNHEMT
+2087 KGLYYNHEMT

-2118 ESISPI
+2118 ESLSPI
-2124 SYKVPTDTPIL
+2124 SYKVPTDTPRL

-2143 QGFGGK
+2143 QGLGGK
-2149 VQNTDDA
+2149 VQNQEDDQILA
-2156 QIQEQLKPLKDLY
+2156 QLAVLDEAYTKNDDIQT
-2169 DKHHNV
+2169 
-2175 YRYAELCSQ
+2175 YAKLCNKAAS
-2184 KKLSAAEADEVS
+2184 KKGLTPDE
-2196 DLFQE
+2196 E
-2201 VQDLVEQKLNS
+2201 QDLSRLFPKVQQLVQQAISNGNFN
-2212 AKEDSRTPLYIHA
+2212 EDLHTPLGIHA

-2231 FLYNPNMTS
+2231 WKANSKDMIS

-2249 ANGIFFSK
+2249 TNGIFFSK

-2267 NGKEMTQKDI
+2267 RNGEITPDI
-2277 DKAKA
+2277 IDEAKT
-2282 EIDNLARVGMF
+2282 EIENLARVGFF
-2293 IGISSSSFYRE
+2293 IGITSSSFYKT
-2304 AAAKINDALIQNG
+2304 AAEQINSALIQDG

-2341 SYTGLQ
+2341 SYTGLS
-2347 KNFGLGDNPN
+2347 KNFGLGKNPEDV
-2357 KIPTYYDRT
+2357 PTYYDRT
-2366 KPEKERVVQGEFTND
+2366 KPKEERVVQGIYSNK
-2381 TIHKNVVDAFN
+2381 TIHNEVTKAFN

-2398 GVKYINGIYEALRI
+2398 DVEYINNLYKASRI
-2412 FAKQPTTKANYQAQ
+2412 FAKKPTTKSNYQAQ

-2433 LSKQVAILMEQK
+2433 LSKQVANLMEQK
-2445 LNGYPATVTIDGK
+2445 LNGYPCYILGNEDV
-2458 ASTMQISWFTYAIN
+2458 ISWFDFVTN
-2472 PNLDL
+2472 PDLNLNN
-2477 DKIPFDYAE
+2477 IEFENAG
-2486 DKDRLKQDIK
+2486 DREKLEQDIN
-2496 LYKAVETL
+2496 LYKAVQTL
-2504 NCFQQSVD
+2504 NCFQKSVD
-2512 VPVKNRDDKPKH
+2512 ISITEDKKLH
-2524 YDASYNPNAF
+2524 INATYDPNAF
-2534 VLPVIGD
+2534 NPPVLGD
-2541 KPKDERTLNVYND
+2541 DAKNKTTLNVYND
-2554 LMQQNNGRFVKNLQ
+2554 FMQLNNGRFVTNIQ
-2568 LGLINDFK
+2568 VGLINDFK
-2576 KVIDSS
+2576 KVIDTS
-2582 LGQEVQDATGDMAL
+2582 LGQEVQSATGDMAL
-2596 ASGYICAVFKSKIAK
+2596 ASGYICAVYKSM
-2611 QLAKR
+2611 LAKR
-2616 FEDLGILD
+2616 FKD
-2624 KLKLNDDPN
+2624 KLKTLGVVDKLPLSDQPE

-2638 LLQNANRY
+2638 LMHYANKY
-2646 LPKAEVIKIVKEV
+2646 IPKKEVIQIIKEV
-2659 LISSGAI
+2659 LAKSGAI
-2666 TTNKAGTKIFNYKQT
+2666 TTNRAGTKIFNYKQT
-2681 LSSENTTNPYVINT
+2681 LNSQETSDPYVINT
-2695 TKHKNMYSVEKTRDY
+2695 TKGKNMFSTEKTREY

-2736 EVLNPLGI
+2736 EVLKPLGI

-2776 NNSPVELIYHAYKN
+2776 NNSPVELLYSAYKN
-2790 IRHNLKAEDLYF
+2790 LRENIKAEDLDF
-2802 TDPIHLTPNSESHWD
+2802 TDPIHLTPNSESHWAN
-2817 SLGKSRPTDLLGQ
+2817 LKAGKPADLLGQ
-2830 KDGIPDPNSAYAELE
+2830 KNGLPDANSSYADLQR
-2845 HRLEAR
+2845 RLGAR
-2851 AERTRKLNQ
+2851 ASRIHKLNQ

-2885 AWIKFNNEVHQIKD
+2885 AWIKLTEGKKSRIHQIKD
-2899 ITDAQ
+2899 ITDPKLL
-2904 ILSEYINLV
+2904 IEYLNLV
-2913 ANYLNAPR
+2913 GNYVTAEKAK
-2921 DSKQRYKNLIKDFL
+2921 DKQSYKAEIESFLKD
-2935 IKNDLLEN
+2935 NNLLED
-2943 FYNYENMAEDTVDAA
+2943 YYKYKSTADAELA
-2958 LEREIARQ
+2958 LKKEFVRQ
-2966 TNQHAVETYIWD
+2966 SNQHESETYIWD
-2978 GISNSNY
+2978 GIKNSNY
-2985 LIKNW
+2985 LVKNW
-2990 LKKMCRTLGVTGRT
+2990 LKKMCHKLGVTGKT
-3004 VLINDPDLANKLAA
+3004 VLINDPDLANQLVGFFN
-3018 RYGKKYNYAIDLTK
+3018 GKGFNIHIDFTNN
-3032 TAVTIPDNINGK
+3032 AVTVPYNLDGQDIM
-3044 DVMII
+3044 VI
-3049 LNPFNIEYTAHEVT
+3049 LNPYNINLTAHEVT
-3063 HAMADKLIREK
+3063 HAMADRIIKDRLEKIDDDTREK
-3074 IEKLDPDT
+3074 IKD
-3082 QEKIRTWLLD
+3082 WLLD
-3092 LNDSS
+3092 EDESS
-3097 FKNEP
+3097 FKKEP
-3102 NLPKNSFGDLLRV
+3102 NLPNDSFGDLLRV
-3115 LKRYIYDFKMDGNGI
+3115 LKRFITDNRRLYGI
-3130 TRYDEAPNLYE
+3130 DSRYGYTSNLYSI
-3141 VVKEA
+3141 VKEA
-3146 FAQTVASTSED
+3146 FAQTVAPTTKD
-3157 QNKIANYKLQTDKT
+3157 QMAIAMHSLKINKNNPRDKSLAE
-3171 KIDKN
+3171 KMSDIL
-3176 GKEYTVPG
+3176 
-3184 RDQSIANKVSRVL
+3184 S
-3197 YKLKQAFL
+3197 KLKDAFI
-3205 KFFNLSTEEQY
+3205 KFFGLSSDDQY
-3216 TKIFGSNYT
+3216 SKIFGTENYS
-3225 YRNAAMVFFSQM
+3225 YRKAAMIFFSQM
-3237 SLEKAHTDKKN
+3237 SIEDAEAAKN
-3248 QQKNQGKVNT
+3248 NQENQGKVTT
-3258 ITDTAS
+3258 ISDSVS
-3264 FANMPESLTLYRL
+3264 FANMPESLTLHRL

-3303 TGDIATDYATSGIN
+3303 MGDIATDYATSGITVTE
-3317 AIADIPLITTLDTIV
+3317 DIPLITTLDTIV

-3420 VDNWISDKIIETYNK
+3420 VDNWISDRIIETYNK
-3435 LFLDSNNISE
+3435 IFLDSNNISE

-3540 INAFLGAGTPHVVQE
+3540 INAFLGTGTPHVVQE
-3555 LVRDMVGMDFHNFP
+3555 LIRDMVGMDFHNFP

-3639 SNEIAQYEQGLTQYQ
+3639 SNEIAQYKQGLTQYQ
-3654 IRKAKQLANY
+3654 IRKAEQLANY
-3664 MVTGKSRG
+3664 MVTGKSRE

-3779 AVHEARLQGWEFVT
+3779 AVREARLQGWEFVT

-3938 VDINEKAKKDRV
+3938 VDINEEAKKDRV

-3993 DIWTGTSRLPARALN
+3993 DIWTGTSRLPAKALN

-4032 IQHTTA
+4032 IQYTTA

-4132 IEAGELSSLADIGD
+4132 IEAGELSSLADVGD

>member
-1 MASFDNL
+1 MSDNFNNDL
-8 VNSLSNNPSNST
+8 DTQFVNDFKANQQLANMSDLDKAAYFNEVAMQNRGLNASNSA
-20 TPTPIQGP
+20 
-28 LISDLARAQIANAN
+28 L
-42 PSTQQAINAVQQA
+42 
-55 QDMQRYI
+55 
-62 GMDNHVQDYA
+62 DYA
-72 LNGIAAAVDAVG
+72 LGAGSGFASAVG
-84 SLGALGGEAGERA
+84 SIGELGGSFGRNLITKPLDAVAEGLQNLKSDEAKARQRIIASRANEREQF
-97 ADVTLGNVARGLRSL
+97 N
-112 TSSDSQ
+112 
-118 HRQELKANTG
+118 
-128 AWLQAKS
+128 
-135 QAQYQK
+135 QAQYKQ
-141 DIANGKSQTEASLAK
+141 DLANGKSSTQANLAK
-156 IGRDA
+156 IGRSFT
-161 VNFFNSNDLGMVTA
+161 NFFSVRTADDLGMATA

-187 GGLLGKAASLGAKGV
+187 GGLLGKAVSLGAKGV
-202 MAANAA
+202 MAARATKALAPKVRAYEASIQQLSNEKAVLEKSIQESPLLDSVSREKLLQQISEKDKLIQTA
-208 KTIAGKAA
+208 QVEAQQAQKALLEEDTFYNGLKAQQAENNMALAQAERTQLVNKLQQSKAA
-216 AYEKTIAGLQQVKA
+216 ESYDAAVAKA
-230 EAQAAAQA
+230 
-238 GKISMD
+238 
-244 EAATTI
+244 
-250 QKIDADLKNLYAQQN
+250 
-265 EAMLKQ
+265 KQ
-271 ADLFKQKADIE
+271 ADAALKEEDTFYNGLKAQKADNE
-282 LAKQDNLVK
+282 LNDIINHLPEKKLEQVKTDLANTQAKKDKLIK
-291 QNYIENN
+291 DSTDK
-298 VNNDAMAVPSKEV
+298 VN
-311 LETEARGLNNQYNAL
+311 
-326 TKADI
+326 KA
-331 ENATAWNKL
+331 
-340 KDETIASEVK
+340 
-350 KRPQELKY
+350 
-358 NIAQKQYADAVT
+358 
-370 KANETEG
+370 
-377 KLTKTESDFDKF
+377 
-389 KQNRPEI
+389 
-396 EAKLNKQVEAKA
+396 A
-408 NKIGEEVG
+408 NKIGEETG
-416 GVGINFAYGA
+416 GLLTNLAFGMQ
-426 DAGADAVKDMHL
+426 AGSDAVKDL
-438 ENLSE
+438 DLDNLTE
-443 ADLQNSKEYKAKKQE
+443 EDLNNSPKYKEYKKQ
-458 YLNKGLSPED
+458 YLNKGLSEQE
-468 ASAKAIA
+468 ASAKAKEDLKSYITNTVKY
-475 DIRGS
+475 G
-480 IERTTRL
+480 T
-487 GVGAWEAAVSKIMGT
+487 GVWEALVSKVMGT
-502 TKLEGKGIQGLLRTK
+502 AKLEGKGLPGLLRTK
-517 PAHIAADT
+517 PIHMAADT
-525 FKETAEEIGQGIGET
+525 FKETAEEIGQGIGENT
-540 VGGNISEKRI
+540 GAQWGKKQI
-550 DNDKD
+550 DDNVS
-555 LTEGLGESIAENAF
+555 LTDNLGESIAENAF

-578 KAGAVGIKGV
+578 KASAVGIKGV
-588 NSARKLATWG
+588 NSTRKLATWG

-628 VNPTGNVEKENKI
+628 VNPTGNVEKENKV

-649 KEVLKRDN
+649 KEVLKRDETTDN
-657 VADKDVKDILSGID
+657 NVKDILSNIN
-671 DKELKEQVLGKDT
+671 DKDLQEQVLGKDT

-696 SVKKDAS
+696 SAKKDAS

-709 SSEKA
+709 SSEEA
-714 KESAYQNMTFKL
+714 KETAYQNMTVKL
-726 AALHEIATSLNT
+726 AALHDIATSLS
-738 KAYQNPNNE
+738 
-747 NKALQYAFNKK
+747 NKTLNSTEHNQQLLNYAFKQK
-758 ARELIDSSPEYR
+758 AREIIDTSPEYR

-777 KNANLSQEEEQNTLK
+777 NKTDLSDEEKQDYLK
-792 NLTFTDLVID
+792 TATFADLVID

-810 NNKDI
+810 NNQSI
-815 SNEVEALKKV
+815 ANEVEALKKV

-836 NDPRTEEIKAKA
+836 NDPRAEEIKKKA
-848 KIYETVNEILKNNSE
+848 KVYETVKDILQNNTE
-863 YIEAWVD
+863 YIEAWVN
-870 KNKQYYSDNAKNE
+870 KNKQYYSDVVTGT
-883 EGKSEKDYMFSKLIE
+883 EGKSEKDYLISKLLKDEI
-898 DKMTMTGQQLSLNG
+898 TMTGKQTSLNG
-912 YVRNTAKIMSSNAD
+912 YVLNMAKIMASKDDMTAKVHG
-926 IEAKSRGITSN
+926 IESN
-937 LANLLRFVENQ
+937 LANLLRFVQNQ
-948 DKKVAEMQQAAKA
+948 DNKLEDMQQAAKA
-961 WEEAGQDPENPI
+961 WEESAKDPNKPI
-973 PFNDGKNYFNRS
+973 PFNNNKNYFSDS
-985 TYGMLAR
+985 TYGMLYR
-992 NLAEQELMHT
+992 TQAEQELMHT
-1002 TYNSLQQV
+1002 TYNSLQQI

-1016 ISATKLENKGKGKGN
+1016 ISASELGDKGGKPTG
-1031 KPNPTPKPNVTGS
+1031 TPKPNVTGS
-1044 GNKGNKSIKHKP
+1044 GNKGGKGKKGTGHKP
-1056 RKSISKQNK
+1056 RTAVYSKNK
-1065 DSITKNIEAFS
+1065 EVIKKNIEAFKDADIKS
-1076 SGGSEGAVLEDND
+1076 NE
-1089 NNEYSHVHTESVPI
+1089 NNIYDHYETDSQPI

-1115 PHKNWT
+1115 PHKVWT
-1121 DSNRQGL
+1121 NTDRQNNIQ
-1128 KNSTNAY
+1128 NSTNAY
-1135 GILKSIF
+1135 NILKSIF
-1142 NLLGANLTTSESKKA
+1142 NLIGTDLKTEKGKKA
-1157 LNELGLRLK
+1157 LQDLGLLLK
-1166 LGNSYIY
+1166 QGNNHIY
-1173 RLKDLFQLEDTDPLA
+1173 TLKDLFQLDSSDPLA
-1188 NVPLFSANYNYN
+1188 NVQLFPQNSNSNGQEDENTGFNYTS
-1200 GDYYQKNEDKKDEPN
+1200 
-1215 PINVQRGYEALALI
+1215 IQRGYEALALV
-1229 RALTANSIEDTEVSE
+1229 RALITNSIEDTEVST

-1252 ALGIKDNRKISY
+1252 ALNIKDNRNISY
-1264 AVTGMPRLDFGGRQD
+1264 AVIGMPRLDFGGRQD

-1294 LHSVGANLRAP
+1294 LHSVGANLRVA
-1305 TQAGAARAFALGH
+1305 TQAGAAKAFALGH
-1318 EYSGVYQYAP
+1318 EYKDIYRYEPVYKDENGNVNKGNLPKQL
-1328 VDNDKN
+1328 
-1334 SIAEAR
+1334 
-1340 QAQGKDLVTKDNQH
+1340 QGKNLVTKDNKH
-1354 PLDLVFLFHNPKDL
+1354 KLDLVILFHNPQNKN
-1368 DPTAKAAVEQL
+1368 PESVAAVKQL
-1379 TNSDNTGKD
+1379 TDSENTGND
-1388 VKVIN
+1388 VKVVN
-1393 LYNHPDLAHLTGD
+1393 LYNHPELAHLTGD
-1406 EFIQAITDII
+1406 EFIQAIADIVS
-1416 KEQTHENV
+1416 KQTHENV
-1424 QNELTPLDT
+1424 QNELTPSAT
-1433 SKFNFVKKFYEGL
+1433 NFVNEFYKGL
-1446 GASDTEDT
+1446 GASDT
-1454 GDGNNGNKGDKGTGD
+1454 GDDNNGNNGDKGTG
-1469 NKGQDKN
+1469 
-1476 SNKGNG
+1476 GNG
-1482 KDKGDNKGNAGLTP
+1482 DDKGGNKGDNKGGKPKTPKLTAL
-1496 EQKLHDKLLVL
+1496 EELNKLINDYK
-1507 IVDNRDKDLSTLS
+1507 DKDLSTVPTGTL
-1520 NRALNTLINQI
+1520 NRLIKKILTLIED
-1531 LNLTNKVSDLDDK
+1531 TT
-1544 SNKELKDITVKALY
+1544 ELEGFPDTESKALTIKVLY
-1558 HYLSSIKSFTGKSKS
+1558 AYLSKSTNFTGKTAAQSS
-1573 QAEIKKFLDET
+1573 INEYLHGQ
-1584 LIPQIVGLIANGNLT
+1584 LIPFLIAKGAEGALAIA
-1599 VSPEAFELVK
+1599 PEAVDLVK
-1609 LYKPEA
+1609 LIEPNA
-1615 LKSSEGQA
+1615 FNSSKGQQ
-1623 AEDIVEQDAEDAE
+1623 AEEIIQQDAEDAE
-1636 GQFSNPELEKAIQQA
+1636 GQISNPALIDAIQQA
-1651 KKEQVEAYTKDGKP
+1651 KQEQINAFTNDKGEPIALNPFEISDKIKKAVKNKE
-1665 ALFDG
+1665 
-1670 FELAKTLKDAA
+1670 
-1681 NKAANNKDW
+1681 W
-1690 NQVNKLNKGRVT
+1690 NQVNKYIRGRVT
-1702 FLQSAKVD
+1702 FLQAAKVD
-1710 NLADIKGDS
+1710 KLEDIYNDEDKV
-1719 YKTVSKLKDKAK
+1719 VSKLKNKAK
-1731 SLTADILKDTQ
+1731 ALTADMLRAQQEIIKDPM
-1742 EKFNKFNSSDKT
+1742 E
-1754 IEDQSNFLNFIVSPI
+1754 LNRFVTSPI
-1769 STYFIFN
+1769 SAYFAFTS
-1776 NDGSVEWAKDINGN
+1776 DGSLEWAKDINGN

-1799 YVYAML
+1799 YIYAML
-1805 KAGTRTYNSVTSLY
+1805 KAGTRTYNSVTALY
-1819 LDNTDIESLSFDNI
+1819 IDNADIESLSFEHTTD
-1833 RQDENGII
+1833 D
-1841 HDKQL
+1841 DVKL
-1846 LLDSGYDSTHL
+1846 LQGADYGSTHL

-1870 LKSFLPALY
+1870 LKSFLPAIY
-1879 NGKLPSN
+1879 NKNLPEESTN
-1886 SAFGA
+1886 GA
-1891 INAMSSSLMSSS
+1891 IGEMSSSLMSSS
-1903 RATEADK
+1903 RATKEDK

-1919 FNLSNRN
+1919 FNFARGN
-1926 DIVAGANGFSITL
+1926 DIAIGNQGFSITL
-1939 HMQDGTTNE
+1939 KMQDGTTNE
-1948 SLAVNLPIRTNK
+1948 SVAVNLPIKTNK
-1960 YKDVINNIEKTLYK
+1960 YKDVINDIEKALYQ

-1984 LTDEE
+1984 LTDDE

-2014 KKAIKA
+2014 KRAIRA

-2032 KVIAAIKKEVY
+2032 KVVAAVAKEVY
-2043 VRCCSIDNN
+2043 VKCCSINN
-2052 EYVNQHANESVT
+2052 NVYVNQHANEAVT
-2064 ARREALGREFEYV
+2064 ARREALGREYEYV
-2077 VDRNQQLDTD
+2077 LDRNQQLKNTD
-2087 KKGLYYNHEMT
+2087 KGLYYNHEMT

-2118 ESISPI
+2118 ESLSPI
-2124 SYKVPTDTPIL
+2124 SYKVPTDTPRL

-2143 QGFGGK
+2143 QGLGGK
-2149 VQNTDDA
+2149 VQNQEDDQILA
-2156 QIQEQLKPLKDLY
+2156 QLVVLDEAYTKNKDIQT
-2169 DKHHNV
+2169 
-2175 YRYAELCSQ
+2175 YAKLCNKATS
-2184 KKLSAAEADEVS
+2184 KKGLTPDE
-2196 DLFQE
+2196 E
-2201 VQDLVEQKLNS
+2201 QDLSRLFPKVQQLVQQAISNGNFN
-2212 AKEDSRTPLYIHA
+2212 EDLHTPLGIHA

-2231 FLYNPNMTS
+2231 WKANSKDMIS

-2249 ANGIFFSK
+2249 TNGIFFSK

-2267 NGKEMTQKDI
+2267 RNEEITPDI
-2277 DKAKA
+2277 IDEAKT
-2282 EIDNLARVGMF
+2282 EIENLARVGFF
-2293 IGISSSSFYRE
+2293 IGITSSSFYKT
-2304 AAAKINDALIQNG
+2304 AAEQINSALIQDG

-2326 ANEFSNELNSKEGPL
+2326 ANEFSNELNSNEGPL
-2341 SYTGLQ
+2341 SYTGLS
-2347 KNFGLGDNPN
+2347 KNFGLGKNPDD
-2357 KIPTYYDRT
+2357 IPTYYDRT
-2366 KPEKERVVQGEFTND
+2366 KPEKERVIQGNYSNK
-2381 TIHKNVVDAFN
+2381 TIHNEVTKAFN

-2398 GVKYINGIYEALRI
+2398 GVEYINNLYKASRI
-2412 FAKQPTTKANYQAQ
+2412 FAKKPTTKSNYQAQ

-2433 LSKQVAILMEQK
+2433 LSKQVANLMEQK
-2445 LNGYPATVTIDGK
+2445 LNGYPCYILGNEDV
-2458 ASTMQISWFTYAIN
+2458 ISWFDFVTN
-2472 PNLDL
+2472 PDLNLNN
-2477 DKIPFDYAE
+2477 IEFENAG
-2486 DKDRLKQDIK
+2486 DREKLEQDIN
-2496 LYKAVETL
+2496 LYKAVQTL
-2504 NCFQQSVD
+2504 NCFQKSVD
-2512 VPVKNRDDKPKH
+2512 IPITEDKKLH
-2524 YDASYNPNAF
+2524 INATYDPNAF
-2534 VLPVIGD
+2534 NPPVLG
-2541 KPKDERTLNVYND
+2541 KGAKNKTTLNVYND
-2554 LMQQNNGRFVKNLQ
+2554 FMQLNNGRFVTNIQ
-2568 LGLINDFK
+2568 VGLINDFK
-2576 KVIDSS
+2576 KVIDTS
-2582 LGQEVQDATGDMAL
+2582 LGQEVQSATGDMAL
-2596 ASGYICAVFKSKIAK
+2596 ASGYICAVYKSM
-2611 QLAKR
+2611 LAKR
-2616 FEDLGILD
+2616 FKD
-2624 KLKLNDDPN
+2624 KLKTLGVVDKLPLSDQPE

-2638 LLQNANRY
+2638 LMHYANKY
-2646 LPKAEVIKIVKEV
+2646 IPKKEVIQIIKEV
-2659 LISSGAI
+2659 LAKSGAI
-2666 TTNKAGTKIFNYKQT
+2666 TTNRAGTKIFNYKQT
-2681 LSSENTTNPYVINT
+2681 LNSQETSDPYVINT
-2695 TKHKNMYSVEKTRDY
+2695 TKGKNMFSTEKTREY

-2736 EVLNPLGI
+2736 EVLKPLGI

-2776 NNSPVELIYHAYKN
+2776 NNSPVELLYSAYKN
-2790 IRHNLKAEDLYF
+2790 LRDNIKAEDLDF

-2817 SLGKSRPTDLLGQ
+2817 SLNKPRPTDLLGQ
-2830 KDGIPDPNSAYAELE
+2830 KDGISDPNSAYAELGK
-2845 HRLEAR
+2845 RLGAR
-2851 AERTRKLNQ
+2851 ANRIHKLNQ

-2885 AWIKFNNEVHQIKD
+2885 AWIKLTEGKETRIHQIKD
-2899 ITDAQ
+2899 ITDPK
-2904 ILSEYINLV
+2904 LLVEYLNLV
-2913 ANYLNAPR
+2913 GNYVTAEKAE
-2921 DSKQRYKNLIKDFL
+2921 DKQSYKAEIESFLKD
-2935 IKNDLLEN
+2935 NNLLED
-2943 FYNYENMAEDTVDAA
+2943 YYKYESTADAELA
-2958 LEREIARQ
+2958 LKKEFVRQ
-2966 TNQHAVETYIWD
+2966 SNQHESETYIWD
-2978 GISNSNY
+2978 GIENSNY
-2985 LIKNW
+2985 LVKNW
-2990 LKKMCRTLGVTGRT
+2990 LKKMCHKLGVTGKT
-3004 VLINDPDLANKLAA
+3004 VLINDPDLANQLVGFFNRK
-3018 RYGKKYNYAIDLTK
+3018 GFNIHIDFTNN
-3032 TAVTIPDNINGK
+3032 AVTVPYNLDGQDIM
-3044 DVMII
+3044 VI
-3049 LNPFNIEYTAHEVT
+3049 LNPYNINFTAHEVT
-3063 HAMADKLIREK
+3063 HAMADRIVKDRLEKIDDNTREK
-3074 IEKLDPDT
+3074 IKD
-3082 QEKIRTWLLD
+3082 WLLD
-3092 LNDSS
+3092 KDESS
-3097 FKNEP
+3097 FKKEP
-3102 NLPKNSFGDLLRV
+3102 NLPNDSFGDLLRV
-3115 LKRYIYDFKMDGNGI
+3115 LKRFITDNRRLYGI
-3130 TRYDEAPNLYE
+3130 DSRYGDNSNLYSI
-3141 VVKEA
+3141 VKEA
-3146 FAQTVASTSED
+3146 FAQTVAPTTKD
-3157 QNKIANYKLQTDKT
+3157 QMAIAKRSLKINKDNPRDKSLAE
-3171 KIDKN
+3171 KISN
-3176 GKEYTVPG
+3176 
-3184 RDQSIANKVSRVL
+3184 VL
-3197 YKLKQAFL
+3197 SKLKDAFI
-3205 KFFNLSTEEQY
+3205 KFFGLSSDDQY
-3216 TKIFGSNYT
+3216 SKIFGTENYS
-3225 YRNAAMVFFSQM
+3225 YRKAAMIFFSQM
-3237 SLEKAHTDKKN
+3237 SIENAEAAKN
-3248 QQKNQGKVNT
+3248 NQENQGKIAT
-3258 ITDTAS
+3258 ISDSVS
-3264 FANMPESLTLYRL
+3264 FANMPESLTLHRL

-3303 TGDIATDYATSGIN
+3303 MGDIATDYATSGITVTEN
-3317 AIADIPLITTLDTIV
+3317 IPLITTLDTIV

-3420 VDNWISDKIIETYNK
+3420 VDNWISDRIIETYNK

-3520 DVTAAHDV
+3520 DVTATHDV

-3664 MVTGKSRG
+3664 MVTGKSRE

-3695 KAMVPQIDKLVSCYA
+3695 KVKVPQIDKLVSCYA
-3710 IQQLKPEERDKL
+3710 IQQLKPEERNKL

-3779 AVHEARLQGWEFVT
+3779 AVREAKLQGWEFVT

-3938 VDINEKAKKDRV
+3938 VDINEEAKKDRV

-4086 YKVIEKQNIQLKSK
+4086 YKIIEKQNIQLKSK

-4132 IEAGELSSLADIGD
+4132 IEAGELSSLADVGD

>member
-1 MASFDNL
+1 MASYDDL
-8 VNSLSNNPSNST
+8 ISTIVNNPNNAQN
-20 TPTPIQGP
+20 TPTQPNTFENQ
-28 LISDLARAQIANAN
+28 LNQLKQTDDFLAGSKAQNN
-42 PSTQQAINAVQQA
+42 LS
-55 QDMQRYI
+55 
-62 GMDNHVQDYA
+62 DYA
-72 LNGIAAAVDAVG
+72 LGAGSTLASAVG
-84 SLGALGGEAGERA
+84 SLGYLGGPLGEAVVTKPLETIAEGLQSLKSDGAKLRANTVARRA
-97 ADVTLGNVARGLRSL
+97 ANLA
-112 TSSDSQ
+112 
-118 HRQELKANTG
+118 
-128 AWLQAKS
+128 AKN
-135 QAQYQK
+135 QAQYTE
-141 DIANGKSQTEASLAK
+141 DIASGKSTTQANLAK
-156 IGRDA
+156 VGRDFT
-161 VNFFNSNDLGMVTA
+161 NFFTARSSGDLGMVAA
-175 ESAGSLAGSFVG
+175 ESAGSLVGSFVG
-187 GGLLGKAASLGAKGV
+187 GGLIGKAASLGAKGI

-208 KTIAGKAA
+208 KTIAGKVA

-238 GKISMD
+238 GKISMN
-244 EAATTI
+244 EAAATI
-250 QKIDADLKNLYAQQN
+250 QKIDADVVKLGAQREGILAEQAALTEQQQAVMQAQDLNKARQSYMESQVGN
-265 EAMLKQ
+265 EARMTNEALATPSREVLDTESRALNNKLDDLIKNKEANTNQ
-271 ADLFKQKADIE
+271 LADINYSLTNAADQKALTQAKLSSSQKDFDTAVANAKKYKDNIAKTEKE
-282 LAKQDNLVK
+282 LHDFKIQ
-291 QNYIENN
+291 Q
-298 VNNDAMAVPSKEV
+298 P
-311 LETEARGLNNQYNAL
+311 
-326 TKADI
+326 
-331 ENATAWNKL
+331 KL
-340 KDETIASEVK
+340 KD
-350 KRPQELKY
+350 R
-358 NIAQKQYADAVT
+358 
-370 KANETEG
+370 
-377 KLTKTESDFDKF
+377 
-389 KQNRPEI
+389 
-396 EAKLNKQVEAKA
+396 LNKRIETKA
-408 NKIGEEVG
+408 NKIGEETG
-416 GVGINFAYGA
+416 GLLTNLAYGMQ
-426 DAGADAVKDMHL
+426 AGSDAVKDL
-438 ENLSE
+438 DLDNLTE
-443 ADLQNSKEYKAKKQE
+443 EDLNNSPQYKGYKKQ
-458 YLNKGLSPED
+458 YLNKGLSEQE
-468 ASAKAIA
+468 ASARAKEDLKSYITNTVKYGTG
-475 DIRGS
+475 I
-480 IERTTRL
+480 
-487 GVGAWEAAVSKIMGT
+487 WEALVSKVMGT
-502 TKLEGKGIQGLLRTK
+502 AKLEGKGLPGLLRTK
-517 PAHIAADT
+517 PIHMVADA
-525 FKETAEEIGQGIGET
+525 FKETAEEIGQGIGENT
-540 VGGNISEKRI
+540 GAQLGKKLI
-550 DNDKD
+550 DDNVS
-555 LTEGLGESIAENAF
+555 LTDNLGESIAENAF
-569 GIPAGMAAT
+569 GIPAGMAVT
-578 KAGAVGIKGV
+578 KAGAAGIKGV
-588 NSARKLATWG
+588 TSASKLATWS
-598 AAASVAAGQGIGKVA
+598 AAAGVSAGSLAKQGIGKAVNA
-613 DAFKSSHSEKAVNKV
+613 LKSSHSEKAVNTV
-628 VNPTGNVEKENKI
+628 VNPTGNVEKENKV

-649 KEVLKRDN
+649 KEVLKRDETTDN
-657 VADKDVKDILSGID
+657 NVKDILSNID
-671 DKELKEQVLGKDT
+671 DKNLQEQVLGKDT

-696 SVKKDAS
+696 SAKKDAS

-709 SSEKA
+709 SSEEA
-714 KESAYQNMTFKL
+714 KEAAYQRMTTKL
-726 AALHEIATSLNT
+726 AALHEVAIALNNKT
-738 KAYQNPNNE
+738 DKSDLKYNE
-747 NKALQYAFNKK
+747 LNYAFKKK
-758 ARELIDSSPEYR
+758 AREIIDTSPEYR
-770 KRVINEI
+770 KRLINEI
-777 KNANLSQEEEQNTLK
+777 NNADLSEKDKQAVLKENT
-792 NLTFTDLVID
+792 FADLAID
-802 SQIEENIK
+802 SQIEDNIK

-815 SNEVEALKKV
+815 SNEIEALKKV
-825 VSHISDTPSFA
+825 VSHISNTPSFA
-836 NDPRTEEIKAKA
+836 NDPRAEEIKKKA
-848 KIYETVNEILKNNSE
+848 KVYETVKDILQNNTE
-863 YIEAWVD
+863 YIEAWVN
-870 KNKQYYSDNAKNE
+870 KNKQYYSDVVTGT
-883 EGKSEKDYMFSKLIE
+883 EGKSEKDYLISKLLKDE
-898 DKMTMTGQQLSLNG
+898 LTMTGKQTSLNG
-912 YVRNTAKIMSSNAD
+912 YVLNMAKIMASKDDMTAKVHG
-926 IEAKSRGITSN
+926 IESN
-937 LANLLRFVENQ
+937 LANLLRFVQNQ
-948 DKKVAEMQQAAKA
+948 DNKLEDMQQAAKA
-961 WEEAGQDPENPI
+961 WEESAKDPNKPI
-973 PFNDGKNYFNRS
+973 PFNNNKNYFSDS
-985 TYGMLAR
+985 TYGMLYR
-992 NLAEQELMHT
+992 TQAEQELMHT

-1016 ISATKLENKGKGKGN
+1016 ISASELGDKGGKPTG
-1031 KPNPTPKPNVTGS
+1031 TPKPNVTGS
-1044 GNKGNKSIKHKP
+1044 GNKGGKGKKGTGHKP
-1056 RKSISKQNK
+1056 RTAVYSKNK
-1065 DSITKNIEAFS
+1065 EVIKKNIEAFKDADIKS
-1076 SGGSEGAVLEDND
+1076 NE
-1089 NNEYSHVHTESVPI
+1089 NNIYDHYETDSQPI

-1115 PHKNWT
+1115 PHKVWT
-1121 DSNRQGL
+1121 NTDRQNNIQ
-1128 KNSTNAY
+1128 NSTNAY
-1135 GILKSIF
+1135 NILKSIF
-1142 NLLGANLTTSESKKA
+1142 NLIGTDLSTNKGKEALQTLGVL
-1157 LNELGLRLK
+1157 LK
-1166 LGNSYIY
+1166 QGSGRIY
-1173 RLKDLFQLEDTDPLA
+1173 TLKDLFQLDASDPLA
-1188 NVPLFSANYNYN
+1188 NVQLFSQNSNLNGVEDENTGFNYTS
-1200 GDYYQKNEDKKDEPN
+1200 
-1215 PINVQRGYEALALI
+1215 IQRGYEALALV
-1229 RALTANSIEDTEVSE
+1229 RALITNSIEDTEVST

-1289 TMGKA
+1289 AMGKA
-1294 LHSVGANLRAP
+1294 LHSVGANLRIP

-1318 EYSGVYQYAP
+1318 EYRDKEVYTYEP
-1328 VDNDKN
+1328 VYKDENDNVNKGKT
-1334 SIAEAR
+1334 SR
-1340 QAQGKDLVTKDNQH
+1340 QLQGKNLVTKDDKH
-1354 PLDLVFLFHNPKDL
+1354 KLDLVILFHNPRDF
-1368 DPTAKAAVEQL
+1368 DSTAKAAVEQL
-1379 TNSDNTGKD
+1379 TNSESTGND

-1393 LYNHPDLAHLTGD
+1393 LYNHPELAHLTGD
-1406 EFIQAITDII
+1406 EFIQAIADIVS
-1416 KEQTHENV
+1416 KQTHENV
-1424 QNELTPLDT
+1424 QNELTP
-1433 SKFNFVKKFYEGL
+1433 SAINFVNEFYKGL

-1454 GDGNNGNKGDKGTGD
+1454 GDNDDKGTGD
-1469 NKGQDKN
+1469 NGKDKD
-1476 SNKGNG
+1476 G
-1482 KDKGDNKGNAGLTP
+1482 DKGDNKGGKPKTPKLTAL
-1496 EQKLHDKLLVL
+1496 EELNKLINDYK
-1507 IVDNRDKDLSTLS
+1507 DKDLSTVPTGTL
-1520 NRALNTLINQI
+1520 NRLIKKI
-1531 LNLTNKVSDLDDK
+1531 LKLIEDTTGLEGFPDTES
-1544 SNKELKDITVKALY
+1544 KALTIKVLY
-1558 HYLSSIKSFTGKSKS
+1558 AYLSKSTNFTGKTAAQSS
-1573 QAEIKKFLDET
+1573 INEYLRGQ
-1584 LIPQIVGLIANGNLT
+1584 LIPFLIAKGAEGALAIA
-1599 VSPEAFELVK
+1599 PEAVDLVK
-1609 LYKPEA
+1609 LIEPNAFNSTK
-1615 LKSSEGQA
+1615 GQQ
-1623 AEDIVEQDAEDAE
+1623 AEEIIQQDAEDAE
-1636 GQFSNPELEKAIQQA
+1636 GQISNPALTDAIQQA
-1651 KKEQVEAYTKDGKP
+1651 KQEQINAFTNDKGEPIALNPFKLSDKIKEAVK
-1665 ALFDG
+1665 
-1670 FELAKTLKDAA
+1670 
-1681 NKAANNKDW
+1681 NKDW
-1690 NQVNKLNKGRVT
+1690 NQVNKYIRGRVT
-1702 FLQSAKVD
+1702 FLQAAKVD
-1710 NLADIKGDS
+1710 KLEDIYNDEDKV
-1719 YKTVSKLKDKAK
+1719 VSKLKNKAK
-1731 SLTADILKDTQ
+1731 ALTVDMLRAQQEIIKDPM
-1742 EKFNKFNSSDKT
+1742 E
-1754 IEDQSNFLNFIVSPI
+1754 LNRFVTSPI
-1769 STYFIFN
+1769 SAYFAFAS
-1776 NDGSVEWAKDINGN
+1776 DGSLEWAKDINGN

-1805 KAGTRTYNSVTSLY
+1805 KAGTRTYNSVTALY
-1819 LDNTDIESLSFDNI
+1819 IDNTDIESLSFEHTTD
-1833 RQDENGII
+1833 D
-1841 HDKQL
+1841 DVKL
-1846 LLDSGYDSTHL
+1846 LQGADYGSTHL

-1870 LKSFLPALY
+1870 LKSFLPAIY
-1879 NGKLPSN
+1879 NKNLPEESTN
-1886 SAFGA
+1886 GA
-1891 INAMSSSLMSSS
+1891 IGEMSSSLMSSS
-1903 RATEADK
+1903 RATKEDK

-1919 FNLSNRN
+1919 FNFARGN
-1926 DIVAGANGFSITL
+1926 DIAIGNQGFSITL
-1939 HMQDGTTNE
+1939 KMQDGTTNE
-1948 SLAVNLPIRTNK
+1948 SVAVNLPIKTNK
-1960 YKDVINNIEKTLYK
+1960 YKDVINDIEKALYQ

-1984 LTDEE
+1984 LTDDE

-2014 KKAIKA
+2014 KRAIRA

-2032 KVIAAIKKEVY
+2032 KVVAAVAKEVY
-2043 VRCCSIDNN
+2043 VKCCSIDNN
-2052 EYVNQHANESVT
+2052 VYVNQHANEAVT
-2064 ARREALGREFEYV
+2064 ARREALGREYEYV
-2077 VDRNQQLDTD
+2077 LDRNQQLKNTD
-2087 KKGLYYNHEMT
+2087 KGLYYNHEMT

-2118 ESISPI
+2118 ESLSPI
-2124 SYKVPTDTPIL
+2124 SYKVPTDTPRL

-2143 QGFGGK
+2143 QGLGGK
-2149 VQNTDDA
+2149 VQNQEDDQILA
-2156 QIQEQLKPLKDLY
+2156 QLVVL
-2169 DKHHNV
+2169 
-2175 YRYAELCSQ
+2175 
-2184 KKLSAAEADEVS
+2184 DEVYTKNEDIRTYAKLCNKAAS
-2196 DLFQE
+2196 KKGLTPDE
-2201 VQDLVEQKLNS
+2201 EQDLSKLFPKVQQLVQQAISNGNFN
-2212 AKEDSRTPLYIHA
+2212 EDLHTPLGIHA

-2231 FLYNPNMTS
+2231 WKANSKDMIS

-2249 ANGIFFSK
+2249 TNGIFFSK

-2267 NGKEMTQKDI
+2267 RNGEITPDI
-2277 DKAKA
+2277 IDEAKT
-2282 EIDNLARVGMF
+2282 EIENLARVGFF
-2293 IGISSSSFYRE
+2293 IGITSSSFYKT
-2304 AAAKINDALIQNG
+2304 AAEQINSALIQDG

-2326 ANEFSNELNSKEGPL
+2326 ANEFSNELNSNEGPL
-2341 SYTGLQ
+2341 SYTGLS
-2347 KNFGLGDNPN
+2347 KNFGLGKNPDDV
-2357 KIPTYYDRT
+2357 PTYYDRT
-2366 KPEKERVVQGEFTND
+2366 KPKEERVIQGIYSNK
-2381 TIHKNVVDAFN
+2381 TIHNEVTKAFN

-2398 GVKYINGIYEALRI
+2398 GVEYINNLYKASRI
-2412 FAKQPTTKANYQAQ
+2412 FAKKPTTKSNYQAQ

-2433 LSKQVAILMEQK
+2433 LSKQVANLMEQK
-2445 LNGYPATVTIDGK
+2445 LNGYPCYILGNEDV
-2458 ASTMQISWFTYAIN
+2458 ISWFDFVTN
-2472 PNLDL
+2472 PDLNLNN
-2477 DKIPFDYAE
+2477 IEFENAG
-2486 DKDRLKQDIK
+2486 DREKLEQDIN
-2496 LYKAVETL
+2496 LYKAVQTL
-2504 NCFQQSVD
+2504 NCFQKSVD
-2512 VPVKNRDDKPKH
+2512 IPITEDKKLH
-2524 YDASYNPNAF
+2524 INATYDPNAF
-2534 VLPVIGD
+2534 NPPVLGD
-2541 KPKDERTLNVYND
+2541 GAKNKTTLNVYND
-2554 LMQQNNGRFVKNLQ
+2554 FMQLNNGRFVTNIQ
-2568 LGLINDFK
+2568 VGLINDFK
-2576 KVIDSS
+2576 KVIDTS
-2582 LGQEVQDATGDMAL
+2582 LGQEVQSATGDMAL
-2596 ASGYICAVFKSKIAK
+2596 ASGYICAVYKSM
-2611 QLAKR
+2611 LAKR
-2616 FEDLGILD
+2616 FKD
-2624 KLKLNDDPN
+2624 KLKTLGIVDKLPLSDQPE
-2633 KAVVQ
+2633 KAIVQ
-2638 LLQNANRY
+2638 LMHYANKY
-2646 LPKAEVIKIVKEV
+2646 IPKKEVIQIIKEV
-2659 LISSGAI
+2659 LAKSGAI
-2666 TTNKAGTKIFNYKQT
+2666 TTNRAGTKIFNYKQT
-2681 LSSENTTNPYVINT
+2681 LNSQETSDPYVINT
-2695 TKHKNMYSVEKTRDY
+2695 TKGKNMFSTEKTREY

-2736 EVLNPLGI
+2736 EVLKPLGI

-2776 NNSPVELIYHAYKN
+2776 NNSPVELLYSAYKN
-2790 IRHNLKAEDLYF
+2790 LRDNIKAEDLDF
-2802 TDPIHLTPNSESHWD
+2802 TDPIHLTPNSESHWN
-2817 SLGKSRPTDLLGQ
+2817 SLNKPRPTDLLGQ
-2830 KDGIPDPNSAYAELE
+2830 KDGISDPNSAYAELE
-2845 HRLEAR
+2845 KRLGAR
-2851 AERTRKLNQ
+2851 ANRIHKLNQ

-2885 AWIKFNNEVHQIKD
+2885 AWIKLTEGKKSRIHQIKN
-2899 ITDAQ
+2899 ITDPKLL
-2904 ILSEYINLV
+2904 IEYLNLV
-2913 ANYLNAPR
+2913 GNYVTAEKAE
-2921 DSKQRYKNLIKDFL
+2921 DKQSYKAEIESFLKD
-2935 IKNDLLEN
+2935 NNLLED
-2943 FYNYENMAEDTVDAA
+2943 YYKYESTADAELA
-2958 LEREIARQ
+2958 LKKEFVRQ
-2966 TNQHAVETYIWD
+2966 SNQHESETYIWD
-2978 GISNSNY
+2978 GIKNSNY
-2985 LIKNW
+2985 LVKNW
-2990 LKKMCRTLGVTGRT
+2990 LKKMCHKLGVTGKT
-3004 VLINDPDLANKLAA
+3004 VLINDPDLANQLVGFFRNK
-3018 RYGKKYNYAIDLTK
+3018 GINMGGIDFTNN
-3032 TAVTIPDNINGK
+3032 AVTVPYQLDGQDIM
-3044 DVMII
+3044 VI
-3049 LNPFNIEYTAHEVT
+3049 LNPYNINFTAHEVT
-3063 HAMADKLIREK
+3063 HAMADRLIKDRLEKIDDDTREK
-3074 IEKLDPDT
+3074 IKD
-3082 QEKIRTWLLD
+3082 WLLD
-3092 LNDSS
+3092 TDESS
-3097 FKNEP
+3097 FKKEP
-3102 NLPKNSFGDLLRV
+3102 NLPNDSFGDLLRV
-3115 LKRYIYDFKMDGNGI
+3115 LKRFITDNRRLYGI
-3130 TRYDEAPNLYE
+3130 HSRYGYTSNLYSI
-3141 VVKEA
+3141 VKEA
-3146 FAQTVASTSED
+3146 FAQTVASTTKD
-3157 QNKIANYKLQTDKT
+3157 QMVIAMHQLKISKDNPRDKSLAE
-3171 KIDKN
+3171 KISN
-3176 GKEYTVPG
+3176 IL
-3184 RDQSIANKVSRVL
+3184 S
-3197 YKLKQAFL
+3197 KLKDAFI
-3205 KFFNLSTEEQY
+3205 KFFGLSSDDQY
-3216 TKIFGSNYT
+3216 SKIFGTENYS
-3225 YRNAAMVFFSQM
+3225 YRKAAMIFFSQM
-3237 SLEKAHTDKKN
+3237 SIEDAEAAKN
-3248 QQKNQGKVNT
+3248 NQKNQGKVTT
-3258 ITDTAS
+3258 ISDSVS
-3264 FANMPESLTLYRL
+3264 FANMPESLTLHRL

-3285 QDPKFANLVHA
+3285 QDPKFANLIHA

-3303 TGDIATDYATSGIN
+3303 MGDIATDYATSGITVTE
-3317 AIADIPLITTLDTIV
+3317 DIPLITTLDTIV

-3420 VDNWISDKIIETYNK
+3420 VDNWISDRIIETYNK

-3520 DVTAAHDV
+3520 DVTATHDV

-3630 ELANTIKDP
+3630 ELANTIKNP

-3664 MVTGKSRG
+3664 MVTGKSRE

-3779 AVHEARLQGWEFVT
+3779 AVREAKLQGWEFVT

-3866 FKPNGAID
+3866 FKANGAID

-3938 VDINEKAKKDRV
+3938 VDINEEAKKDRV

-3959 PAIKTAIANNFD
+3959 PAIKTAIANNFE

-4086 YKVIEKQNIQLKSK
+4086 YKIIEKQNIQLKSK

-4132 IEAGELSSLADIGD
+4132 IEAGELSSLADVGD

>member
-1 MASFDNL
+1 MASYDDL
-8 VNSLSNNPSNST
+8 ISTIVNNSNNAQN
-20 TPTPIQGP
+20 TPTQPNTFENQ
-28 LISDLARAQIANAN
+28 LNQLKQTDDFLAGSRAQNN
-42 PSTQQAINAVQQA
+42 LS
-55 QDMQRYI
+55 
-62 GMDNHVQDYA
+62 DYA
-72 LNGIAAAVDAVG
+72 LGAGSTLASAVG
-84 SLGALGGEAGERA
+84 SLGYLGGPLGEAVVTKPLEAIAEGLQSLKSDSAKLRANTVARRA
-97 ADVTLGNVARGLRSL
+97 ANLA
-112 TSSDSQ
+112 
-118 HRQELKANTG
+118 
-128 AWLQAKS
+128 AKN
-135 QAQYQK
+135 QAQYTE
-141 DIANGKSQTEASLAK
+141 DIASGKSTTQANLAK
-156 IGRDA
+156 VGRDFT
-161 VNFFNSNDLGMVTA
+161 NFFTARSSSDLGMVAA
-175 ESAGSLAGSFVG
+175 ESAGSLVGSFVG
-187 GGLLGKAASLGAKGV
+187 GGLIGKAASLGAKGI

-230 EAQAAAQA
+230 EAQAAAQT
-238 GKISMD
+238 GKISMN
-244 EAATTI
+244 EAAATI
-250 QKIDADLKNLYAQQN
+250 QKIDADVVKLGAQREDILANQAALTEQQQVVMQAQDLNKARQGYMESQVGN
-265 EAMLKQ
+265 EARMTNEALATPSREVLDTESRALNNKLDDLIKNKEANTNQ
-271 ADLFKQKADIE
+271 LADIDYSLTNAADQKALTQAKLSSSQKDFDTAVANAKKYKDDIAKTEKE
-282 LAKQDNLVK
+282 LHDFKVQ
-291 QNYIENN
+291 Q
-298 VNNDAMAVPSKEV
+298 P
-311 LETEARGLNNQYNAL
+311 
-326 TKADI
+326 
-331 ENATAWNKL
+331 KL
-340 KDETIASEVK
+340 KD
-350 KRPQELKY
+350 R
-358 NIAQKQYADAVT
+358 
-370 KANETEG
+370 
-377 KLTKTESDFDKF
+377 
-389 KQNRPEI
+389 
-396 EAKLNKQVEAKA
+396 LNKRIETKA
-408 NKIGEEVG
+408 NKIGEETG
-416 GVGINFAYGA
+416 GLLTNLAYGMQ
-426 DAGADAVKDMHL
+426 AGSDAVKDL
-438 ENLSE
+438 DLDNLTE
-443 ADLQNSKEYKAKKQE
+443 EDLNNSPQYKGYKKQ
-458 YLNKGLSPED
+458 YLNKGLSEQEASDRAKED
-468 ASAKAIA
+468 LKSYITNTVKYGTGI
-475 DIRGS
+475 
-480 IERTTRL
+480 
-487 GVGAWEAAVSKIMGT
+487 WEALVSKVMGT
-502 TKLEGKGIQGLLRTK
+502 AKLEGKGLPGLLRTK
-517 PAHIAADT
+517 PIHMVADT
-525 FKETAEEIGQGIGET
+525 FKETAEEIGQGIGENT
-540 VGGNISEKRI
+540 GAQLGKKLI
-550 DNDKD
+550 DDNVS
-555 LTEGLGESIAENAF
+555 LTDNLGESIAENAF

-588 NSARKLATWG
+588 NSTRKLATWG

-649 KEVLKRDN
+649 KEVLKRDETT
-657 VADKDVKDILSGID
+657 DKDVKDILSDID
-671 DKELKEQVLGKDT
+671 DKELQEQVLGKDT

-696 SVKKDAS
+696 SAKKDAS

-709 SSEKA
+709 SSEEA
-714 KESAYQNMTFKL
+714 KQAAYQRMTTKL
-726 AALHEIATSLNT
+726 AALHEVAIALNNKT
-738 KAYQNPNNE
+738 AKSDLKYNE
-747 NKALQYAFNKK
+747 LNYAFKKK
-758 ARELIDSSPEYR
+758 AREIIDTSPEYR
-770 KRVINEI
+770 KRLINEI
-777 KNANLSQEEEQNTLK
+777 NNADLSEEDKQAVLKENT
-792 NLTFTDLVID
+792 FADLAID
-802 SQIEENIK
+802 SQIEDNIK

-836 NDPRTEEIKAKA
+836 NDPRAEEIKKKA
-848 KIYETVNEILKNNSE
+848 KVYETVKDILQNNTE
-863 YIEAWVD
+863 YIEAWVN
-870 KNKQYYSDNAKNE
+870 KNKQYYSDVVTGTE
-883 EGKSEKDYMFSKLIE
+883 SKSEKDYLISKLLKDE
-898 DKMTMTGQQLSLNG
+898 LTMTGKQTSLNG
-912 YVRNTAKIMSSNAD
+912 YVLNMAKIMASKDDMTAKVHG
-926 IEAKSRGITSN
+926 IESN
-937 LANLLRFVENQ
+937 LANLLRFVQNQ
-948 DKKVAEMQQAAKA
+948 DNKLEDMQQAAKA
-961 WEEAGQDPENPI
+961 WEESAKDPNKPI
-973 PFNDGKNYFNRS
+973 PFNNNKNYFSDS
-985 TYGMLAR
+985 TYGMLYR
-992 NLAEQELMHT
+992 TQAEQELMHT

-1016 ISATKLENKGKGKGN
+1016 ISASELGDKGGKPTG
-1031 KPNPTPKPNVTGS
+1031 TPKPNVTGS
-1044 GNKGNKSIKHKP
+1044 GNKGGKGKKGTGHKP
-1056 RKSISKQNK
+1056 RTAVYSKNK
-1065 DSITKNIEAFS
+1065 EVIKKNIEAFKDADIKS
-1076 SGGSEGAVLEDND
+1076 NE
-1089 NNEYSHVHTESVPI
+1089 NNIYDHYETDSQPI

-1115 PHKNWT
+1115 PHKVWT
-1121 DSNRQGL
+1121 NTDRQNNIQ
-1128 KNSTNAY
+1128 NSTNAY
-1135 GILKSIF
+1135 SILKNIF
-1142 NLLGANLTTSESKKA
+1142 NLIGTDLSTNKGKEALQTLGVL
-1157 LNELGLRLK
+1157 LK
-1166 LGNSYIY
+1166 QGSGRIY
-1173 RLKDLFQLEDTDPLA
+1173 TLKDLFQLDASDPLA
-1188 NVPLFSANYNYN
+1188 NVQLFSQNSNLNGVEDENTGFNYTS
-1200 GDYYQKNEDKKDEPN
+1200 
-1215 PINVQRGYEALALI
+1215 IQRGYEALALV
-1229 RALTANSIEDTEVSE
+1229 RALITNSIEDTEVST

-1289 TMGKA
+1289 AMGKA
-1294 LHSVGANLRAP
+1294 LHSVGANLRIP

-1318 EYSGVYQYAP
+1318 EYRDKEVYTYEP
-1328 VDNDKN
+1328 VYKDENGNVNKGKT
-1334 SIAEAR
+1334 SR
-1340 QAQGKDLVTKDNQH
+1340 QLQGKNLVTKDDKH
-1354 PLDLVFLFHNPKDL
+1354 KLDLVILFHNPRDF
-1368 DPTAKAAVEQL
+1368 DFTAKAAVEQL
-1379 TNSDNTGKD
+1379 TNSESTGND
-1388 VKVIN
+1388 IKVVN
-1393 LYNHPDLAHLTGD
+1393 LYNHPELAHLTGD
-1406 EFIQAITDII
+1406 EFIQAITDIVS
-1416 KEQTHENV
+1416 KQTHENV
-1424 QNELTPLDT
+1424 QNEFTPSAT
-1433 SKFNFVKKFYEGL
+1433 NFVDEFYKGL
-1446 GASDTEDT
+1446 GASDT
-1454 GDGNNGNKGDKGTGD
+1454 GDDNNGNNGDKGTR
-1469 NKGQDKN
+1469 
-1476 SNKGNG
+1476 GNG
-1482 KDKGDNKGNAGLTP
+1482 DDKGGNKGDNKGGKPKTPKLTAL
-1496 EQKLHDKLLVL
+1496 EELNKLINDYK
-1507 IVDNRDKDLSTLS
+1507 DKDLSTVPTGTL
-1520 NRALNTLINQI
+1520 NRLIKKI
-1531 LNLTNKVSDLDDK
+1531 LKLIEDTT
-1544 SNKELKDITVKALY
+1544 ELEGFPDTESKALTIKVLY
-1558 HYLSSIKSFTGKSKS
+1558 AYLSKSTNFTGKTAAQSS
-1573 QAEIKKFLDET
+1573 INEYLRGQ
-1584 LIPQIVGLIANGNLT
+1584 LIPFLIAKGAEGALAIA
-1599 VSPEAFELVK
+1599 PEAVDLVK
-1609 LYKPEA
+1609 LIEPNAFNSTK
-1615 LKSSEGQA
+1615 GQQ
-1623 AEDIVEQDAEDAE
+1623 AEEIIQQDAEDAE
-1636 GQFSNPELEKAIQQA
+1636 GQISNPALTDAIQQA
-1651 KKEQVEAYTKDGKP
+1651 KQEQVNAFTNDKGEPIALNPFKLSDKIKEAVK
-1665 ALFDG
+1665 
-1670 FELAKTLKDAA
+1670 
-1681 NKAANNKDW
+1681 NKDW
-1690 NQVNKLNKGRVT
+1690 NQVNKYIRGRVT
-1702 FLQSAKVD
+1702 FLQAAKVD
-1710 NLADIKGDS
+1710 KLEDIYNDEDKV
-1719 YKTVSKLKDKAK
+1719 VSKLKDKAK
-1731 SLTADILKDTQ
+1731 ALTADILRAQQKIIKDPM
-1742 EKFNKFNSSDKT
+1742 E
-1754 IEDQSNFLNFIVSPI
+1754 LNRFVTSPI
-1769 STYFIFN
+1769 SAYFAFTS
-1776 NDGSVEWAKDINGN
+1776 DGSLEWAKDINGN

-1805 KAGTRTYNSVTSLY
+1805 KAGTRTYNSVTALY
-1819 LDNTDIESLSFDNI
+1819 IDNADIESLSFEHTTD
-1833 RQDENGII
+1833 D
-1841 HDKQL
+1841 DVKL
-1846 LLDSGYDSTHL
+1846 LQGADYGSTHL

-1870 LKSFLPALY
+1870 LKSFLPAIY
-1879 NGKLPSN
+1879 NKNLPDESTN
-1886 SAFGA
+1886 GA
-1891 INAMSSSLMSSS
+1891 IGEMSSSLMSSS
-1903 RATEADK
+1903 RATKEDK

-1919 FNLSNRN
+1919 FNFARGN
-1926 DIVAGANGFSITL
+1926 DIAIGNQGFSITL
-1939 HMQDGTTNE
+1939 KMQDGTTNE
-1948 SLAVNLPIRTNK
+1948 SVAVNLPIKTNK
-1960 YKDVINNIEKTLYK
+1960 YKDVINDIEKALYQ

-1984 LTDEE
+1984 LTDDE

-2014 KKAIKA
+2014 KRAIRA

-2032 KVIAAIKKEVY
+2032 KVVAAVAKEVY
-2043 VRCCSIDNN
+2043 VKCCSIDNN
-2052 EYVNQHANESVT
+2052 VYVNQHANEAVT
-2064 ARREALGREFEYV
+2064 ARREALGREYEYV
-2077 VDRNQQLDTD
+2077 LDRNQQLKNTD
-2087 KKGLYYNHEMT
+2087 KGLYYNHEMT

-2118 ESISPI
+2118 ESLSPI
-2124 SYKVPTDTPIL
+2124 SYKVPTDTPRL

-2143 QGFGGK
+2143 QGLGGK
-2149 VQNTDDA
+2149 VQNQEDDQILA
-2156 QIQEQLKPLKDLY
+2156 QLVVL
-2169 DKHHNV
+2169 
-2175 YRYAELCSQ
+2175 
-2184 KKLSAAEADEVS
+2184 DEVYTKNEDIRTYAKLCNKAAS
-2196 DLFQE
+2196 KKGLTPDE
-2201 VQDLVEQKLNS
+2201 EQDLSKLFPKVQQLVQQAISNGNFN
-2212 AKEDSRTPLYIHA
+2212 EDLHTPLGIHA

-2231 FLYNPNMTS
+2231 WKANSKDMIS

-2249 ANGIFFSK
+2249 TNGIFFSK

-2267 NGKEMTQKDI
+2267 RNGEITPDI
-2277 DKAKA
+2277 IDEAKT
-2282 EIDNLARVGMF
+2282 EIENLARVGFF
-2293 IGISSSSFYRE
+2293 IGITSSSFYKT
-2304 AAAKINDALIQNG
+2304 AAEQINSALIQDG

-2326 ANEFSNELNSKEGPL
+2326 ANEFSNELNSNEGPL
-2341 SYTGLQ
+2341 SYTGLS
-2347 KNFGLGDNPN
+2347 KNFGFSKNPDD
-2357 KIPTYYDRT
+2357 IPTYYDRT
-2366 KPEKERVVQGEFTND
+2366 KPEKERVIQGIYSNK
-2381 TIHKNVVDAFN
+2381 TIHNEVTKAFN

-2398 GVKYINGIYEALRI
+2398 GVKYIGGVYEALRI
-2412 FAKQPTTKANYQAQ
+2412 FAKKPTTKSNYQAQ

-2433 LSKQVAILMEQK
+2433 LSKQVANLMEQK
-2445 LNGYPATVTIDGK
+2445 LNGYPCYILGNEDV
-2458 ASTMQISWFTYAIN
+2458 ISWFDFVTN
-2472 PNLDL
+2472 PDLNLNN
-2477 DKIPFDYAE
+2477 IEFENAG
-2486 DKDRLKQDIK
+2486 DREKLEQDIN
-2496 LYKAVETL
+2496 LYKAVQTL
-2504 NCFQQSVD
+2504 NCFQKSVD
-2512 VPVKNRDDKPKH
+2512 IPITEDKKLH
-2524 YDASYNPNAF
+2524 INATYDPNAF
-2534 VLPVIGD
+2534 NPPVLG
-2541 KPKDERTLNVYND
+2541 KGAKNKTTLNVYND
-2554 LMQQNNGRFVKNLQ
+2554 FMQLNNGRFVTNIQ
-2568 LGLINDFK
+2568 VGLINDFK
-2576 KVIDSS
+2576 KVIDTS
-2582 LGQEVQDATGDMAL
+2582 LGQEVQSATGDMAL
-2596 ASGYICAVFKSKIAK
+2596 ASGYICAVYKSM
-2611 QLAKR
+2611 LAKR
-2616 FEDLGILD
+2616 FKD
-2624 KLKLNDDPN
+2624 KLKTLGVVDKLSLSDQPE

-2638 LLQNANRY
+2638 LMHYANKY
-2646 LPKAEVIKIVKEV
+2646 IPKKEVIQIIKEV
-2659 LISSGAI
+2659 LAKSGAI
-2666 TTNKAGTKIFNYKQT
+2666 TTNRAGTKIFNYKQT
-2681 LSSENTTNPYVINT
+2681 LNSQETSDPYVINT
-2695 TKHKNMYSVEKTRDY
+2695 TKGKNMFSTEKTREY

-2736 EVLNPLGI
+2736 EVLKPLGI

-2776 NNSPVELIYHAYKN
+2776 NNSPVELLYSAYKN
-2790 IRHNLKAEDLYF
+2790 LRDNIKAEDLDF

-2817 SLGKSRPTDLLGQ
+2817 SLNKPRPTDLLGQ
-2830 KDGIPDPNSAYAELE
+2830 KDGISDPNSAYAELGK
-2845 HRLEAR
+2845 RLGAR
-2851 AERTRKLNQ
+2851 ANRIHKLNQ

-2885 AWIKFNNEVHQIKD
+2885 AWIKLIEGKKARIHQIKN
-2899 ITDAQ
+2899 ITDPKLL
-2904 ILSEYINLV
+2904 IEYLNLV
-2913 ANYLNAPR
+2913 GNYVTAEKAE
-2921 DSKQRYKNLIKDFL
+2921 DKQSYKAEIESFLKD
-2935 IKNDLLEN
+2935 NNLLED
-2943 FYNYENMAEDTVDAA
+2943 YYKYESTADAELA
-2958 LEREIARQ
+2958 LKKEFVRQ
-2966 TNQHAVETYIWD
+2966 SNQHESETYIWD
-2978 GISNSNY
+2978 GIKNSNY
-2985 LIKNW
+2985 LVKNW
-2990 LKKMCRTLGVTGRT
+2990 LKKMCHKLGVTGKT
-3004 VLINDPDLANKLAA
+3004 VLINDPDLANQLVGFFRNK
-3018 RYGKKYNYAIDLTK
+3018 GINMGGIDFTNN
-3032 TAVTIPDNINGK
+3032 AVTVPYQLDGQDIM
-3044 DVMII
+3044 VI
-3049 LNPFNIEYTAHEVT
+3049 LNPYNINFTAHEVT
-3063 HAMADKLIREK
+3063 HAMADRLIKDRLEKIDDNTREK
-3074 IEKLDPDT
+3074 IKD
-3082 QEKIRTWLLD
+3082 WLLD
-3092 LNDSS
+3092 KDESS
-3097 FKNEP
+3097 FKKEP
-3102 NLPKNSFGDLLRV
+3102 NLPNDSFGDLLRV
-3115 LKRYIYDFKMDGNGI
+3115 LKRFITDNRRLYGI
-3130 TRYDEAPNLYE
+3130 HSRYGYTSNLYSI
-3141 VVKEA
+3141 VKEA
-3146 FAQTVASTSED
+3146 FAQTVASTTKD
-3157 QNKIANYKLQTDKT
+3157 QMVIAMHQLKINKDNPRDKSLAE
-3171 KIDKN
+3171 KMSNIL
-3176 GKEYTVPG
+3176 
-3184 RDQSIANKVSRVL
+3184 S
-3197 YKLKQAFL
+3197 KLKDAFI
-3205 KFFNLSTEEQY
+3205 KFFGLSSDDQY
-3216 TKIFGSNYT
+3216 SKIFGTENYS
-3225 YRNAAMVFFSQM
+3225 YRKAAMIFFSQM
-3237 SLEKAHTDKKN
+3237 SIEDTEAAKN
-3248 QQKNQGKVNT
+3248 NQENQGKVTT
-3258 ITDTAS
+3258 ISDSVS
-3264 FANMPESLTLYRL
+3264 FANMPESLTLHRL

-3303 TGDIATDYATSGIN
+3303 MGDIATDYATSGITVTE
-3317 AIADIPLITTLDTIV
+3317 DIPLITTLDTIV

-3420 VDNWISDKIIETYNK
+3420 VDNWISDRIIETYNK
-3435 LFLDSNNISE
+3435 VFLDSNNISE

-3664 MVTGKSRG
+3664 MVTGKSRE

-3695 KAMVPQIDKLVSCYA
+3695 KVKVPQIDKLVSCYA
-3710 IQQLKPEERDKL
+3710 IQQLKPEERNKL

-3779 AVHEARLQGWEFVT
+3779 AVREARLQGWEFVT

-3938 VDINEKAKKDRV
+3938 VDINEEAKKDKV

-4086 YKVIEKQNIQLKSK
+4086 YKIIEKQNIQLKSK

-4132 IEAGELSSLADIGD
+4132 IEAGELSSLADVGD

-4197 GDFIAKSIYFDK
+4197 GDFIAKSVYFDK
-4209 LLGDGVK
+4209 LLSDGVK

>member
-1 MASFDNL
+1 MSDNFNNDL
-8 VNSLSNNPSNST
+8 DTQFVNDFKANQQLANMSDLDKAAYFNEVAMQNRGLNASNSA
-20 TPTPIQGP
+20 
-28 LISDLARAQIANAN
+28 L
-42 PSTQQAINAVQQA
+42 
-55 QDMQRYI
+55 
-62 GMDNHVQDYA
+62 DYA
-72 LNGIAAAVDAVG
+72 LGAGSGFASAVG
-84 SLGALGGEAGERA
+84 SIGELGGSFGRNHITKPLDAVAEGLQNLKSDEAKARQRIIASRANEREQF
-97 ADVTLGNVARGLRSL
+97 N
-112 TSSDSQ
+112 
-118 HRQELKANTG
+118 
-128 AWLQAKS
+128 
-135 QAQYQK
+135 QAQYKQ
-141 DIANGKSQTEASLAK
+141 DLANGKSSTQANLAK
-156 IGRDA
+156 IGRSFT
-161 VNFFNSNDLGMVTA
+161 NFFSVRTADDLGMATA

-187 GGLLGKAASLGAKGV
+187 GGLLGKAVSLGAKGV

-216 AYEKTIAGLQQVKA
+216 TYEKTIAELSQVKA
-230 EAQAAAQA
+230 EAQAAVQA
-238 GKISMD
+238 GKISMN
-244 EAATTI
+244 EAAATI
-250 QKIDADLKNLYAQQN
+250 QKIDADVAKLNAQK
-265 EAMLKQ
+265 ESILAEQ
-271 ADLFKQKADIE
+271 AAFTEQATTKLQENQAWKE
-282 LAKQDNLVK
+282 SLNDNSLNPSGVGLT
-291 QNYIENN
+291 
-298 VNNDAMAVPSKEV
+298 DA
-311 LETEARGLNNQYNAL
+311 
-326 TKADI
+326 I
-331 ENATAWNKL
+331 L
-340 KDETIASEVK
+340 KDEAERIAESK
-350 KRPQELKY
+350 NLLDTRLNY
-358 NIAQKQYADAVT
+358 TNRNITTTASQKPIQ
-370 KANETEG
+370 
-377 KLTKTESDFDKF
+377 
-389 KQNRPEI
+389 
-396 EAKLNKQVEAKA
+396 EAKFNSAKNRFDEAVSKAKEAKEGITTAEKNLHDFKLQQPKLENRLNKRIETKA
-408 NKIGEEVG
+408 NKIGEETG
-416 GVGINFAYGA
+416 GLLTNLAYGMQ
-426 DAGADAVKDMHL
+426 AGSDAVKDL
-438 ENLSE
+438 DLDNLTE
-443 ADLQNSKEYKAKKQE
+443 EDLNNSLKYKTYKKQ
-458 YLNKGLSPED
+458 YLNKGLSEQEASDRAKED
-468 ASAKAIA
+468 LKSYITNTVKYGTGI
-475 DIRGS
+475 
-480 IERTTRL
+480 
-487 GVGAWEAAVSKIMGT
+487 WEALVSRAMGT
-502 TKLEGKGIQGLLRTK
+502 AKLEGKGLPGLLRTK
-517 PAHIAADT
+517 PIHMAADT
-525 FKETAEEIGQGIGET
+525 FKETAEEIGQGIGENT
-540 VGGNISEKRI
+540 SAQWGKKQI
-550 DNDKD
+550 DDNVS
-555 LTEGLGESIAENAF
+555 LTDNLGESIAENAF

-578 KAGAVGIKGV
+578 KAGAVGIKGI
-588 NSARKLATWG
+588 NSTRKLATWG

-613 DAFKSSHSEKAVNKV
+613 DAFKSSHSKKAVNKV
-628 VNPTGNVEKENKI
+628 VNPTGNVEKENKV

-649 KEVLKRDN
+649 KEVLKRDD
-657 VADKDVKDILSGID
+657 VADKDVKDILSNID
-671 DKELKEQVLGKDT
+671 DKDLQEQVLGKDT
-684 TNQHQQLYALHE
+684 INQHQQLYALHE

-709 SSEKA
+709 SSEEA
-714 KESAYQNMTFKL
+714 KETAYQNMTVKL

-747 NKALQYAFNKK
+747 NKTLQYAFNKK

-792 NLTFTDLVID
+792 NLTFADLAID
-802 SQIEENIK
+802 SQIEDNIK

-836 NDPRTEEIKAKA
+836 TDPRAEEIKKKA
-848 KIYETVNEILKNNSE
+848 KVYETVKDILQNNTE
-863 YIEAWVD
+863 YIEAWVN
-870 KNKQYYSDNAKNE
+870 KNKQYYSDVVTGT
-883 EGKSEKDYMFSKLIE
+883 EGKSEKDYLISKLLKDE
-898 DKMTMTGQQLSLNG
+898 LTMTGKQTSLNG
-912 YVRNTAKIMSSNAD
+912 YVLNMAKIMASKDDMTAKVHG
-926 IEAKSRGITSN
+926 IESN
-937 LANLLRFVENQ
+937 LANLLRFVQNQ
-948 DKKVAEMQQAAKA
+948 DNKLEDMQQAAKA
-961 WEEAGQDPENPI
+961 WEESAKDPNKPI
-973 PFNDGKNYFNRS
+973 PFNNNKNYFSDS
-985 TYGMLAR
+985 TYGMLYR
-992 NLAEQELMHT
+992 TQAEQELMHT

-1016 ISATKLENKGKGKGN
+1016 ISASELGDKSGKPTG
-1031 KPNPTPKPNVTGS
+1031 TPKPNVTGS
-1044 GNKGNKSIKHKP
+1044 GNKGGKSKKGTGHKP
-1056 RKSISKQNK
+1056 RTAVYSKNK
-1065 DSITKNIEAFS
+1065 EVIKKNIEAFKDADIKS
-1076 SGGSEGAVLEDND
+1076 NE
-1089 NNEYSHVHTESVPI
+1089 NNIYDHYETDSQPI

-1115 PHKNWT
+1115 PHKVWT
-1121 DSNRQGL
+1121 NTDRQNNIQ
-1128 KNSTNAY
+1128 NSTNAY
-1135 GILKSIF
+1135 NILKSIF
-1142 NLLGANLTTSESKKA
+1142 NLIGTDLKTEKGKKA
-1157 LNELGLRLK
+1157 LQDLGLLLK
-1166 LGNSYIY
+1166 QGNNHIY
-1173 RLKDLFQLEDTDPLA
+1173 TLKDLFQLDSSDPLA
-1188 NVPLFSANYNYN
+1188 NVQLFPQNSNSNGQEDENTGFNYTS
-1200 GDYYQKNEDKKDEPN
+1200 
-1215 PINVQRGYEALALI
+1215 IQRGYEALALV
-1229 RALTANSIEDTEVSE
+1229 RALITNSIEDTEVST

-1252 ALGIKDNRKISY
+1252 ALNIKDNRNISY
-1264 AVTGMPRLDFGGRQD
+1264 AVIGMPRLDFGGRQD

-1294 LHSVGANLRAP
+1294 LHSVGANLRVA
-1305 TQAGAARAFALGH
+1305 TQAGAAKAFALGH
-1318 EYSGVYQYAP
+1318 EYKDIYRYEPVYKDENGNVNKGSLPKQL
-1328 VDNDKN
+1328 
-1334 SIAEAR
+1334 
-1340 QAQGKDLVTKDNQH
+1340 QGKNLVTKDNKH
-1354 PLDLVFLFHNPKDL
+1354 KLDLVILFHNPQNKN
-1368 DPTAKAAVEQL
+1368 PESVAAVKQL
-1379 TNSDNTGKD
+1379 TDSENTGND
-1388 VKVIN
+1388 VKVVN
-1393 LYNHPDLAHLTGD
+1393 LYNHPELAHLTGD
-1406 EFIQAITDII
+1406 EFIQAIADIVS
-1416 KEQTHENV
+1416 KQTHENV
-1424 QNELTPLDT
+1424 QNELTPSAT
-1433 SKFNFVKKFYEGL
+1433 NFVNEFYKGL
-1446 GASDTEDT
+1446 GASDT
-1454 GDGNNGNKGDKGTGD
+1454 GDDNNGNNGNKGTGGNGDDKG
-1469 NKGQDKN
+1469 
-1476 SNKGNG
+1476 GN
-1482 KDKGDNKGNAGLTP
+1482 KGDNKGGKPKIPKLTAL
-1496 EQKLHDKLLVL
+1496 EELNKLINDYK
-1507 IVDNRDKDLSTLS
+1507 DKDLSTVPTGTL
-1520 NRALNTLINQI
+1520 NRLIKKILTLIEDTTG
-1531 LNLTNKVSDLDDK
+1531 LEGFPDTES
-1544 SNKELKDITVKALY
+1544 KALTIKVLY
-1558 HYLSSIKSFTGKSKS
+1558 AYLSKSTNFTGKTAAQSS
-1573 QAEIKKFLDET
+1573 INEYLRGQ
-1584 LIPQIVGLIANGNLT
+1584 LIPFLIAKGAEGALAIA
-1599 VSPEAFELVK
+1599 PEAVDLVK
-1609 LYKPEA
+1609 LIEPNAFNSTK
-1615 LKSSEGQA
+1615 GQQ
-1623 AEDIVEQDAEDAE
+1623 AEEIIQQDAEDAE
-1636 GQFSNPELEKAIQQA
+1636 GQISNPALTDAIQQA
-1651 KKEQVEAYTKDGKP
+1651 KQEQINAFTNDKGEP
-1665 ALFDG
+1665 IALNP
-1670 FELAKTLKDAA
+1670 FELSDKIKEAVK
-1681 NKAANNKDW
+1681 NKDW
-1690 NQVNKLNKGRVT
+1690 NQVNKYIRGRVT
-1702 FLQSAKVD
+1702 FLQAAKVD
-1710 NLADIKGDS
+1710 KLEDIYNDEDKV
-1719 YKTVSKLKDKAK
+1719 VSKLKNKAK
-1731 SLTADILKDTQ
+1731 ALTADMPRAQQEIIKDPM
-1742 EKFNKFNSSDKT
+1742 E
-1754 IEDQSNFLNFIVSPI
+1754 LNRFVTSPI
-1769 STYFIFN
+1769 SAYFAFAS
-1776 NDGSVEWAKDINGN
+1776 DGSLEWAKDINGN

-1805 KAGTRTYNSVTSLY
+1805 KAGTRTYNSVTALY
-1819 LDNTDIESLSFDNI
+1819 IDNADIESLSFEHTTD
-1833 RQDENGII
+1833 D
-1841 HDKQL
+1841 DVKL
-1846 LLDSGYDSTHL
+1846 LQGADYGSTHL

-1870 LKSFLPALY
+1870 LKSFLPAIY
-1879 NGKLPSN
+1879 NKNLPEESTN
-1886 SAFGA
+1886 GA
-1891 INAMSSSLMSSS
+1891 IGEMSSSLMSSS
-1903 RATEADK
+1903 RATKEDK

-1919 FNLSNRN
+1919 FNFARGN
-1926 DIVAGANGFSITL
+1926 DIAIGNQGFSITL
-1939 HMQDGTTNE
+1939 KMQDGTTNE
-1948 SLAVNLPIRTNK
+1948 SVAVNLPIKTNK
-1960 YKDVINNIEKTLYK
+1960 YKDVINDIEKALYQ

-1984 LTDEE
+1984 LTDDE

-2014 KKAIKA
+2014 KRAIRA

-2032 KVIAAIKKEVY
+2032 KVVAAVAKEVY
-2043 VRCCSIDNN
+2043 VKCCSIDNN
-2052 EYVNQHANESVT
+2052 VYVNQHANEAVT
-2064 ARREALGREFEYV
+2064 ARREALGREYEYV
-2077 VDRNQQLDTD
+2077 LDRNQQLKNTD
-2087 KKGLYYNHEMT
+2087 KGLYYNHEMT

-2118 ESISPI
+2118 ESLSSI
-2124 SYKVPTDTPIL
+2124 SYKVPTDTPRL

-2143 QGFGGK
+2143 QGLGGK
-2149 VQNTDDA
+2149 VQNQEDDQILA
-2156 QIQEQLKPLKDLY
+2156 QLDVLDEAYTKNKDIQT
-2169 DKHHNV
+2169 
-2175 YRYAELCSQ
+2175 YAKLCNKAAS
-2184 KKLSAAEADEVS
+2184 KKGLTPDE
-2196 DLFQE
+2196 E
-2201 VQDLVEQKLNS
+2201 QDLSRLFPKVQQLVQQAISNGNFN
-2212 AKEDSRTPLYIHA
+2212 EDLHTPLGIHA

-2231 FLYNPNMTS
+2231 WKANSKDMIS

-2249 ANGIFFSK
+2249 TNGIFFSK

-2267 NGKEMTQKDI
+2267 HNGEITPDI
-2277 DKAKA
+2277 IDEAKT
-2282 EIDNLARVGMF
+2282 EIENLARVGFF
-2293 IGISSSSFYRE
+2293 IGITSSSFYKT
-2304 AAAKINDALIQNG
+2304 AAEQINSALIQDG

-2326 ANEFSNELNSKEGPL
+2326 ANEFSNELNSNEGPL
-2341 SYTGLQ
+2341 SYTGLS
-2347 KNFGLGDNPN
+2347 KNFGLGKNPDDV
-2357 KIPTYYDRT
+2357 PTYYDRT
-2366 KPEKERVVQGEFTND
+2366 KPKEERVIQGNYSNK
-2381 TIHKNVVDAFN
+2381 TIYNEVTKAFN

-2398 GVKYINGIYEALRI
+2398 GVEYINNLYKASRI
-2412 FAKQPTTKANYQAQ
+2412 FAKKPTTKSNYQAQ

-2433 LSKQVAILMEQK
+2433 LSKQVANLMEQK
-2445 LNGYPATVTIDGK
+2445 LNGYPCYILGNEDV
-2458 ASTMQISWFTYAIN
+2458 ISWFDFVTN
-2472 PNLDL
+2472 PDLNLNN
-2477 DKIPFDYAE
+2477 IEFENAG
-2486 DKDRLKQDIK
+2486 DREKLEQDIN
-2496 LYKAVETL
+2496 LYKAVQTL
-2504 NCFQQSVD
+2504 NCFQKSVD
-2512 VPVKNRDDKPKH
+2512 IPITEDKKLH
-2524 YDASYNPNAF
+2524 INATYDPNAF
-2534 VLPVIGD
+2534 NPPVLGD
-2541 KPKDERTLNVYND
+2541 GAKNKTTLNVYND
-2554 LMQQNNGRFVKNLQ
+2554 FMQLNNGRFVTNIQ
-2568 LGLINDFK
+2568 VGLINDFK
-2576 KVIDSS
+2576 KVIDTS
-2582 LGQEVQDATGDMAL
+2582 LGQEVQSATGDMAL
-2596 ASGYICAVFKSKIAK
+2596 ASGYICAVYKSM
-2611 QLAKR
+2611 LAKR
-2616 FEDLGILD
+2616 FKD
-2624 KLKLNDDPN
+2624 KLKTLGVVDKLPLSDQPE

-2638 LLQNANRY
+2638 LMHYANKY
-2646 LPKAEVIKIVKEV
+2646 IPKKEVIQIIKEV
-2659 LISSGAI
+2659 LAKSGAI
-2666 TTNKAGTKIFNYKQT
+2666 TTNRAGTKIFNYKQT
-2681 LSSENTTNPYVINT
+2681 LNSQETSDPYVINT
-2695 TKHKNMYSVEKTRDY
+2695 TKGKNMFSTEKTREY

-2736 EVLNPLGI
+2736 EVLKPLGI

-2776 NNSPVELIYHAYKN
+2776 NNSPVELLYSAYKN
-2790 IRHNLKAEDLYF
+2790 LRDNIKAEDLDF

-2817 SLGKSRPTDLLGQ
+2817 SLNKPRPTDLLGQ
-2830 KDGIPDPNSAYAELE
+2830 KDGISDPNSAYAELGK
-2845 HRLEAR
+2845 RLGAR
-2851 AERTRKLNQ
+2851 ANRIHKLNQ

-2885 AWIKFNNEVHQIKD
+2885 AWIKLTEGKKARIHQIKN
-2899 ITDAQ
+2899 ITDPKLL
-2904 ILSEYINLV
+2904 IEYLNLV
-2913 ANYLNAPR
+2913 GNYVTAEKAE
-2921 DSKQRYKNLIKDFL
+2921 DKQSYKAEIESFLKD
-2935 IKNDLLEN
+2935 NNLLED
-2943 FYNYENMAEDTVDAA
+2943 YYKYESTADAELA
-2958 LEREIARQ
+2958 LKKEFVRQ
-2966 TNQHAVETYIWD
+2966 SNQHESETYIWD
-2978 GISNSNY
+2978 GIKNSNY
-2985 LIKNW
+2985 LVKNW
-2990 LKKMCRTLGVTGRT
+2990 LKKMCHKLGVTGKT
-3004 VLINDPDLANKLAA
+3004 VLINDPDLANQLVGFFNRK
-3018 RYGKKYNYAIDLTK
+3018 GFNIHIDFTNN
-3032 TAVTIPDNINGK
+3032 AVTVPYNLDGQDIM
-3044 DVMII
+3044 VI
-3049 LNPFNIEYTAHEVT
+3049 LNPYNINFTAHEVT
-3063 HAMADKLIREK
+3063 HAMADRLIKDRLEKIDDDTREK
-3074 IEKLDPDT
+3074 IKD
-3082 QEKIRTWLLD
+3082 WLLD
-3092 LNDSS
+3092 IDESS
-3097 FKNEP
+3097 FKKEP
-3102 NLPKNSFGDLLRV
+3102 NLPNDSFGDLLRV
-3115 LKRYIYDFKMDGNGI
+3115 LKRFITDNRRLYGIHSRYGYIS
-3130 TRYDEAPNLYE
+3130 NLYSI
-3141 VVKEA
+3141 VKEA
-3146 FAQTVASTSED
+3146 FAQTVAPTTED
-3157 QNKIANYKLQTDKT
+3157 QMDIAMHPLKINKDNPRDKSLAE
-3171 KIDKN
+3171 KISN
-3176 GKEYTVPG
+3176 
-3184 RDQSIANKVSRVL
+3184 VL
-3197 YKLKQAFL
+3197 SKLKDAFI
-3205 KFFNLSTEEQY
+3205 KFFGLSSDDQY
-3216 TKIFGSNYT
+3216 SKIFGTENYS
-3225 YRNAAMVFFSQM
+3225 YRKAAMIFFSQM
-3237 SLEKAHTDKKN
+3237 SIEDAEAAKN
-3248 QQKNQGKVNT
+3248 NQENQGKVTT
-3258 ITDTAS
+3258 ISDSVS

-3303 TGDIATDYATSGIN
+3303 MGDIATDYATSGITVTE
-3317 AIADIPLITTLDTIV
+3317 DIPLITTLDTIV

-3420 VDNWISDKIIETYNK
+3420 VDNWISDRIIETYNK

-3520 DVTAAHDV
+3520 DVTATHDV

-3664 MVTGKSRG
+3664 MVTGKSRE

-3695 KAMVPQIDKLVSCYA
+3695 KVKVPQIDKLVSCYA
-3710 IQQLKPEERDKL
+3710 IQQLKPEERNKL

-3779 AVHEARLQGWEFVT
+3779 AVREARLQGWEFVT

-3866 FKPNGAID
+3866 FKSNGAID

-3959 PAIKTAIANNFD
+3959 PAIKTAIANNFE

-4008 IAARAANMM
+4008 IAARAANIM

-4086 YKVIEKQNIQLKSK
+4086 YKIIEKQNIQLKSK

-4132 IEAGELSSLADIGD
+4132 IEAGELSSLADVGD

-4169 EPIVKAGKWLSV
+4169 KPIVKAGKWLSV